1 MKKSVMKKGW
11 FKRISAVIMAVALIL
26 SGISIPD
33 GLFAVKAKA
42 AESMSAIWTYA
53 DTNDKMFDSNGNKVT
68 QLQKNSGKLLNSD
81 NNELTV
87 DATSGKFAS
96 NGSNAYQTNA
106 GTLFTF
112 PIVKGAGRCTIT
124 LKSESTLTA
133 SDIELDGMQ
142 DTTVQAKGNKIYEIT
157 GYVNNGAENVALK
170 VGVNTYLYSI
180 QIDSST
186 STATTSAAFSDNK
199 LNDFKT
205 STDKKISAVWDYST
219 NNTMTAAANN
229 TTATVIQSGKGT
241 YTNADGDVL
250 YIDASK
256 GKFYPDASNKRI
268 QINTGTKLYVPVIG
282 DKAVITLIVN
292 KNNISAVDNTKDIL
306 SSYWKVSGRTVR
318 KAECIS
324 NTKLDG
330 SYNTVT
336 IECYLTGD
344 EGDIELESVYNS
356 STYIQSVS
364 VECMELEKT
373 SIKGT
378 ITSSSAI
385 PDGTSVV
392 AVNKTT
398 GLQYSGIISDNMY
411 SVEVP
416 VEDEEMEYELSI
428 SNPAYIITSGI
439 TSVKVSKE
447 ASGQVTA
454 DITIMKLSTKMVT
467 GNITGI
473 ADEYDVS
480 QLGVSFLTD
489 ADREY
494 VPEVV
499 MAADK
504 KSYSARVEEG
514 VTYNVVL
521 TGADDYEITSAHS
534 GVSYTE
540 DGTLDI
546 TAGLKPTYAVT
557 LNLPDE
563 PDLTGKNIIYTYT
576 NKDNSR
582 YTYSFDS
589 KDNIRL
595 REGSY
600 TLTIGGDFIAQPY
613 KLKSGADITVKSGE
627 VTQKVIFEQI
637 TSWSFVSGSGDYFNK
652 TIQNNTGYYNGLY
665 IDAST
670 GKLAA
675 SGDKAQ
681 FNGGTKIVVPV
692 TGRCTVSVEAYSGMY
707 ALYTIGGEAAS
718 TTTAVSSYRYDSKEA
733 GTVEIVSTGGDAYIK
748 SISVVYDAKEV
759 EYVEQPKMPVIT
771 GSTDSLVVQ
780 PEGQRLKLTQT
791 GGTLSADKTNI
802 SSTVSYYGFEET
814 ADINKLSADIIINS
828 CGNSSSNGLFFG
840 AYDGS
845 MIATAGIRKS
855 TELKQIYYKGTSEPV
870 GAGSALSGTVAV
882 GTMVHFEMVK
892 TDEGLAISITPKGQ
906 TERQLVYKY
915 TSTELFKTDKY
926 ATAVSYGFVLAGVE
940 ATIKNMK
947 YEAADGTV
955 LYDQNKCYKAKGT
968 APEIDTVTAIGS
980 DSREYIDVSW
990 TNKVEADGDGLYV
1003 LEVSQDNG
1011 STWSKVESALT
1022 DTSYRYILKE
1032 AGDYKFRVSGKLGVD
1047 GEINSYVESDKVY
1060 IRPALDKPVLS
1071 TLSTSDKINVA
1082 WDKVNGA
1089 DTYELYRYSYDETS
1103 DNAKLIAT
1111 ISECAYE
1118 DSDVEAEMPYYYY
1131 VIAYSHIDCRVD
1143 NYSNPSDSVWAVPS
1157 AGHTGEYAYE
1167 DSSAGLTITRRS
1179 YNTIYDGKLTL
1190 EGVVEKQST
1199 VTLKINGTVVDEK
1212 SVAVKG
1218 TFAFTD
1224 ASLSAGRNDVEL
1236 LIKAKDGSVTR
1247 ETFNYVYL
1255 TNYDKVVDSAYDGTD
1270 GEQVNGIPTYKTVQA
1285 AVNSVDKANTK
1296 RVVILVKEGDYNE
1309 HLVVSS
1315 PYISLIGEDS
1325 EKTRIY
1331 YDVNELA
1338 GGDMDK
1344 RCAVRIES
1352 TAHNFTAENL
1362 TFENTYNYLGDGS
1375 KSNESADALSS
1386 DADNASYINIRI
1398 LGYQDTLCANKGTQY
1413 YYKCYI
1419 AGNVDFIYGNEP
1431 RALFNDCKLV
1441 FRYNANKNSG
1451 YVCAPKTS
1459 ADAAYGLTFY
1469 KCQVLSEDGCSGN
1482 KYYLARPWG
1491 ADAYITWIDCYMGK
1505 ILRANAANPYAD
1517 MSGNSAKA
1525 ARFYEYGSY
1534 GPGYAINANRPQ
1546 ISKKKA
1552 DEMIKINYL
1561 GWDPYS
1567 VFSAVGINYAGNVTT
1582 KAEQKYVTTQYV
1594 SDTYNENDGDDTGLY
1609 KYNVEGYAASA
1620 GVTGGGNLL
1629 EESKN
1634 YYKAGSAEEFL
1645 DAIKSVKAS
1654 GRASVIELT
1663 ADIALGDKEV
1673 EGYSE
1678 YKSFITAH
1686 KNYPIT
1692 HPDLISSGVSM
1703 LKLAGMSNLTIYSK
1717 NGAKITHT
1725 CIDITGSDNI
1735 IIRNIKFD
1743 ELWEWDDETSGGY
1756 DRNDWDYM
1764 TIEKGSSNIWI
1775 DHCTFYKAYDGVIDI
1790 KTPSA
1795 YSNIT
1800 ISWCEFLPAS
1810 DGGTFF
1816 DNMMNAMKANP
1827 DGYAYYK
1834 HLLESGMTH
1843 EQICNYAYGQKK
1855 THLLGQSDED
1865 TSSKNITVTFAN
1877 NYYKDSMDRMPR
1889 LRFGTAHVY
1898 NCIMDAQNLRNYRL
1912 DIEKTAGSE
1921 YAQKIVSNGA
1931 SSNCGAHML
1940 LENCYM
1946 SGMTNVL
1953 ISGNGSSAA
1962 GYINAFNSIYMLD
1975 GKQAELKVALNTDK
1989 AGEVALV
1996 QDREEFKNALP
2007 YSDYVLYAADSLST
2021 EVQPYMGAGKLKDLT
2036 TLQWERTS
2044 YNDLPLVHKE
2054 HVWNDGEISKDST
2067 CTEAGEKV
2075 YTCKVCGET
2084 KTEEVA
2090 ALGHSYSEEW
2100 TVDKEATCE
2109 EAGSKSHHCTR
2120 PGCDSKT
2127 EVTEIAA
2134 LGHEWGEGKETKAP
2148 TCTEAGEK
2156 TYTCTRCDKT
2166 KTEAIE
2172 ALGHAY
2178 SEEWTVDKE
2187 ATCEE
2192 AGSKSHHCTR
2202 PGCDSKTDVTVIEAL
2217 GHEWG
2222 EGIETKAPKCTE
2234 AGEKTY
2240 TCTRCDKTKTEAIE
2254 ALGHAYSDEWT
2265 VDKEATCEEAG
2276 SKSHHCTRPGCD
2288 SKSDVTVIEALGHEW
2303 GEGKET
2309 KAPTC
2314 TEAGEKTYTCTRCDA
2329 TKTEAIEALG
2339 HAYSEEWTVDKEA
2352 TCEEAGSKSHHCTR
2366 PGCDSKTEV
2375 TEIAALGHE
2384 WGEGTETKAP
2394 TCTEAGEKTYT
2405 CTRCDKTK
2413 TEAIEALGHAYSEEW
2428 TVDKEAS
2435 CEEAGSKSH
2444 HCTRPGCD
2452 SKSDVTVIEA
2462 LGHEWGEGK
2471 ETKAPTCTEAGEKTY
2486 TCTRCD
2492 ATKTE
2497 AIEALGHAY
2506 SEEWTVDKEA
2516 TCEEAGSKSHHCTR
2530 PGCDSKS
2537 DVTVIEA
2544 LGHEWSEGKETKAPT
2559 CTEAGEKTYTCTRC
2573 DKTKTEA
2580 IEALGHAYSEEWTV
2594 DKEATCEEAGSKSHH
2609 CTRQGCDSKTEVTE
2623 IAALGHEWGE
2633 GKETKAPTCTEAG
2646 EKTYTCTRC
2655 DKTKTEAIEAIGHAY
2670 SEEWTVDKEAT
2681 CEEAGSKS
2689 HHCTR
2694 LGCDSKSEVT
2704 EIEALGHEWGEG
2716 KETKAPT
2723 CTEAGEKTY
2732 TCTRCNA
2739 TKTEAIAALG
2749 HNYDTEWTV
2758 DKEATTTETGSK
2770 SHHCKVCG
2778 NKTDVT
2784 IIPMIK
2790 ADVSINVEVVKKE
2803 DTPDTT
2809 IEGSNNEIIN
2819 SVFTEEEIKA
2829 FKNGVKVEV
2838 TIDINN
2844 IENKVTDSDKK
2855 LIDNKLKADEK
2866 IGTILDIVLNK
2877 NVDGNK
2883 NSVHELNS
2891 AIKLKVA
2898 IPDNIINKDA
2908 SIKREY
2914 SVIRIHN
2921 GESENISVDYNE
2933 NDNTIIFE
2941 TDRFSTYA
2949 IVYKDIIKN
2958 TEDNNQSAIPDNNTS
2973 VDSKDNSVATSDTMH
2988 AAGTVWLLF
2997 AISSG
3002 MICVLSR
3009 RRKKNI

>member
-1 MKKSVMKKGW
+1 MKKSVRKKGW

-53 DTNDKMFDSNGNKVT
+53 DTNDKMYDSNGNKVT
-68 QLQKNSGKLLNSD
+68 KLEGNSGKLLNSD

-133 SDIELDGMQ
+133 SNIELDGMQ

-186 STATTSAAFSDNK
+186 STATTSASFSDNK

-205 STDKKISAVWDYST
+205 GTDKKISAVWDYST

-364 VECMELEKT
+364 VECMEFEKT

-378 ITSSSAI
+378 ITSASAI

-398 GLQYSGIISDNMY
+398 GMQYSGIISDSMY
-411 SVEVP
+411 SVDVP

-428 SNPAYIITSGI
+428 SNPAYIITNGI
-439 TSVKVSKE
+439 TSVKISKE
-447 ASGQVTA
+447 ASSQVTA
-454 DITIMKLSTKMVT
+454 DITIMKLSTKTVT

-489 ADREY
+489 ADTEY

-521 TGADDYEITSAHS
+521 TGADDYEIMSAHS

-733 GTVEIVSTGGDAYIK
+733 GTVEIVSTAQGKDSAYIK

-840 AYDGS
+840 AYDS
-845 MIATAGIRKS
+845 SKIATAGIRKS

-892 TDEGLAISITPKGQ
+892 TDEGLAISVTPKGQ

-915 TSTELFKTDKY
+915 TSTELFKTDKD

-947 YEAADGTV
+947 YEAADGKV
-955 LYDQNKCYKAKGT
+955 LYDQNKCYKAEGT

-980 DSREYIDVSW
+980 DTREYIDVSW

-1022 DTSYRYILKE
+1022 DTSYRYVLKE

-1082 WDKVNGA
+1082 WDKVNEA
-1089 DTYELYRYSYDETS
+1089 DTYEVYRYSYDETS

-1111 ISECAYE
+1111 ISECTYE

-1131 VIAYSHIDCRVD
+1131 VIAYSHIDGKID

-1167 DSSAGLTITRRS
+1167 DSSVGLTITRRS
-1179 YNTIYDGKLTL
+1179 YNTVYDGKLTL

-1199 VTLKINGTVVDEK
+1199 VTLKINGNVADEQTVG
-1212 SVAVKG
+1212 VKG
-1218 TFAFTD
+1218 TFTFSD
-1224 ASLSAGRNDVEL
+1224 EELLAGRNDVEL
-1236 LIKAKDGSVTR
+1236 LITDKDGNVTR

-1255 TNYDKVVDSAYDGTD
+1255 TNYNKVVDASYKGTD
-1270 GEQVNGIPTYKTVQA
+1270 GDEVNGIPTYKTVQA

-1296 RVVILVKEGDYNE
+1296 RVVILVKEGNYNE

-1331 YDVNELA
+1331 YDVKELA

-1386 DADNASYINIRI
+1386 DADNASYINVRI

-1482 KYYLARPWG
+1482 KYYFARPWG

-1834 HLLESGMTH
+1834 HLRESGMTH

-1946 SGMTNVL
+1946 SGITNVL

-2007 YSDYVLYAADSLST
+2007 YRNYVLYAADSLST
-2021 EVQPYMGAGKLKDLT
+2021 EVQPYTGAGKLKDLT

-2044 YNDLPLVHKE
+2044 YNDTSIEHTE
-2054 HVWNDGEISKDST
+2054 HVWNDGEISKEAT
-2067 CTEAGEKV
+2067 CAEAGEKI
-2075 YTCKVCGET
+2075 YTCKVCGE
-2084 KTEEVA
+2084 
-2090 ALGHSYSEEW
+2090 
-2100 TVDKEATCE
+2100 
-2109 EAGSKSHHCTR
+2109 
-2120 PGCDSKT
+2120 
-2127 EVTEIAA
+2127 
-2134 LGHEWGEGKETKAP
+2134 
-2148 TCTEAGEK
+2148 
-2156 TYTCTRCDKT
+2156 
-2166 KTEAIE
+2166 
-2172 ALGHAY
+2172 
-2178 SEEWTVDKE
+2178 
-2187 ATCEE
+2187 
-2192 AGSKSHHCTR
+2192 
-2202 PGCDSKTDVTVIEAL
+2202 
-2217 GHEWG
+2217 
-2222 EGIETKAPKCTE
+2222 
-2234 AGEKTY
+2234 
-2240 TCTRCDKTKTEAIE
+2240 
-2254 ALGHAYSDEWT
+2254 
-2265 VDKEATCEEAG
+2265 
-2276 SKSHHCTRPGCD
+2276 
-2288 SKSDVTVIEALGHEW
+2288 
-2303 GEGKET
+2303 
-2309 KAPTC
+2309 
-2314 TEAGEKTYTCTRCDA
+2314 
-2329 TKTEAIEALG
+2329 
-2339 HAYSEEWTVDKEA
+2339 
-2352 TCEEAGSKSHHCTR
+2352 
-2366 PGCDSKTEV
+2366 
-2375 TEIAALGHE
+2375 
-2384 WGEGTETKAP
+2384 
-2394 TCTEAGEKTYT
+2394 
-2405 CTRCDKTK
+2405 
-2413 TEAIEALGHAYSEEW
+2413 
-2428 TVDKEAS
+2428 
-2435 CEEAGSKSH
+2435 
-2444 HCTRPGCD
+2444 
-2452 SKSDVTVIEA
+2452 
-2462 LGHEWGEGK
+2462 
-2471 ETKAPTCTEAGEKTY
+2471 
-2486 TCTRCD
+2486 
-2492 ATKTE
+2492 TKTE

-2537 DVTVIEA
+2537 DITVIE
-2544 LGHEWSEGKETKAPT
+2544 
-2559 CTEAGEKTYTCTRC
+2559 
-2573 DKTKTEA
+2573 
-2580 IEALGHAYSEEWTV
+2580 
-2594 DKEATCEEAGSKSHH
+2594 
-2609 CTRQGCDSKTEVTE
+2609 
-2623 IAALGHEWGE
+2623 ALGHEWGE

-2655 DKTKTEAIEAIGHAY
+2655 DKTKTEVVAALGHAY

-2694 LGCDSKSEVT
+2694 PDCDSKSDITV
-2704 EIEALGHEWGEG
+2704 IEALGHEWGEG

-2844 IENKVTDSDKK
+2844 IENKVTESDKK

-2898 IPDNIINKDA
+2898 IPENIINKDA

-2921 GESENISVDYNE
+2921 GESENIPVDYNA
-2933 NDNTIIFE
+2933 NDNTITFE

>member
-1 MKKSVMKKGW
+1 MKKSVRKKGW

-42 AESMSAIWTYA
+42 AENSSASWSMS
-53 DTNDKMFDSNGNKVT
+53 DKMYKEGDSENTVSELNKAKGTLV
-68 QLQKNSGKLLNSD
+68 NSNNDELILDATSAKITNRNQDFQVNTDLVLTFPLVENARTCTITIQSY
-81 NNELTV
+81 NELTN
-87 DATSGKFAS
+87 D
-96 NGSNAYQTNA
+96 NIEIA
-106 GTLFTF
+106 GMSDYVFT
-112 PIVKGAGRCTIT
+112 T
-124 LKSESTLTA
+124 
-133 SDIELDGMQ
+133 
-142 DTTVQAKGNKIYEIT
+142 DTTTSYKSYIIKGVVNKGVTE
-157 GYVNNGAENVALK
+157 VSVKLK
-170 VGVNTYLYSI
+170 LNTYFNSI
-180 QIDSST
+180 KIDSST
-186 STATTSAAFSDNK
+186 STATTSAAFSADK
-199 LNDFKT
+199 LSGFETGKT
-205 STDKKISAVWDYST
+205 ISAEWNYSNGT
-219 NNTMTAAANN
+219 ISDSGSNTQIYNKT
-229 TTATVIQSGKGT
+229 GK
-241 YTNADGDVL
+241 YTNKDGDVL

-256 GKFYPDASNKRI
+256 ENGAAFKLDSSYSRI
-268 QINTGTKLYVPVIG
+268 QLNKGVEINVPVVG
-282 DKAVITLIVN
+282 DKAVITLLLS
-292 KNNISAVDNTKDIL
+292 KNYTGTTTEDIL
-306 SSYWKVSGRTVR
+306 TDSMISINDNSNLLYKKCTSNEKYDDNYRKIEITCYLSGAEGEITV
-318 KAECIS
+318 IS
-324 NTKLDG
+324 NVAK
-330 SYNTVT
+330 N
-336 IECYLTGD
+336 YLQS
-344 EGDIELESVYNS
+344 LS
-356 STYIQSVS
+356 IQC
-364 VECMELEKT
+364 EELEKT

-489 ADREY
+489 ADTEY

-504 KSYSARVEEG
+504 KSYSARVEKG

-540 DGTLDI
+540 DGVLDI

-557 LNLPDE
+557 LNLPDK

-892 TDEGLAISITPKGQ
+892 TDEGLAISVTPKGQ
-906 TERQLVYKY
+906 TEQQLVYKY
-915 TSTELFKTDKY
+915 TSTELFKTDKA

-980 DSREYIDVSW
+980 DTREYIDVSW

-1022 DTSYRYILKE
+1022 DTSYRYVLKE

-1071 TLSTSDKINVA
+1071 ILSTSDKINVA
-1082 WDKVNGA
+1082 WGKVNEA

-1131 VIAYSHIDCRVD
+1131 VIAYSHIDGNID

-1179 YNTIYDGKLTL
+1179 YNTVYDGKLTL

-1224 ASLSAGRNDVEL
+1224 VLLSAGRNDVEL

-1331 YDVNELA
+1331 YDVKELA

-1362 TFENTYNYLGDGS
+1362 TFENTYNYLGDGT

-1386 DADNASYINIRI
+1386 DADNASYINVRI

-1567 VFSAVGINYAGNVTT
+1567 VFRAVGINYAGNVTT

-1663 ADIALGDKEV
+1663 ADIALGDREV

-2021 EVQPYMGAGKLKDLT
+2021 EVQPYTGAGKLKDLT

-2084 KTEEVA
+2084 KTEEIA

-2127 EVTEIAA
+2127 EVTEIA
-2134 LGHEWGEGKETKAP
+2134 
-2148 TCTEAGEK
+2148 
-2156 TYTCTRCDKT
+2156 
-2166 KTEAIE
+2166 
-2172 ALGHAY
+2172 
-2178 SEEWTVDKE
+2178 
-2187 ATCEE
+2187 
-2192 AGSKSHHCTR
+2192 
-2202 PGCDSKTDVTVIEAL
+2202 
-2217 GHEWG
+2217 
-2222 EGIETKAPKCTE
+2222 
-2234 AGEKTY
+2234 
-2240 TCTRCDKTKTEAIE
+2240 
-2254 ALGHAYSDEWT
+2254 
-2265 VDKEATCEEAG
+2265 
-2276 SKSHHCTRPGCD
+2276 
-2288 SKSDVTVIEALGHEW
+2288 ALGHEW

-2384 WGEGTETKAP
+2384 WGEGKETKAP

-2405 CTRCDKTK
+2405 CTRCNATK

-2428 TVDKEAS
+2428 TVDKEAT

-2462 LGHEWGEGK
+2462 LGHEWSEGK

-2486 TCTRCD
+2486 TCTRCN

-2655 DKTKTEAIEAIGHAY
+2655 DKTKTEAIEALGHAY
-2670 SEEWTVDKEAT
+2670 SDEWTVDKEAT

-2694 LGCDSKSEVT
+2694 PGCDSKSDVT
-2704 EIEALGHEWGEG
+2704 VIEALGHEWGEG

-2732 TCTRCNA
+2732 TCTRCDK
-2739 TKTEAIAALG
+2739 TKTEEVAALG
-2749 HNYDTEWTV
+2749 HAYSEEWTVDKEASCEEAGSKSHHCTRPGCDSKSDVTIIEALGHEWGEGKETKAPTCTEAGEKTYTCTRCDKTKTEEVAALGHDYSDEWTV

-2921 GESENISVDYNE
+2921 GEAENISVDYNE

-2958 TEDNNQSAIPDNNTS
+2958 TEDNNQSVIPDNNTS

>member
-1 MKKSVMKKGW
+1 MKKSVRKKGW

-42 AESMSAIWTYA
+42 AENSSASWSMS
-53 DTNDKMFDSNGNKVT
+53 DKMYKEGDSENTVSELNKAKGTLV
-68 QLQKNSGKLLNSD
+68 NSNNDELILDATSAKITNRNQDFQVNTDLVLTFPLVENARTCTITIQSY
-81 NNELTV
+81 NELTN
-87 DATSGKFAS
+87 D
-96 NGSNAYQTNA
+96 NIEIA
-106 GTLFTF
+106 GMSDYVFT
-112 PIVKGAGRCTIT
+112 T
-124 LKSESTLTA
+124 
-133 SDIELDGMQ
+133 
-142 DTTVQAKGNKIYEIT
+142 DTTTSYKSYIIKGVVNKGVTE
-157 GYVNNGAENVALK
+157 VSVKLK
-170 VGVNTYLYSI
+170 LNTYFNSI
-180 QIDSST
+180 KIDSST
-186 STATTSAAFSDNK
+186 STATTSAAFSADK
-199 LNDFKT
+199 LSGFETGKT
-205 STDKKISAVWDYST
+205 ISAEWNYSNGT
-219 NNTMTAAANN
+219 ISDSGSNTQIYNKT
-229 TTATVIQSGKGT
+229 GK
-241 YTNADGDVL
+241 YTNKDGDVL

-256 GKFYPDASNKRI
+256 ENGAAFKLDSSYSRI
-268 QINTGTKLYVPVIG
+268 QLNKGVEINVPVVG
-282 DKAVITLIVN
+282 DKAVITLLLS
-292 KNNISAVDNTKDIL
+292 KNYTGTTTEDIL
-306 SSYWKVSGRTVR
+306 TDSMISINDNSNLLYKKCTSNEKYDDNYRKIEITCYLSGAEGEITV
-318 KAECIS
+318 IS
-324 NTKLDG
+324 NVAK
-330 SYNTVT
+330 N
-336 IECYLTGD
+336 YLQS
-344 EGDIELESVYNS
+344 LS
-356 STYIQSVS
+356 IQC
-364 VECMELEKT
+364 EELEKT

-378 ITSSSAI
+378 ITSASAI

-398 GLQYSGIISDNMY
+398 GQQYSGIISDSMY
-411 SVEVP
+411 SVDVP

-428 SNPAYIITSGI
+428 SNPAYIITNGI
-439 TSVKVSKE
+439 TSVKISKE
-447 ASGQVTA
+447 ASSQVTA

-473 ADEYDVS
+473 ADGYDVS

-489 ADREY
+489 ADTEY

-504 KSYSARVEEG
+504 KSYSARVEKG

-540 DGTLDI
+540 DGVLDI

-557 LNLPDE
+557 LNLPDK

-892 TDEGLAISITPKGQ
+892 TDEGLAISVTPKGQ
-906 TERQLVYKY
+906 TEQQLVYKY
-915 TSTELFKTDKY
+915 TSTELFKTDKA

-947 YEAADGTV
+947 YEAADGKV
-955 LYDQNKCYKAKGT
+955 LYDQNKCYKAEGT

-980 DSREYIDVSW
+980 DTREYIDVSW

-1131 VIAYSHIDCRVD
+1131 VIAYSHIDGKID

-1218 TFAFTD
+1218 TFAFID

-1331 YDVNELA
+1331 YDVKELA

-1362 TFENTYNYLGDGS
+1362 TFENTYNYLGDGT

-1386 DADNASYINIRI
+1386 DADNASYINVRI

-1534 GPGYAINANRPQ
+1534 GPGYAINANRSQ

-1634 YYKAGSAEEFL
+1634 YYKAGSAKEFL

-1898 NCIMDAQNLRNYRL
+1898 NCIMDAQNLRNYRQ

-1946 SGMTNVL
+1946 SGMTNAL

-2007 YSDYVLYAADSLST
+2007 YSDYVLYAADRLST
-2021 EVQPYMGAGKLKDLT
+2021 EVQPYTGAGKLKDLT

-2044 YNDLPLVHKE
+2044 YNDSPLVHKE

-2084 KTEEVA
+2084 KTEEIA

-2156 TYTCTRCDKT
+2156 TYTCTRF
-2166 KTEAIE
+2166 
-2172 ALGHAY
+2172 
-2178 SEEWTVDKE
+2178 
-2187 ATCEE
+2187 
-2192 AGSKSHHCTR
+2192 
-2202 PGCDSKTDVTVIEAL
+2202 
-2217 GHEWG
+2217 
-2222 EGIETKAPKCTE
+2222 
-2234 AGEKTY
+2234 
-2240 TCTRCDKTKTEAIE
+2240 DKTKTEAIE
-2254 ALGHAYSDEWT
+2254 ALGHAYSD
-2265 VDKEATCEEAG
+2265 
-2276 SKSHHCTRPGCD
+2276 
-2288 SKSDVTVIEALGHEW
+2288 
-2303 GEGKET
+2303 
-2309 KAPTC
+2309 
-2314 TEAGEKTYTCTRCDA
+2314 
-2329 TKTEAIEALG
+2329 
-2339 HAYSEEWTVDKEA
+2339 
-2352 TCEEAGSKSHHCTR
+2352 
-2366 PGCDSKTEV
+2366 
-2375 TEIAALGHE
+2375 
-2384 WGEGTETKAP
+2384 
-2394 TCTEAGEKTYT
+2394 
-2405 CTRCDKTK
+2405 
-2413 TEAIEALGHAYSEEW
+2413 
-2428 TVDKEAS
+2428 
-2435 CEEAGSKSH
+2435 
-2444 HCTRPGCD
+2444 
-2452 SKSDVTVIEA
+2452 
-2462 LGHEWGEGK
+2462 
-2471 ETKAPTCTEAGEKTY
+2471 
-2486 TCTRCD
+2486 
-2492 ATKTE
+2492 
-2497 AIEALGHAY
+2497 
-2506 SEEWTVDKEA
+2506 EWTVDKEA

-2594 DKEATCEEAGSKSHH
+2594 DKEASCEEAGSKSHH
-2609 CTRQGCDSKTEVTE
+2609 CTRPGCDSKTEVTE

-2633 GKETKAPTCTEAG
+2633 GTETKAPTCTEAG

-2655 DKTKTEAIEAIGHAY
+2655 DKTKTEEVAALGHAY
-2670 SEEWTVDKEAT
+2670 SEEWTVDKEASCEEAGSKSHHCTRPGCDSKSEVTEIAALGHEWSEGKETKAPTCTEAGEKTYTCTRCNATKTEAIEALGHSYSDEWTVDKEAT

-2694 LGCDSKSEVT
+2694 SGCDSKSEVT

-2732 TCTRCNA
+2732 TCTRCSA
-2739 TKTEAIAALG
+2739 TKTEEVAALG
-2749 HNYDTEWTV
+2749 HDYSDEWTV

-2921 GESENISVDYNE
+2921 GEAENISVDYNE

-2958 TEDNNQSAIPDNNTS
+2958 TEDNNQSVIPDNNTS

>member
-1 MKKSVMKKGW
+1 MKKSVRKKGW

-53 DTNDKMFDSNGNKVT
+53 DTNDKMYDSNGNKVT
-68 QLQKNSGKLLNSD
+68 KLEGNSGKLLNSD

-133 SDIELDGMQ
+133 SNIELDGMQ

-186 STATTSAAFSDNK
+186 STATTSASFSDNK

-205 STDKKISAVWDYST
+205 GTDKKISAVWDYST

-364 VECMELEKT
+364 VECMEFEKT

-378 ITSSSAI
+378 ITSASAI

-398 GLQYSGIISDNMY
+398 GMQYSGIISDSMY
-411 SVEVP
+411 SVDVP

-428 SNPAYIITSGI
+428 SNPAYIITNGI
-439 TSVKVSKE
+439 TSVKISKE
-447 ASGQVTA
+447 ASSQVTA
-454 DITIMKLSTKMVT
+454 DITIMKLSTKTVT

-489 ADREY
+489 ADTEY

-521 TGADDYEITSAHS
+521 TGADDYEIMSAHS

-733 GTVEIVSTGGDAYIK
+733 GTVEIVSTAQGKDSAYIK

-840 AYDGS
+840 AYDS
-845 MIATAGIRKS
+845 SKIATAGIRKS

-892 TDEGLAISITPKGQ
+892 TDEGLAISVTPKGQ

-915 TSTELFKTDKY
+915 TSTELFKTDKD

-947 YEAADGTV
+947 YEAADGKV
-955 LYDQNKCYKAKGT
+955 LYDQNKCYKAEGT

-980 DSREYIDVSW
+980 DTREYIDVSW

-1022 DTSYRYILKE
+1022 DTSYRYVLKE

-1082 WDKVNGA
+1082 WDKVNEA
-1089 DTYELYRYSYDETS
+1089 DTYEVYRYSYDETS

-1111 ISECAYE
+1111 ISECTYE

-1131 VIAYSHIDCRVD
+1131 VIAYSHIDGKID

-1167 DSSAGLTITRRS
+1167 DSSVGLTITRRS
-1179 YNTIYDGKLTL
+1179 YNTVYDGKLTL

-1199 VTLKINGTVVDEK
+1199 VTLKINGNVADEQTVG
-1212 SVAVKG
+1212 VKG
-1218 TFAFTD
+1218 TFTFSD
-1224 ASLSAGRNDVEL
+1224 EELLAGRNDVEL
-1236 LIKAKDGSVTR
+1236 LITDKDGNVTR

-1255 TNYDKVVDSAYDGTD
+1255 TNYNKVVDASYKGTD
-1270 GEQVNGIPTYKTVQA
+1270 GDEVNGIPTYKTVQA

-1296 RVVILVKEGDYNE
+1296 RVVILVKEGNYNE

-1331 YDVNELA
+1331 YDVKELA

-1386 DADNASYINIRI
+1386 DADNASYINVRI
-1398 LGYQDTLCANKGTQY
+1398 LGYQDTLCANNGTQY

-1482 KYYLARPWG
+1482 KYYFARPWG

-1834 HLLESGMTH
+1834 HLRESGMTH

-1946 SGMTNVL
+1946 SGITNVL

-1975 GKQAELKVALNTDK
+1975 GKQADLKVTLNTDK

-2021 EVQPYMGAGKLKDLT
+2021 EVQPYTGAGKLKDLT

-2044 YNDLPLVHKE
+2044 YNDSPLVHKE

-2067 CTEAGEKV
+2067 CTEAGEKI

-2084 KTEEVA
+2084 KTEAIE
-2090 ALGHSYSEEW
+2090 ALGHAYSEEW

-2120 PGCDSKT
+2120 PGCDSKS
-2127 EVTEIAA
+2127 EVTVIEA

-2217 GHEWG
+2217 VHEWG
-2222 EGIETKAPKCTE
+2222 EGKETKAPTCTE

-2240 TCTRCDKTKTEAIE
+2240 TCTRCEKTKIEAIE
-2254 ALGHAYSDEWT
+2254 ALGHDYSDEWTVDKEATCEEAGSKSHHCTRPGCDSKTDVTVIEALVHEWGEGKETKAPTCTEAGEKTYTCTRCEKTKIEAIEALGHDYSDEWT

-2288 SKSDVTVIEALGHEW
+2288 SKSEVTVIEALGHEW
-2303 GEGKET
+2303 GK
-2309 KAPTC
+2309 
-2314 TEAGEKTYTCTRCDA
+2314 
-2329 TKTEAIEALG
+2329 
-2339 HAYSEEWTVDKEA
+2339 
-2352 TCEEAGSKSHHCTR
+2352 
-2366 PGCDSKTEV
+2366 
-2375 TEIAALGHE
+2375 
-2384 WGEGTETKAP
+2384 
-2394 TCTEAGEKTYT
+2394 
-2405 CTRCDKTK
+2405 
-2413 TEAIEALGHAYSEEW
+2413 
-2428 TVDKEAS
+2428 
-2435 CEEAGSKSH
+2435 
-2444 HCTRPGCD
+2444 
-2452 SKSDVTVIEA
+2452 
-2462 LGHEWGEGK
+2462 
-2471 ETKAPTCTEAGEKTY
+2471 
-2486 TCTRCD
+2486 
-2492 ATKTE
+2492 
-2497 AIEALGHAY
+2497 
-2506 SEEWTVDKEA
+2506 
-2516 TCEEAGSKSHHCTR
+2516 
-2530 PGCDSKS
+2530 
-2537 DVTVIEA
+2537 
-2544 LGHEWSEGKETKAPT
+2544 GKETKAPT

-2573 DKTKTEA
+2573 DKTKTE
-2580 IEALGHAYSEEWTV
+2580 
-2594 DKEATCEEAGSKSHH
+2594 
-2609 CTRQGCDSKTEVTE
+2609 EV
-2623 IAALGHEWGE
+2623 
-2633 GKETKAPTCTEAG
+2633 
-2646 EKTYTCTRC
+2646 
-2655 DKTKTEAIEAIGHAY
+2655 
-2670 SEEWTVDKEAT
+2670 
-2681 CEEAGSKS
+2681 
-2689 HHCTR
+2689 
-2694 LGCDSKSEVT
+2694 
-2704 EIEALGHEWGEG
+2704 
-2716 KETKAPT
+2716 
-2723 CTEAGEKTY
+2723 
-2732 TCTRCNA
+2732 
-2739 TKTEAIAALG
+2739 AALG

-2898 IPDNIINKDA
+2898 IPDNIINKDT

-2921 GESENISVDYNE
+2921 GESENIAVDYNE

>member
-1 MKKSVMKKGW
+1 MKKSVRKKGW

-133 SDIELDGMQ
+133 SDVELDGMQ
-142 DTTVQAKGNKIYEIT
+142 DTTVQAKGSKIYEIT

-282 DKAVITLIVN
+282 DKAIITLIVN

-398 GLQYSGIISDNMY
+398 GLQYSGIISDSMY
-411 SVEVP
+411 SVDVP

-428 SNPAYIITSGI
+428 SNPAYIITNGI
-439 TSVKVSKE
+439 TSVKISKE
-447 ASGQVTA
+447 ASSQVTA

-473 ADEYDVS
+473 ADGYDVS
-480 QLGVSFLTD
+480 QLGVSFLTE
-489 ADREY
+489 ADTEY

-514 VTYNVVL
+514 VTYSVTL
-521 TGADDYEITSAHS
+521 TGVDDYEITSAHS
-534 GVSYTE
+534 GISYTE
-540 DGTLDI
+540 DGVLDI

-557 LNLPDE
+557 LNLPDK

-600 TLTIGGDFIAQPY
+600 TLTIGGDFISQPY
-613 KLKSGADITVKSGE
+613 KLKSGADITVKAGE

-675 SGDKAQ
+675 AGNKAQ

-692 TGRCTVSVEAYSGMY
+692 TGRCTVSVEAHSGEY

-733 GTVEIVSTGGDAYIK
+733 GTVEIVSTAQGNASAYIK
-748 SISVVYDAKEV
+748 SISVVYDAREV

-828 CGNSSSNGLFFG
+828 CGNNSSNGLFFG

-855 TELKQIYYKGTSEPV
+855 TELKQVYYKGTSEPV

-892 TDEGLAISITPKGQ
+892 TDEGLAISVTPKGQ
-906 TERQLVYKY
+906 TEQQLVYKY
-915 TSTELFKTDKY
+915 TSTELFKTDKA

-947 YEAADGTV
+947 YEAADGKV

-980 DSREYIDVSW
+980 DTREYIDVSW

-1131 VIAYSHIDCRVD
+1131 VIAYSHIDGKID

-1179 YNTIYDGKLTL
+1179 YNTVYDGKLTL

-1270 GEQVNGIPTYKTVQA
+1270 GEQVNGIHTYKTVQA

-1459 ADAAYGLTFY
+1459 ADVAYGLTFY

-1620 GVTGGGNLL
+1620 SVTGGGNLL

-1634 YYKAGSAEEFL
+1634 YYKAGSAKEFL

-2007 YSDYVLYAADSLST
+2007 YSDYVLYAADRLST
-2021 EVQPYMGAGKLKDLT
+2021 EVQPYTGAGKLKDLT

-2084 KTEEVA
+2084 KTEEIA

-2120 PGCDSKT
+2120 LGCDSKT

-2134 LGHEWGEGKETKAP
+2134 LDHEWGEGKETKAP

-2202 PGCDSKTDVTVIEAL
+2202 PGCDSKTEVTEIA
-2217 GHEWG
+2217 
-2222 EGIETKAPKCTE
+2222 
-2234 AGEKTY
+2234 
-2240 TCTRCDKTKTEAIE
+2240 
-2254 ALGHAYSDEWT
+2254 
-2265 VDKEATCEEAG
+2265 
-2276 SKSHHCTRPGCD
+2276 
-2288 SKSDVTVIEALGHEW
+2288 ALGHEW

-2366 PGCDSKTEV
+2366 LGCDSKT
-2375 TEIAALGHE
+2375 
-2384 WGEGTETKAP
+2384 
-2394 TCTEAGEKTYT
+2394 
-2405 CTRCDKTK
+2405 
-2413 TEAIEALGHAYSEEW
+2413 
-2428 TVDKEAS
+2428 
-2435 CEEAGSKSH
+2435 
-2444 HCTRPGCD
+2444 
-2452 SKSDVTVIEA
+2452 DVTVIEA
-2462 LGHEWGEGK
+2462 LVHEWGEGK

-2486 TCTRCD
+2486 TCTRCN

-2506 SEEWTVDKEA
+2506 SDEWTVDKEA

-2530 PGCDSKS
+2530 LGCDSKT

-2580 IEALGHAYSEEWTV
+2580 IEALGHDYSEEWTVDKEATCEEAGSKSHHCTRPGCDSKSDVTVIEALGHEWGEGKETKAPTCTEVGEKTYTCTRCNATKTEAIEAIGHAYSEEWTV

-2609 CTRQGCDSKTEVTE
+2609 CTRLGCDSKSEVTE
-2623 IAALGHEWGE
+2623 IEALGHEWGE
-2633 GKETKAPTCTEAG
+2633 GKETKVPTCTEAG

-2655 DKTKTEAIEAIGHAY
+2655 DKTKTEGVAALGHAY

>member
-1 MKKSVMKKGW
+1 MKKSVRKKGW

-42 AESMSAIWTYA
+42 AENSSASWSMS
-53 DTNDKMFDSNGNKVT
+53 DKMYKEGDSENTVSELNKAKGTLV
-68 QLQKNSGKLLNSD
+68 NSNNDELILDATSAKITNRNQDFQVNTDLVLTFPLVENARTCTITIQSY
-81 NNELTV
+81 NELTN
-87 DATSGKFAS
+87 D
-96 NGSNAYQTNA
+96 NIEIA
-106 GTLFTF
+106 GMSDYVFT
-112 PIVKGAGRCTIT
+112 T
-124 LKSESTLTA
+124 
-133 SDIELDGMQ
+133 
-142 DTTVQAKGNKIYEIT
+142 DTTTSYKSYIIKGVVNKGVTE
-157 GYVNNGAENVALK
+157 VSVKLK
-170 VGVNTYLYSI
+170 LNTYFNSI
-180 QIDSST
+180 KIDSST
-186 STATTSAAFSDNK
+186 STATTSAAFSADK
-199 LNDFKT
+199 LSGFETGKT
-205 STDKKISAVWDYST
+205 ISAEWNYSNGT
-219 NNTMTAAANN
+219 ISDSGSNTQIYNKT
-229 TTATVIQSGKGT
+229 GK
-241 YTNADGDVL
+241 YTNKDGDVL

-256 GKFYPDASNKRI
+256 ENGAAFKLDSSYSRI
-268 QINTGTKLYVPVIG
+268 QLNKGVEINVPVVG
-282 DKAVITLIVN
+282 DKAVITLLLS
-292 KNNISAVDNTKDIL
+292 KNYTGTTTEDIL
-306 SSYWKVSGRTVR
+306 TDSMISINDNSNLLYKKCTSNEKYDDNYRKIEITCYLSGAEGEITV
-318 KAECIS
+318 IS
-324 NTKLDG
+324 NVAK
-330 SYNTVT
+330 N
-336 IECYLTGD
+336 YLQS
-344 EGDIELESVYNS
+344 LS
-356 STYIQSVS
+356 IQC
-364 VECMELEKT
+364 EELEKT

-489 ADREY
+489 ADTEY

-504 KSYSARVEEG
+504 KSYSARVEKG

-540 DGTLDI
+540 DGVLDI

-557 LNLPDE
+557 LNLPDK

-627 VTQKVIFEQI
+627 VTQKVILEQI

-759 EYVEQPKMPVIT
+759 EYVKQPKMPVIT

-892 TDEGLAISITPKGQ
+892 TDEGLAISVTPKGQ
-906 TERQLVYKY
+906 TEQQLVYKY
-915 TSTELFKTDKY
+915 TSTELFKTDKA

-947 YEAADGTV
+947 YEAADGKV
-955 LYDQNKCYKAKGT
+955 LYDQNKCYKAEGT

-980 DSREYIDVSW
+980 DTREYIDVSW

-1131 VIAYSHIDCRVD
+1131 VIAYSHIDGRID

-1179 YNTIYDGKLTL
+1179 YNTVYDGKLTL

-1331 YDVNELA
+1331 YDVKELA

-1362 TFENTYNYLGDGS
+1362 TFENTYNYLGDGT

-1386 DADNASYINIRI
+1386 DADNASYINVRI

-1534 GPGYAINANRPQ
+1534 GPGYAINANRSQ

-1634 YYKAGSAEEFL
+1634 YYKAGSAKEFL

-1898 NCIMDAQNLRNYRL
+1898 NCIMDAQNLRNYRQ

-1946 SGMTNVL
+1946 SGMTNAL

-2021 EVQPYMGAGKLKDLT
+2021 EVQPYTGAGKLKDLT

-2044 YNDLPLVHKE
+2044 YNDSPLVHKE

-2084 KTEEVA
+2084 KTEAIE
-2090 ALGHSYSEEW
+2090 ALDHAYSEEW

-2134 LGHEWGEGKETKAP
+2134 LGHEWGEGTETKAP

-2202 PGCDSKTDVTVIEAL
+2202 PGCDSKTEVTEIAAL

-2222 EGIETKAPKCTE
+2222 EGT
-2234 AGEKTY
+2234 
-2240 TCTRCDKTKTEAIE
+2240 
-2254 ALGHAYSDEWT
+2254 
-2265 VDKEATCEEAG
+2265 
-2276 SKSHHCTRPGCD
+2276 
-2288 SKSDVTVIEALGHEW
+2288 
-2303 GEGKET
+2303 ET

-2314 TEAGEKTYTCTRCDA
+2314 TEAGEKTYTCTRCNA

-2428 TVDKEAS
+2428 TVDKEAT

-2444 HCTRPGCD
+2444 HCTRPDCDSKSEVTEIAALGHEWGEGKETKAPTCTEAGEKTYTCTRCNATKTEAIEALGHAYSDEWTVDKEATCEEAGSKSHHCTRLGCD

-2486 TCTRCD
+2486 TCTRCEK
-2492 ATKTE
+2492 TKTE

-2537 DVTVIEA
+2537 EVTVIEA
-2544 LGHEWSEGKETKAPT
+2544 LGHEWGEGKETKSPT

-2573 DKTKTEA
+2573 NATKKEA
-2580 IEALGHAYSEEWTV
+2580 IEALGHAYSDEWTV

-2609 CTRQGCDSKTEVTE
+2609 CTRPGCDGKSDVT
-2623 IAALGHEWGE
+2623 
-2633 GKETKAPTCTEAG
+2633 
-2646 EKTYTCTRC
+2646 
-2655 DKTKTEAIEAIGHAY
+2655 
-2670 SEEWTVDKEAT
+2670 V
-2681 CEEAGSKS
+2681 
-2689 HHCTR
+2689 
-2694 LGCDSKSEVT
+2694 
-2704 EIEALGHEWGEG
+2704 IEALGHEWGEG

-2732 TCTRCNA
+2732 TCTRCSA
-2739 TKTEAIAALG
+2739 TKTEEVAALG
-2749 HNYDTEWTV
+2749 HDYSDEWTV

-2778 NKTDVT
+2778 DKTDVT

-2891 AIKLKVA
+2891 DIKLKVA
-2898 IPDNIINKDA
+2898 IPENIINKDA

-2958 TEDNNQSAIPDNNTS
+2958 TEDNNQSVIPDNNTS

>member
-1 MKKSVMKKGW
+1 MKKSVRKKGW

-133 SDIELDGMQ
+133 SDVELDGMQ
-142 DTTVQAKGNKIYEIT
+142 DTTVQAKGSKIYEIT

-292 KNNISAVDNTKDIL
+292 KNTISAVDNTKDIL

-378 ITSSSAI
+378 ITSASAI

-439 TSVKVSKE
+439 TSVKISKE

-473 ADEYDVS
+473 ADGYDVS
-480 QLGVSFLTD
+480 QLGVSFLTE
-489 ADREY
+489 ADTEY

-733 GTVEIVSTGGDAYIK
+733 GTVEIVSTAQGKDSAYIK

-855 TELKQIYYKGTSEPV
+855 TELKQVYYKGTSEPV

-892 TDEGLAISITPKGQ
+892 TDEGLAISVTPKGQ

-915 TSTELFKTDKY
+915 TSTELFKTDKA

-947 YEAADGTV
+947 YEAADGKV

-968 APEIDTVTAIGS
+968 APEIDTVTTIGS
-980 DSREYIDVSW
+980 DTREYIDVSW

-1022 DTSYRYILKE
+1022 DTSYRYVLKE

-1060 IRPALDKPVLS
+1060 IRPALDKPLLS
-1071 TLSTSDKINVA
+1071 ILSTSDKINVA
-1082 WDKVNGA
+1082 WGKVNEA

-1131 VIAYSHIDCRVD
+1131 VIAYSHIDGRID

-1179 YNTIYDGKLTL
+1179 YNTVYDGKLTL

-1898 NCIMDAQNLRNYRL
+1898 NCIMDAQNLRNYRQ

-1946 SGMTNVL
+1946 SGMTNAL

-2007 YSDYVLYAADSLST
+2007 YSDYVLYAADRLST
-2021 EVQPYMGAGKLKDLT
+2021 EVQPYTGAGKLKDLT

-2044 YNDLPLVHKE
+2044 YNDSPLVHKE

-2084 KTEEVA
+2084 KTEEIA
-2090 ALGHSYSEEW
+2090 ALGHS
-2100 TVDKEATCE
+2100 
-2109 EAGSKSHHCTR
+2109 
-2120 PGCDSKT
+2120 
-2127 EVTEIAA
+2127 
-2134 LGHEWGEGKETKAP
+2134 
-2148 TCTEAGEK
+2148 
-2156 TYTCTRCDKT
+2156 
-2166 KTEAIE
+2166 
-2172 ALGHAY
+2172 
-2178 SEEWTVDKE
+2178 
-2187 ATCEE
+2187 
-2192 AGSKSHHCTR
+2192 
-2202 PGCDSKTDVTVIEAL
+2202 
-2217 GHEWG
+2217 
-2222 EGIETKAPKCTE
+2222 
-2234 AGEKTY
+2234 
-2240 TCTRCDKTKTEAIE
+2240 
-2254 ALGHAYSDEWT
+2254 
-2265 VDKEATCEEAG
+2265 
-2276 SKSHHCTRPGCD
+2276 
-2288 SKSDVTVIEALGHEW
+2288 
-2303 GEGKET
+2303 
-2309 KAPTC
+2309 
-2314 TEAGEKTYTCTRCDA
+2314 
-2329 TKTEAIEALG
+2329 
-2339 HAYSEEWTVDKEA
+2339 
-2352 TCEEAGSKSHHCTR
+2352 
-2366 PGCDSKTEV
+2366 
-2375 TEIAALGHE
+2375 
-2384 WGEGTETKAP
+2384 
-2394 TCTEAGEKTYT
+2394 
-2405 CTRCDKTK
+2405 
-2413 TEAIEALGHAYSEEW
+2413 
-2428 TVDKEAS
+2428 
-2435 CEEAGSKSH
+2435 
-2444 HCTRPGCD
+2444 
-2452 SKSDVTVIEA
+2452 
-2462 LGHEWGEGK
+2462 
-2471 ETKAPTCTEAGEKTY
+2471 
-2486 TCTRCD
+2486 
-2492 ATKTE
+2492 
-2497 AIEALGHAY
+2497 
-2506 SEEWTVDKEA
+2506 
-2516 TCEEAGSKSHHCTR
+2516 
-2530 PGCDSKS
+2530 
-2537 DVTVIEA
+2537 
-2544 LGHEWSEGKETKAPT
+2544 
-2559 CTEAGEKTYTCTRC
+2559 
-2573 DKTKTEA
+2573 
-2580 IEALGHAYSEEWTV
+2580 
-2594 DKEATCEEAGSKSHH
+2594 
-2609 CTRQGCDSKTEVTE
+2609 
-2623 IAALGHEWGE
+2623 
-2633 GKETKAPTCTEAG
+2633 
-2646 EKTYTCTRC
+2646 
-2655 DKTKTEAIEAIGHAY
+2655 Y

-2739 TKTEAIAALG
+2739 TKTEEIAALG
-2749 HNYDTEWTV
+2749 HSYSEEWTVDKEATCEEAGSKSHHCTRPGCDSKSDVTEIAALGHEWSEGKETKAPTCTEAGEKTYTCTRCNATKTEAIEALGHAYSEEWTVDKEASCEEAGSKSHHCTRPGCDSKTEVTEIEALGHEWGEGKETKAPTCTEAGEKTYTCTRCNATKTEAIEALGHAYSEEWTVDKEATCEEAGSKSHHCTRPDCDSKSEVTEIAALGHEWGEGKETKAPTCTEAGEKTYTCTRCNATKTEAIEALGHAYSEEWTVDREATCEEAGSKSHHCTRPGCDSKSDVTEIAALDHEWGEGTETKAPTCTEAGEKTYTCTRCDKTKTEAIEALGHAYSEEWTVDKEATCEEAGSKSHHCTRPDCDSKSDVTVIEALGHEWGEGKETKAPTCTEAGEKTYTCTRCSATKTEEVAALGHAYSEEWTVDREATCEEAGSKSHHCTRPGCDSKSDVTIIEALGHEWSEGKETKAPTCTEAGEKTYTCTRCSATKTEEVAALGHDYSDEWTV

-2778 NKTDVT
+2778 DKTDVT

-2898 IPDNIINKDA
+2898 IPENIINKDA

-2921 GESENISVDYNE
+2921 GESENIPVDYNA

-2958 TEDNNQSAIPDNNTS
+2958 TEDNNQSVIPDNNTS

>member
-1 MKKSVMKKGW
+1 MKKSVRKKGW

-133 SDIELDGMQ
+133 SDVELDGMQ
-142 DTTVQAKGNKIYEIT
+142 DTTVQAKGSKIYEIT

-282 DKAVITLIVN
+282 DKAIITLIVN

-398 GLQYSGIISDNMY
+398 GLQYSGIISDSMY
-411 SVEVP
+411 SVDVP

-428 SNPAYIITSGI
+428 SNPAYIITNGI
-439 TSVKVSKE
+439 TSVKISKE
-447 ASGQVTA
+447 ASSQVTA

-473 ADEYDVS
+473 ADGYDVS
-480 QLGVSFLTD
+480 QLGVSFLTE
-489 ADREY
+489 ADTEY

-514 VTYNVVL
+514 VTYSVTL
-521 TGADDYEITSAHS
+521 TGVDDYEITSAHS
-534 GVSYTE
+534 GISYTE
-540 DGTLDI
+540 DGVLDI

-557 LNLPDE
+557 LNLPDK

-600 TLTIGGDFIAQPY
+600 TLTIGGDFISQPY
-613 KLKSGADITVKSGE
+613 KLKSGADITVKAGE

-675 SGDKAQ
+675 AGNKAQ

-692 TGRCTVSVEAYSGMY
+692 TGRCTVSVEAHSGEY

-733 GTVEIVSTGGDAYIK
+733 GTVEIVSTAQGNASAYIK
-748 SISVVYDAKEV
+748 SISVVYDAREV

-828 CGNSSSNGLFFG
+828 CGNNSSNGLFFG

-855 TELKQIYYKGTSEPV
+855 TELKQVYYKGTSEPV

-892 TDEGLAISITPKGQ
+892 TDEGLAISVTPKGQ
-906 TERQLVYKY
+906 TEQQLVYKY
-915 TSTELFKTDKY
+915 TSTELFKTDKA

-947 YEAADGTV
+947 YEAADGKV

-980 DSREYIDVSW
+980 DTREYIDVSW

-1131 VIAYSHIDCRVD
+1131 VIAYSHIDGKID

-1179 YNTIYDGKLTL
+1179 YNTVYDGKLTL

-1270 GEQVNGIPTYKTVQA
+1270 GEQVNGIHTYKTVQA

-1620 GVTGGGNLL
+1620 SVTGGGNLL

-1634 YYKAGSAEEFL
+1634 YYKAGSAKEFL

-2007 YSDYVLYAADSLST
+2007 YSDYVLYAADRLST
-2021 EVQPYMGAGKLKDLT
+2021 EVQPYTGAGKLKDLT

-2084 KTEEVA
+2084 KTEEIA

-2120 PGCDSKT
+2120 LGCDSKT

-2134 LGHEWGEGKETKAP
+2134 LDHEWGEGKETKAP

-2202 PGCDSKTDVTVIEAL
+2202 PGCDSKTEVTEIA
-2217 GHEWG
+2217 
-2222 EGIETKAPKCTE
+2222 
-2234 AGEKTY
+2234 
-2240 TCTRCDKTKTEAIE
+2240 
-2254 ALGHAYSDEWT
+2254 
-2265 VDKEATCEEAG
+2265 
-2276 SKSHHCTRPGCD
+2276 
-2288 SKSDVTVIEALGHEW
+2288 ALGHEW

-2366 PGCDSKTEV
+2366 LGCDSKTDV
-2375 TEIAALGHE
+2375 TVIEALVHEWGEGKETKAPTCTEAGEKTYTCTRCNATKTEAIEALGHE
-2384 WGEGTETKAP
+2384 WSEGKETKAP

-2413 TEAIEALGHAYSEEW
+2413 TEAIEALGHDYSEEW
-2428 TVDKEAS
+2428 TVDKEAT

-2471 ETKAPTCTEAGEKTY
+2471 ETKAPTCTEVGEKTY
-2486 TCTRCD
+2486 TCTRCN

-2497 AIEALGHAY
+2497 AIEAIGHAY

-2530 PGCDSKS
+2530 LGCDSKS
-2537 DVTVIEA
+2537 EVTEIEA
-2544 LGHEWSEGKETKAPT
+2544 LGHEWGEGKETKVPT

-2573 DKTKTEA
+2573 DKTKTE
-2580 IEALGHAYSEEWTV
+2580 GV
-2594 DKEATCEEAGSKSHH
+2594 
-2609 CTRQGCDSKTEVTE
+2609 
-2623 IAALGHEWGE
+2623 AAL
-2633 GKETKAPTCTEAG
+2633 
-2646 EKTYTCTRC
+2646 
-2655 DKTKTEAIEAIGHAY
+2655 GHAY

>member
-1 MKKSVMKKGW
+1 MKKSVRKKGW

-68 QLQKNSGKLLNSD
+68 KLEKNSGKLLNSD

-96 NGSNAYQTNA
+96 NGSSAYQTNA
-106 GTLFTF
+106 GTLLTF

-133 SDIELDGMQ
+133 SDIELYGMQ
-142 DTTVQAKGNKIYEIT
+142 DTTVQAKGSKIYEIT
-157 GYVNNGAENVALK
+157 GYVDNGAENVALK
-170 VGVNTYLYSI
+170 IGVSTYLYSI

-186 STATTSAAFSDNK
+186 SIAATSAAFSDNK
-199 LNDFKT
+199 LNGFKIG
-205 STDKKISAVWDYST
+205 TDKKISAVWDYST
-219 NNTMTAAANN
+219 NNKLTAAANN
-229 TTATVIQSGKGT
+229 TTATVVQSGKGT

-256 GKFYPDASNKRI
+256 GKFYPDASNTRI

-292 KNNISAVDNTKDIL
+292 KNTISAVDNTKDVL

-318 KAECIS
+318 KAECTS

-344 EGDIELESVYNS
+344 EGDIELESIYNS

-428 SNPAYIITSGI
+428 SNPAYIITNGI
-439 TSVKVSKE
+439 TSVKISKE

-473 ADEYDVS
+473 ADGYDVS

-489 ADREY
+489 ADTEY

-563 PDLTGKNIIYTYT
+563 PDLTGENIIYTYT

-600 TLTIGGDFIAQPY
+600 TLTFGGDFISQPY
-613 KLKSGADITVKSGE
+613 KLKSGADITVKAGDVS
-627 VTQKVIFEQI
+627 QKVTFEQI

-675 SGDKAQ
+675 AGNKAQ

-692 TGRCTVSVEAYSGMY
+692 TGRCTVSVEAHSGEY

-733 GTVEIVSTGGDAYIK
+733 GTVEIVSTAQGNASAYIK
-748 SISVVYDAKEV
+748 SISVVYDAREV

-828 CGNSSSNGLFFG
+828 CGNNSSNGLFFG

-855 TELKQIYYKGTSEPV
+855 TELKQVYYKGTSEPV

-892 TDEGLAISITPKGQ
+892 TDEGLAISVTPKGQ
-906 TERQLVYKY
+906 TEQQLVYKY
-915 TSTELFKTDKY
+915 TSTELFKTDKA

-980 DSREYIDVSW
+980 DTREYIDVSW

-1022 DTSYRYILKE
+1022 DTSYRYVLKE

-1071 TLSTSDKINVA
+1071 ILSTSDKINVA
-1082 WDKVNGA
+1082 WGKVNEA

-1131 VIAYSHIDCRVD
+1131 VIAYSHIDGRID

-1179 YNTIYDGKLTL
+1179 YNTVYDGKLTL

-1199 VTLKINGTVVDEK
+1199 VTLKINGTAVDEK

-1331 YDVNELA
+1331 YDVKELA
-1338 GGDMDK
+1338 GGDMAK

-1362 TFENTYNYLGDGS
+1362 TFENTYNYLGDGT

-1386 DADNASYINIRI
+1386 DADNASYINVRI

-1419 AGNVDFIYGNEP
+1419 AGNVDFIYGGEP

-1451 YVCAPKTS
+1451 YVCAPRTS

-1469 KCQVLSEDGCSGN
+1469 KCQVLSEDGCSGS

-1634 YYKAGSAEEFL
+1634 YYKAGSAKEFL

-1865 TSSKNITVTFAN
+1865 TSSKNITVTLAN

-1940 LENCYM
+1940 LENCYI
-1946 SGMTNVL
+1946 SGITNAL

-1975 GKQAELKVALNTDK
+1975 GKQADLKVTLNTDK

-2021 EVQPYMGAGKLKDLT
+2021 EVQPYTGAGKLKDLT

-2044 YNDLPLVHKE
+2044 YNDSSLVHKE

-2084 KTEEVA
+2084 KTEEIA

-2120 PGCDSKT
+2120 PGCDSKSD
-2127 EVTEIAA
+2127 VTEIA
-2134 LGHEWGEGKETKAP
+2134 
-2148 TCTEAGEK
+2148 
-2156 TYTCTRCDKT
+2156 
-2166 KTEAIE
+2166 
-2172 ALGHAY
+2172 
-2178 SEEWTVDKE
+2178 
-2187 ATCEE
+2187 
-2192 AGSKSHHCTR
+2192 
-2202 PGCDSKTDVTVIEAL
+2202 
-2217 GHEWG
+2217 
-2222 EGIETKAPKCTE
+2222 
-2234 AGEKTY
+2234 
-2240 TCTRCDKTKTEAIE
+2240 
-2254 ALGHAYSDEWT
+2254 
-2265 VDKEATCEEAG
+2265 
-2276 SKSHHCTRPGCD
+2276 
-2288 SKSDVTVIEALGHEW
+2288 
-2303 GEGKET
+2303 
-2309 KAPTC
+2309 
-2314 TEAGEKTYTCTRCDA
+2314 
-2329 TKTEAIEALG
+2329 
-2339 HAYSEEWTVDKEA
+2339 
-2352 TCEEAGSKSHHCTR
+2352 
-2366 PGCDSKTEV
+2366 
-2375 TEIAALGHE
+2375 
-2384 WGEGTETKAP
+2384 
-2394 TCTEAGEKTYT
+2394 
-2405 CTRCDKTK
+2405 
-2413 TEAIEALGHAYSEEW
+2413 
-2428 TVDKEAS
+2428 
-2435 CEEAGSKSH
+2435 
-2444 HCTRPGCD
+2444 
-2452 SKSDVTVIEA
+2452 
-2462 LGHEWGEGK
+2462 
-2471 ETKAPTCTEAGEKTY
+2471 
-2486 TCTRCD
+2486 
-2492 ATKTE
+2492 
-2497 AIEALGHAY
+2497 
-2506 SEEWTVDKEA
+2506 
-2516 TCEEAGSKSHHCTR
+2516 
-2530 PGCDSKS
+2530 
-2537 DVTVIEA
+2537 A

-2609 CTRQGCDSKTEVTE
+2609 CTRPGCDSKSEVTE
-2623 IAALGHEWGE
+2623 IEALGHEWGE

-2655 DKTKTEAIEAIGHAY
+2655 NATKTEAIEALGHAYSDEWTVDKEATCEEAGSKSHHCTRPGCDSKSEVTVIEALGHEWGEGKETKAPTCTEAGEKTYTCTRCNATKTEAIEALGHSYSDEWTVDKEATCEEAGSKSHHCTRSGCDSKSEVTEIEALGHEWGEGKETKAPTCTEVGEKTYTCTRCNATKTEAIEAIGHAYSEEWTVDKEATCEEAGSKSHHCTRLGCDSKSEVTEIEALGHEWGEGKETKVPTCTEAGEKTYTCTRCDKTKTEGVAALGHAY

>member
-1 MKKSVMKKGW
+1 MKKSVRKKGW

-68 QLQKNSGKLLNSD
+68 KLEKNSGKLLNSD

-96 NGSNAYQTNA
+96 NGSSAYQTNA
-106 GTLFTF
+106 GTLLTF

-133 SDIELDGMQ
+133 SDIELYGMQ
-142 DTTVQAKGNKIYEIT
+142 DTTVQAKGSKIYEIT

-170 VGVNTYLYSI
+170 IGVNTYLYSI

-454 DITIMKLSTKMVT
+454 DITIMKLSTKTVT

-489 ADREY
+489 ADTEY

-540 DGTLDI
+540 DGVLDI

-557 LNLPDE
+557 LNLPDK

-733 GTVEIVSTGGDAYIK
+733 GTVEIVSTAQGKDSAYIK

-892 TDEGLAISITPKGQ
+892 TDEGLAISVTPKGQ

-915 TSTELFKTDKY
+915 TSTELFKTDKA

-947 YEAADGTV
+947 YEAADGKV

-980 DSREYIDVSW
+980 DTREYIDVSW

-1131 VIAYSHIDCRVD
+1131 VIAYSHIDGKID

-1179 YNTIYDGKLTL
+1179 YNTVYDGKLTL

-1331 YDVNELA
+1331 YDVKELA

-1362 TFENTYNYLGDGS
+1362 TFENTYNYLGDGT

-1386 DADNASYINIRI
+1386 DADNASYINVRI

-1534 GPGYAINANRPQ
+1534 GPGYAINANRSQ

-1634 YYKAGSAEEFL
+1634 YYKAGSAKEFL

-1834 HLLESGMTH
+1834 HLRESGMTH

-1975 GKQAELKVALNTDK
+1975 GKQADLKVTLNTDK

-2021 EVQPYMGAGKLKDLT
+2021 EVQPYTGAGKLKDLT

-2120 PGCDSKT
+2120 PGCDSKS

-2202 PGCDSKTDVTVIEAL
+2202 LGCDSKSEVTEIEAL

-2222 EGIETKAPKCTE
+2222 
-2234 AGEKTY
+2234 
-2240 TCTRCDKTKTEAIE
+2240 
-2254 ALGHAYSDEWT
+2254 
-2265 VDKEATCEEAG
+2265 
-2276 SKSHHCTRPGCD
+2276 
-2288 SKSDVTVIEALGHEW
+2288 
-2303 GEGKET
+2303 
-2309 KAPTC
+2309 
-2314 TEAGEKTYTCTRCDA
+2314 
-2329 TKTEAIEALG
+2329 
-2339 HAYSEEWTVDKEA
+2339 
-2352 TCEEAGSKSHHCTR
+2352 
-2366 PGCDSKTEV
+2366 
-2375 TEIAALGHE
+2375 
-2384 WGEGTETKAP
+2384 
-2394 TCTEAGEKTYT
+2394 
-2405 CTRCDKTK
+2405 
-2413 TEAIEALGHAYSEEW
+2413 
-2428 TVDKEAS
+2428 
-2435 CEEAGSKSH
+2435 
-2444 HCTRPGCD
+2444 
-2452 SKSDVTVIEA
+2452 
-2462 LGHEWGEGK
+2462 
-2471 ETKAPTCTEAGEKTY
+2471 
-2486 TCTRCD
+2486 
-2492 ATKTE
+2492 
-2497 AIEALGHAY
+2497 
-2506 SEEWTVDKEA
+2506 
-2516 TCEEAGSKSHHCTR
+2516 
-2530 PGCDSKS
+2530 
-2537 DVTVIEA
+2537 
-2544 LGHEWSEGKETKAPT
+2544 EGKETKAPT

-2609 CTRQGCDSKTEVTE
+2609 CTRQGCDSKTDVTVIEALGHEWGEGKETKAPTCTEAGEKTYTCTRCNATKTEAIEALGHVYSEEWTVDKEATCEEAGSKSHHCTRPGCDSKSDVTE
-2623 IAALGHEWGE
+2623 IAALGHEWSEGKETKAPTCTEVGEKTYTCTRCNATKTEVIEALGHAYSEEWTVDKEATCEEAGSKSHHCTRPGCDSKTDVTVIEALGHEWGE

-2655 DKTKTEAIEAIGHAY
+2655 DKTKTEAIEALGHAY

-2694 LGCDSKSEVT
+2694 PGCDSKSDVT
-2704 EIEALGHEWGEG
+2704 VIEALGHEWGEG

-2739 TKTEAIAALG
+2739 TKTEEVAALG
-2749 HNYDTEWTV
+2749 HDYSDEWTV

-2778 NKTDVT
+2778 DKTDVT

-2921 GESENISVDYNE
+2921 GEAENISVDYNE

-2958 TEDNNQSAIPDNNTS
+2958 TEDNNQSVIPDNNTS

>member
-1 MKKSVMKKGW
+1 MKKSVRKKGW

-96 NGSNAYQTNA
+96 NGSSAYQTNA
-106 GTLFTF
+106 GTLLTF

-133 SDIELDGMQ
+133 SDIELYGMQ
-142 DTTVQAKGNKIYEIT
+142 DTTVQAKGSKIYEIT

-378 ITSSSAI
+378 ITSASAI

-439 TSVKVSKE
+439 TSVKISKE

-473 ADEYDVS
+473 ADGYDVS
-480 QLGVSFLTD
+480 QLGVSFLTE
-489 ADREY
+489 ADTEY

-670 GKLAA
+670 GKLAT

-718 TTTAVSSYRYDSKEA
+718 TTTAVSSYRYDSKKA
-733 GTVEIVSTGGDAYIK
+733 GTVEIVSTAQGKDSAYIK

-828 CGNSSSNGLFFG
+828 CGNNSSNGLFFG

-855 TELKQIYYKGTSEPV
+855 TELKQVYYKGTSEPV

-892 TDEGLAISITPKGQ
+892 TDEGLAISVTPKGQ

-915 TSTELFKTDKY
+915 TSTELFKTDKD

-947 YEAADGTV
+947 YEAADGAV
-955 LYDQNKCYKAKGT
+955 LYDQNKCYKAEGT

-980 DSREYIDVSW
+980 DTREYIDVSW

-1082 WDKVNGA
+1082 WDKVNEA
-1089 DTYELYRYSYDETS
+1089 DTYEVYRYSYDETS

-1131 VIAYSHIDCRVD
+1131 VIAYSHIDGRID

-1179 YNTIYDGKLTL
+1179 YNTVYDGKLTL

-1224 ASLSAGRNDVEL
+1224 VLPSAGRNDVEL

-1331 YDVNELA
+1331 YDVKELA

-1362 TFENTYNYLGDGS
+1362 TFENTYNYLGDGT

-1386 DADNASYINIRI
+1386 DADNASYINVRI

-1491 ADAYITWIDCYMGK
+1491 ADAYITWIDCYIGK

-1634 YYKAGSAEEFL
+1634 YYKAGSAKEFL

-1865 TSSKNITVTFAN
+1865 ASSKNITVTFAN

-1946 SGMTNVL
+1946 SGITNVL

-2021 EVQPYMGAGKLKDLT
+2021 EVQPYTGAGKLKDLT

-2084 KTEEVA
+2084 KTE
-2090 ALGHSYSEEW
+2090 
-2100 TVDKEATCE
+2100 
-2109 EAGSKSHHCTR
+2109 
-2120 PGCDSKT
+2120 
-2127 EVTEIAA
+2127 
-2134 LGHEWGEGKETKAP
+2134 
-2148 TCTEAGEK
+2148 
-2156 TYTCTRCDKT
+2156 
-2166 KTEAIE
+2166 AIE
-2172 ALGHAY
+2172 AL
-2178 SEEWTVDKE
+2178 D
-2187 ATCEE
+2187 
-2192 AGSKSHHCTR
+2192 
-2202 PGCDSKTDVTVIEAL
+2202 
-2217 GHEWG
+2217 
-2222 EGIETKAPKCTE
+2222 
-2234 AGEKTY
+2234 
-2240 TCTRCDKTKTEAIE
+2240 
-2254 ALGHAYSDEWT
+2254 
-2265 VDKEATCEEAG
+2265 
-2276 SKSHHCTRPGCD
+2276 
-2288 SKSDVTVIEALGHEW
+2288 
-2303 GEGKET
+2303 
-2309 KAPTC
+2309 
-2314 TEAGEKTYTCTRCDA
+2314 
-2329 TKTEAIEALG
+2329 
-2339 HAYSEEWTVDKEA
+2339 
-2352 TCEEAGSKSHHCTR
+2352 
-2366 PGCDSKTEV
+2366 
-2375 TEIAALGHE
+2375 
-2384 WGEGTETKAP
+2384 
-2394 TCTEAGEKTYT
+2394 
-2405 CTRCDKTK
+2405 
-2413 TEAIEALGHAYSEEW
+2413 
-2428 TVDKEAS
+2428 
-2435 CEEAGSKSH
+2435 
-2444 HCTRPGCD
+2444 
-2452 SKSDVTVIEA
+2452 
-2462 LGHEWGEGK
+2462 
-2471 ETKAPTCTEAGEKTY
+2471 
-2486 TCTRCD
+2486 
-2492 ATKTE
+2492 
-2497 AIEALGHAY
+2497 HAY

-2544 LGHEWSEGKETKAPT
+2544 L
-2559 CTEAGEKTYTCTRC
+2559 
-2573 DKTKTEA
+2573 D
-2580 IEALGHAYSEEWTV
+2580 
-2594 DKEATCEEAGSKSHH
+2594 
-2609 CTRQGCDSKTEVTE
+2609 
-2623 IAALGHEWGE
+2623 HEWGE

-2655 DKTKTEAIEAIGHAY
+2655 
-2670 SEEWTVDKEAT
+2670 S
-2681 CEEAGSKS
+2681 
-2689 HHCTR
+2689 
-2694 LGCDSKSEVT
+2694 
-2704 EIEALGHEWGEG
+2704 
-2716 KETKAPT
+2716 
-2723 CTEAGEKTY
+2723 
-2732 TCTRCNA
+2732 A
-2739 TKTEAIAALG
+2739 TKTEEVAALG
-2749 HNYDTEWTV
+2749 HDYSDEWTV

-2778 NKTDVT
+2778 DKTDVT

-2898 IPDNIINKDA
+2898 IPENIINKDA

-2958 TEDNNQSAIPDNNTS
+2958 TEDNNQSVIPDNNTS

>member
-1 MKKSVMKKGW
+1 MKKSVRKKGW

-133 SDIELDGMQ
+133 SDVELDGMQ
-142 DTTVQAKGNKIYEIT
+142 DTTVQAKGSKIYEIT

-292 KNNISAVDNTKDIL
+292 KNTISAVDNTKDIL

-378 ITSSSAI
+378 ITSASAI

-439 TSVKVSKE
+439 TSVKISKE

-473 ADEYDVS
+473 ADGYDVS
-480 QLGVSFLTD
+480 QLGVSFLTE
-489 ADREY
+489 ADTEY

-733 GTVEIVSTGGDAYIK
+733 GTVEIVSTAQGKDSAYIK

-855 TELKQIYYKGTSEPV
+855 TELKQVYYKGTSEPV

-892 TDEGLAISITPKGQ
+892 TDEGLAISVTPKGQ

-915 TSTELFKTDKY
+915 TSTELFKTDKA

-947 YEAADGTV
+947 YEAADGKV

-980 DSREYIDVSW
+980 DTREYIDVSW

-1022 DTSYRYILKE
+1022 DTSYRYVLKE

-1060 IRPALDKPVLS
+1060 IRPALDKPLLS
-1071 TLSTSDKINVA
+1071 ILSTSDKINVA
-1082 WDKVNGA
+1082 WGKVNEA

-1131 VIAYSHIDCRVD
+1131 VIAYSHIDGRID

-1179 YNTIYDGKLTL
+1179 YNTVYDGKLTL

-1898 NCIMDAQNLRNYRL
+1898 NCIMDAQNLRNYRQ

-1946 SGMTNVL
+1946 SGMTNAL

-2007 YSDYVLYAADSLST
+2007 YSDYVLYAADRLST
-2021 EVQPYMGAGKLKDLT
+2021 EVQPYTGAGKLKDLT

-2044 YNDLPLVHKE
+2044 YNDSPLVHKE

-2084 KTEEVA
+2084 KTEEIA
-2090 ALGHSYSEEW
+2090 ALGHS
-2100 TVDKEATCE
+2100 
-2109 EAGSKSHHCTR
+2109 
-2120 PGCDSKT
+2120 
-2127 EVTEIAA
+2127 
-2134 LGHEWGEGKETKAP
+2134 
-2148 TCTEAGEK
+2148 
-2156 TYTCTRCDKT
+2156 
-2166 KTEAIE
+2166 
-2172 ALGHAY
+2172 
-2178 SEEWTVDKE
+2178 
-2187 ATCEE
+2187 
-2192 AGSKSHHCTR
+2192 
-2202 PGCDSKTDVTVIEAL
+2202 
-2217 GHEWG
+2217 
-2222 EGIETKAPKCTE
+2222 
-2234 AGEKTY
+2234 
-2240 TCTRCDKTKTEAIE
+2240 
-2254 ALGHAYSDEWT
+2254 
-2265 VDKEATCEEAG
+2265 
-2276 SKSHHCTRPGCD
+2276 
-2288 SKSDVTVIEALGHEW
+2288 
-2303 GEGKET
+2303 
-2309 KAPTC
+2309 
-2314 TEAGEKTYTCTRCDA
+2314 
-2329 TKTEAIEALG
+2329 
-2339 HAYSEEWTVDKEA
+2339 
-2352 TCEEAGSKSHHCTR
+2352 
-2366 PGCDSKTEV
+2366 
-2375 TEIAALGHE
+2375 
-2384 WGEGTETKAP
+2384 
-2394 TCTEAGEKTYT
+2394 
-2405 CTRCDKTK
+2405 
-2413 TEAIEALGHAYSEEW
+2413 
-2428 TVDKEAS
+2428 
-2435 CEEAGSKSH
+2435 
-2444 HCTRPGCD
+2444 
-2452 SKSDVTVIEA
+2452 
-2462 LGHEWGEGK
+2462 
-2471 ETKAPTCTEAGEKTY
+2471 
-2486 TCTRCD
+2486 
-2492 ATKTE
+2492 
-2497 AIEALGHAY
+2497 
-2506 SEEWTVDKEA
+2506 
-2516 TCEEAGSKSHHCTR
+2516 
-2530 PGCDSKS
+2530 
-2537 DVTVIEA
+2537 
-2544 LGHEWSEGKETKAPT
+2544 
-2559 CTEAGEKTYTCTRC
+2559 
-2573 DKTKTEA
+2573 
-2580 IEALGHAYSEEWTV
+2580 
-2594 DKEATCEEAGSKSHH
+2594 
-2609 CTRQGCDSKTEVTE
+2609 
-2623 IAALGHEWGE
+2623 
-2633 GKETKAPTCTEAG
+2633 
-2646 EKTYTCTRC
+2646 
-2655 DKTKTEAIEAIGHAY
+2655 Y

-2739 TKTEAIAALG
+2739 TKTEEIAALG
-2749 HNYDTEWTV
+2749 HSYSEEWTVDKEATCEEAGSKSHHCTRPGCDSKSDVTEIAALGHEWSEGKETKAPTCTEAGEKTYTCTRCNATKTEAIEALGHAYSEEWTVDKEASCEEAGSKSHHCTRPGCDSKTEVTEIEALGHEWGEGKETKAPTCTEAGEKTYTCTRCNATKTEAIEALGHAYSDEWTVDKEATCEEAGSKSHHCTRPDCDSKSEVTEIAALGHEWGEGKETKAPTCTEAGEKTYTCTRCNATKTEAIEALGHAYSEEWTVDREATCEEAGSKSHHCTRPGCDSKSDVTEIAALDHEWGEGTETKAPTCTEAGEKTYTCTRCNATKTEAIEALGHAYSEEWTVDKEATCEEAGSKSHHCTRPDCDSKSDVTVIEALGHEWGEGKETKAPTCTEAGEKTYTCTRCSATKTEEVAALGHAYSEEWTVDREATCEEAGSKSHHCTRPGCDSKSDVTIIEALGHEWSEGKETKAPTCTEAGEKTYTCTRCSATKTEEVAALGHDYSDEWTV

-2778 NKTDVT
+2778 DKTDVT

-2898 IPDNIINKDA
+2898 IPENIINKDA

-2921 GESENISVDYNE
+2921 GESENIPVDYNA

-2958 TEDNNQSAIPDNNTS
+2958 TEDNNQSVIPDNNTS

>member
-1 MKKSVMKKGW
+1 MKKSVRKKGW

-42 AESMSAIWTYA
+42 AENSSASWSMS
-53 DTNDKMFDSNGNKVT
+53 DKMYKEGDSENTVSELNKAKGTLV
-68 QLQKNSGKLLNSD
+68 NSNNDELILDATSAKITNRNQDFQVNTDLVLTFPLVENARTCTITIQSY
-81 NNELTV
+81 NELTN
-87 DATSGKFAS
+87 D
-96 NGSNAYQTNA
+96 NIEIA
-106 GTLFTF
+106 GMSDYVFT
-112 PIVKGAGRCTIT
+112 T
-124 LKSESTLTA
+124 
-133 SDIELDGMQ
+133 
-142 DTTVQAKGNKIYEIT
+142 DTTTSYKSYIIKGVVNKGVTE
-157 GYVNNGAENVALK
+157 VSVKLK
-170 VGVNTYLYSI
+170 LNTYFNSI
-180 QIDSST
+180 KIDSST
-186 STATTSAAFSDNK
+186 STATTSAAFSADK
-199 LNDFKT
+199 LSGFETGKT
-205 STDKKISAVWDYST
+205 ISAEWNYSNGT
-219 NNTMTAAANN
+219 ISDSGSNTQIYNKT
-229 TTATVIQSGKGT
+229 GK
-241 YTNADGDVL
+241 YTNKDGDVL

-256 GKFYPDASNKRI
+256 ENGAAFKLDSSYSRI
-268 QINTGTKLYVPVIG
+268 QLNKGVEINVPVVG
-282 DKAVITLIVN
+282 DKAVITLLLS
-292 KNNISAVDNTKDIL
+292 KNYTGTTTEDIL
-306 SSYWKVSGRTVR
+306 TDSMISINDNSNLLYKKCTSNEKYDDNYRKIEITCYLSGAEGEITV
-318 KAECIS
+318 IS
-324 NTKLDG
+324 NVAK
-330 SYNTVT
+330 N
-336 IECYLTGD
+336 YLQS
-344 EGDIELESVYNS
+344 LS
-356 STYIQSVS
+356 IQC
-364 VECMELEKT
+364 EELEKT

-378 ITSSSAI
+378 ITSASAI

-428 SNPAYIITSGI
+428 SNPAYIITNGI
-439 TSVKVSKE
+439 TSVKLSKE

-454 DITIMKLSTKMVT
+454 DITIMKLSTKTVT

-489 ADREY
+489 ADKEY

-600 TLTIGGDFIAQPY
+600 TLTIGGDFISQPY

-718 TTTAVSSYRYDSKEA
+718 TTTAVSSYRYDSKKA

-855 TELKQIYYKGTSEPV
+855 TELKQVYYKGTSEPV

-906 TERQLVYKY
+906 TEQQLVYKY
-915 TSTELFKTDKY
+915 TSTELFKTDKA

-947 YEAADGTV
+947 YEAADGKV

-980 DSREYIDVSW
+980 DTREYIDVSW

-1131 VIAYSHIDCRVD
+1131 VIAYSHIDGKID

-1179 YNTIYDGKLTL
+1179 YNTVYDGKLTL

-1224 ASLSAGRNDVEL
+1224 VLLSAGRNDVEL

-1331 YDVNELA
+1331 YDVKELA

-1362 TFENTYNYLGDGS
+1362 TFENTYNYLGDGT

-1386 DADNASYINIRI
+1386 DADNASYINVRI

-1620 GVTGGGNLL
+1620 SVTGGGNLL

-1634 YYKAGSAEEFL
+1634 YYKAGSAKEFL

-2007 YSDYVLYAADSLST
+2007 YSDYVLYAADRLST
-2021 EVQPYMGAGKLKDLT
+2021 EVQPYTGAGKLKDLT

-2084 KTEEVA
+2084 KTEEIA

-2127 EVTEIAA
+2127 DVTEIAA

-2156 TYTCTRCDKT
+2156 TYTCTRCNAT
-2166 KTEAIE
+2166 KTEEIA
-2172 ALGHAY
+2172 ALGHSY

-2202 PGCDSKTDVTVIEAL
+2202 PGCDSKTDVTEIAAL

-2222 EGIETKAPKCTE
+2222 EGKETKAPTCTE

-2240 TCTRCDKTKTEAIE
+2240 TCTRCNATKTEEVA

-2288 SKSDVTVIEALGHEW
+2288 SKSDVTIIEALGHEW

-2314 TEAGEKTYTCTRCDA
+2314 TEAGEKTYTCTRCNA

-2339 HAYSEEWTVDKEA
+2339 HAYSEEWTVDREA
-2352 TCEEAGSKSHHCTR
+2352 T
-2366 PGCDSKTEV
+2366 
-2375 TEIAALGHE
+2375 
-2384 WGEGTETKAP
+2384 
-2394 TCTEAGEKTYT
+2394 
-2405 CTRCDKTK
+2405 
-2413 TEAIEALGHAYSEEW
+2413 
-2428 TVDKEAS
+2428 

-2452 SKSDVTVIEA
+2452 SKSDVTIIEA

-2486 TCTRCD
+2486 TCTRCN

-2537 DVTVIEA
+2537 DVTI
-2544 LGHEWSEGKETKAPT
+2544 
-2559 CTEAGEKTYTCTRC
+2559 
-2573 DKTKTEA
+2573 
-2580 IEALGHAYSEEWTV
+2580 
-2594 DKEATCEEAGSKSHH
+2594 
-2609 CTRQGCDSKTEVTE
+2609 
-2623 IAALGHEWGE
+2623 
-2633 GKETKAPTCTEAG
+2633 
-2646 EKTYTCTRC
+2646 
-2655 DKTKTEAIEAIGHAY
+2655 
-2670 SEEWTVDKEAT
+2670 
-2681 CEEAGSKS
+2681 
-2689 HHCTR
+2689 
-2694 LGCDSKSEVT
+2694 
-2704 EIEALGHEWGEG
+2704 IEALGHEWGEG

-2732 TCTRCNA
+2732 TCTRCSA
-2739 TKTEAIAALG
+2739 TKTEEVAALG
-2749 HNYDTEWTV
+2749 HAYSEEWTVDREATCEEAGSKSHHCTRPGCDSKSDVTIIEALGHEWGEGKETKAPTCTEAGEKTYTCTRCSATKTEEVAALGHDYSDEWTV

-2778 NKTDVT
+2778 DKTDVT

-2898 IPDNIINKDA
+2898 IPENIINKDA

-2958 TEDNNQSAIPDNNTS
+2958 TEDNNQSVIPDNNTS

>member
-378 ITSSSAI
+378 ITSASAI

-398 GLQYSGIISDNMY
+398 GLQYSGIISDSMY
-411 SVEVP
+411 SVDVP

-447 ASGQVTA
+447 ASSQVTA
-454 DITIMKLSTKMVT
+454 DITIMKLSTKTVT

-489 ADREY
+489 ADKEY

-563 PDLTGKNIIYTYT
+563 PDFTGKNIIYTYT

-613 KLKSGADITVKSGE
+613 KLKSGADITVKAGE

-733 GTVEIVSTGGDAYIK
+733 GTVEIVSTAQGKDSAYIK

-892 TDEGLAISITPKGQ
+892 TDEGLAISVTPKGQ

-915 TSTELFKTDKY
+915 TSTELFKTDKA

-947 YEAADGTV
+947 YEAADGKV

-980 DSREYIDVSW
+980 DTREYIDVSW

-1131 VIAYSHIDCRVD
+1131 VIAYSHIDGKID

-1179 YNTIYDGKLTL
+1179 YNTVYDGKLTL

-1331 YDVNELA
+1331 YDVKELA

-1362 TFENTYNYLGDGS
+1362 TFENTYNYLGDGT

-1386 DADNASYINIRI
+1386 DADNASYINVRI

-1534 GPGYAINANRPQ
+1534 GPGYAINANRSQ

-1634 YYKAGSAEEFL
+1634 YYKAGSAKEFL

-1865 TSSKNITVTFAN
+1865 ASSKNITVTFAN

-1946 SGMTNVL
+1946 SGMTNAL

-2021 EVQPYMGAGKLKDLT
+2021 EVQPYTGAGKLKDLT

-2084 KTEEVA
+2084 KTE
-2090 ALGHSYSEEW
+2090 
-2100 TVDKEATCE
+2100 
-2109 EAGSKSHHCTR
+2109 
-2120 PGCDSKT
+2120 
-2127 EVTEIAA
+2127 
-2134 LGHEWGEGKETKAP
+2134 
-2148 TCTEAGEK
+2148 
-2156 TYTCTRCDKT
+2156 
-2166 KTEAIE
+2166 AIE
-2172 ALGHAY
+2172 ALDHAY
-2178 SEEWTVDKE
+2178 SE
-2187 ATCEE
+2187 
-2192 AGSKSHHCTR
+2192 
-2202 PGCDSKTDVTVIEAL
+2202 
-2217 GHEWG
+2217 
-2222 EGIETKAPKCTE
+2222 
-2234 AGEKTY
+2234 
-2240 TCTRCDKTKTEAIE
+2240 
-2254 ALGHAYSDEWT
+2254 EWT

-2303 GEGKET
+2303 GEGTET

-2314 TEAGEKTYTCTRCDA
+2314 TEAGEKTYTCTRCDK

-2405 CTRCDKTK
+2405 CTRCNATK

-2444 HCTRPGCD
+2444 HCTRP
-2452 SKSDVTVIEA
+2452 
-2462 LGHEWGEGK
+2462 
-2471 ETKAPTCTEAGEKTY
+2471 
-2486 TCTRCD
+2486 
-2492 ATKTE
+2492 
-2497 AIEALGHAY
+2497 
-2506 SEEWTVDKEA
+2506 
-2516 TCEEAGSKSHHCTR
+2516 
-2530 PGCDSKS
+2530 
-2537 DVTVIEA
+2537 
-2544 LGHEWSEGKETKAPT
+2544 
-2559 CTEAGEKTYTCTRC
+2559 
-2573 DKTKTEA
+2573 
-2580 IEALGHAYSEEWTV
+2580 
-2594 DKEATCEEAGSKSHH
+2594 
-2609 CTRQGCDSKTEVTE
+2609 GCDSKTEVTE

-2655 DKTKTEAIEAIGHAY
+2655 DKTKTEAIEALGHAYSDEWTVDKEATCEEAGSKSHHCTRSGCDSKSEVTEIEALGHEWGEGKETKAPTCTEAGEKTYTCTRCDKTKTEAIEALGHAYSEEWTVDKEASCEEAGSKSHHCTRPGCDSKSEVTVIEALGHEWGEGKETKAPTCTEAGEKTYTCTRCNATKTEAIEALGHAY

-2694 LGCDSKSEVT
+2694 PGCDSKSDVT
-2704 EIEALGHEWGEG
+2704 VIEALGHEWGEG

>member
-378 ITSSSAI
+378 ITSASAI

-398 GLQYSGIISDNMY
+398 GLQYSGIISDSMY
-411 SVEVP
+411 SVDVP

-447 ASGQVTA
+447 ASSQVTA
-454 DITIMKLSTKMVT
+454 DITIMKLSTKTVT

-489 ADREY
+489 ADKEY

-563 PDLTGKNIIYTYT
+563 PDFTGKNIIYTYT

-613 KLKSGADITVKSGE
+613 KLKSGADITVKAGE

-733 GTVEIVSTGGDAYIK
+733 GTVEIVSTAQGKDSAYIK

-892 TDEGLAISITPKGQ
+892 TDEGLAISVTPKGQ

-915 TSTELFKTDKY
+915 TSTELFKTDKA

-947 YEAADGTV
+947 YEAADGKV

-980 DSREYIDVSW
+980 DTREYIDVSW

-1131 VIAYSHIDCRVD
+1131 VIAYSHIDGKID

-1179 YNTIYDGKLTL
+1179 YNTVYDGKLTL

-1331 YDVNELA
+1331 YDVKELA

-1362 TFENTYNYLGDGS
+1362 TFENTYNYLGDGT

-1386 DADNASYINIRI
+1386 DADNASYINVRI

-1534 GPGYAINANRPQ
+1534 GPGYAINANRSQ

-1634 YYKAGSAEEFL
+1634 YYKAGSAKEFL

-1865 TSSKNITVTFAN
+1865 ASSKNITVTFAN

-1946 SGMTNVL
+1946 SGMTNAL

-2021 EVQPYMGAGKLKDLT
+2021 EVQPYTGAGKLKDLT

-2084 KTEEVA
+2084 KTE
-2090 ALGHSYSEEW
+2090 
-2100 TVDKEATCE
+2100 
-2109 EAGSKSHHCTR
+2109 
-2120 PGCDSKT
+2120 
-2127 EVTEIAA
+2127 
-2134 LGHEWGEGKETKAP
+2134 
-2148 TCTEAGEK
+2148 
-2156 TYTCTRCDKT
+2156 
-2166 KTEAIE
+2166 AIE
-2172 ALGHAY
+2172 ALDHAY
-2178 SEEWTVDKE
+2178 SE
-2187 ATCEE
+2187 
-2192 AGSKSHHCTR
+2192 
-2202 PGCDSKTDVTVIEAL
+2202 
-2217 GHEWG
+2217 
-2222 EGIETKAPKCTE
+2222 
-2234 AGEKTY
+2234 
-2240 TCTRCDKTKTEAIE
+2240 
-2254 ALGHAYSDEWT
+2254 EWT

-2303 GEGKET
+2303 GEGTET

-2314 TEAGEKTYTCTRCDA
+2314 TEAGEKTYTCTRCDK

-2405 CTRCDKTK
+2405 CTRCNATK

-2444 HCTRPGCD
+2444 HCTRP
-2452 SKSDVTVIEA
+2452 
-2462 LGHEWGEGK
+2462 
-2471 ETKAPTCTEAGEKTY
+2471 
-2486 TCTRCD
+2486 
-2492 ATKTE
+2492 
-2497 AIEALGHAY
+2497 
-2506 SEEWTVDKEA
+2506 
-2516 TCEEAGSKSHHCTR
+2516 
-2530 PGCDSKS
+2530 
-2537 DVTVIEA
+2537 
-2544 LGHEWSEGKETKAPT
+2544 
-2559 CTEAGEKTYTCTRC
+2559 
-2573 DKTKTEA
+2573 
-2580 IEALGHAYSEEWTV
+2580 
-2594 DKEATCEEAGSKSHH
+2594 
-2609 CTRQGCDSKTEVTE
+2609 GCDSKTEVTE

-2655 DKTKTEAIEAIGHAY
+2655 DKTKTEAIEALGHAYSDEWTVDKEATCEEAGSKSHHCTRSGCDSKSEVTEIEALGHEWGEGKETKAPTCTEAGEKTYTCTRCDKTKTEAIEALGHAYSEEWTVDKEASCEEAGSKSHHCTRPGCDSKSEVTVIEALGHEWGEGKETKAPTCTEAGEKTYTCTRCNATKTEAIEALGHAY

-2694 LGCDSKSEVT
+2694 PGCDSKSDVT
-2704 EIEALGHEWGEG
+2704 IIEALGHEWGEGKETKAPTCTEAGEKTYTCTRCNATKTEAIEALGHAYSEEWTVDKEATCEEAGSKSHHCTRPGCDSKSDVTVIEALGHEWGEG

>member
-1 MKKSVMKKGW
+1 MKKSVRKKGW

-42 AESMSAIWTYA
+42 AENSSASWSMS
-53 DTNDKMFDSNGNKVT
+53 DKMYKEGDSENTVSELNKAKGTLV
-68 QLQKNSGKLLNSD
+68 NSNNDELILDATSAKITNRNQDFQVNTDLVLTFPLVENARTCTITIQSY
-81 NNELTV
+81 NELTN
-87 DATSGKFAS
+87 D
-96 NGSNAYQTNA
+96 NIEIA
-106 GTLFTF
+106 GMSDYVFT
-112 PIVKGAGRCTIT
+112 T
-124 LKSESTLTA
+124 
-133 SDIELDGMQ
+133 
-142 DTTVQAKGNKIYEIT
+142 DTTTSYKSYIIKGVVNKGVTE
-157 GYVNNGAENVALK
+157 VSVKLK
-170 VGVNTYLYSI
+170 LNTYFNSI
-180 QIDSST
+180 KIDSST
-186 STATTSAAFSDNK
+186 STATTSAAFSADK
-199 LNDFKT
+199 LSGFETGKT
-205 STDKKISAVWDYST
+205 ISAEWNYSNGT
-219 NNTMTAAANN
+219 ISDSGSNTQIYNKT
-229 TTATVIQSGKGT
+229 GK
-241 YTNADGDVL
+241 YTNKDGDVL

-256 GKFYPDASNKRI
+256 ENGAAFKLDSSYSRI
-268 QINTGTKLYVPVIG
+268 QLNKGVEINVPVVG
-282 DKAVITLIVN
+282 DKAVITLLLS
-292 KNNISAVDNTKDIL
+292 KNYTGTTTEDIL
-306 SSYWKVSGRTVR
+306 TDSMISINDNSNLLYKKCTSNEKYDDNYRKIEITCYLSGAEGEITV
-318 KAECIS
+318 IS
-324 NTKLDG
+324 NVAK
-330 SYNTVT
+330 N
-336 IECYLTGD
+336 YLQS
-344 EGDIELESVYNS
+344 LS
-356 STYIQSVS
+356 IQC
-364 VECMELEKT
+364 EELEKT

-489 ADREY
+489 ADTEY

-504 KSYSARVEEG
+504 KSYSARVEKG

-540 DGTLDI
+540 DGVLDI

-557 LNLPDE
+557 LNLPDK

-627 VTQKVIFEQI
+627 VTQKVILEQI

-759 EYVEQPKMPVIT
+759 EYVKQPKMPVIT

-892 TDEGLAISITPKGQ
+892 TDEGLAISVTPKGQ
-906 TERQLVYKY
+906 TEQQLVYKY
-915 TSTELFKTDKY
+915 TSTELFKTDKA

-947 YEAADGTV
+947 YEAADGKV
-955 LYDQNKCYKAKGT
+955 LYDQNKCYKAEGT

-980 DSREYIDVSW
+980 DTREYIDVSW

-1131 VIAYSHIDCRVD
+1131 VIAYSHIDGRID

-1179 YNTIYDGKLTL
+1179 YNTVYDGKLTL

-1331 YDVNELA
+1331 YDVKELA

-1362 TFENTYNYLGDGS
+1362 TFENTYNYLGDGT

-1386 DADNASYINIRI
+1386 DADNASYINVRI

-1534 GPGYAINANRPQ
+1534 GPGYAINANRSQ

-1634 YYKAGSAEEFL
+1634 YYKAGSAKEFL

-1898 NCIMDAQNLRNYRL
+1898 NCIMDAQNLRNYRQ

-1946 SGMTNVL
+1946 SGMTNAL

-2021 EVQPYMGAGKLKDLT
+2021 EVQPYTGAGKLKDLT

-2044 YNDLPLVHKE
+2044 YNDSPLVHKE

-2084 KTEEVA
+2084 KTEAIEALDHAYSEEWTVDKEA
-2090 ALGHSYSEEW
+2090 TCEEAGSKSHHCTRPGCDSKSDVTVIEALGHEWGEGTETKAPTCTEAGEKTYTCTRCNATKTEAIEALGHAYSEEW

-2134 LGHEWGEGKETKAP
+2134 LGHEWGEGTETKAP

-2156 TYTCTRCDKT
+2156 TYTCTRCN
-2166 KTEAIE
+2166 
-2172 ALGHAY
+2172 
-2178 SEEWTVDKE
+2178 
-2187 ATCEE
+2187 
-2192 AGSKSHHCTR
+2192 
-2202 PGCDSKTDVTVIEAL
+2202 
-2217 GHEWG
+2217 
-2222 EGIETKAPKCTE
+2222 
-2234 AGEKTY
+2234 
-2240 TCTRCDKTKTEAIE
+2240 
-2254 ALGHAYSDEWT
+2254 
-2265 VDKEATCEEAG
+2265 
-2276 SKSHHCTRPGCD
+2276 
-2288 SKSDVTVIEALGHEW
+2288 
-2303 GEGKET
+2303 
-2309 KAPTC
+2309 
-2314 TEAGEKTYTCTRCDA
+2314 A

-2428 TVDKEAS
+2428 TVDKEAT

-2444 HCTRPGCD
+2444 HCTRPDCDSKSEVTEIAALGHEWGEGKETKAPTCTEAGEKTYTCTRCNATKTEAIEALGHAYSDEWTVDKEATCEEAGSKSHHCTRLGCD

-2486 TCTRCD
+2486 TCTRCEK
-2492 ATKTE
+2492 TKTE

-2537 DVTVIEA
+2537 EVTVIEA
-2544 LGHEWSEGKETKAPT
+2544 LGHEWGEGKETKSPT

-2573 DKTKTEA
+2573 NATKTEA
-2580 IEALGHAYSEEWTV
+2580 IEALGHAYSDEWTV

-2609 CTRQGCDSKTEVTE
+2609 CTRPGCDGKSDVT
-2623 IAALGHEWGE
+2623 
-2633 GKETKAPTCTEAG
+2633 
-2646 EKTYTCTRC
+2646 
-2655 DKTKTEAIEAIGHAY
+2655 
-2670 SEEWTVDKEAT
+2670 V
-2681 CEEAGSKS
+2681 
-2689 HHCTR
+2689 
-2694 LGCDSKSEVT
+2694 
-2704 EIEALGHEWGEG
+2704 IEALGHEWGEG

-2732 TCTRCNA
+2732 TCTRCSA
-2739 TKTEAIAALG
+2739 TKTEEVAALG
-2749 HNYDTEWTV
+2749 HDYSDEWTV

-2778 NKTDVT
+2778 DKTDVT

>member
-42 AESMSAIWTYA
+42 AENSSASWSMS
-53 DTNDKMFDSNGNKVT
+53 DKMYKEGDSENTVSELNKAKGTLV
-68 QLQKNSGKLLNSD
+68 NSNNDELILDATSAKITNRNQDFQVNTDLVLTFPLVENARTCTITIQSY
-81 NNELTV
+81 NELTN
-87 DATSGKFAS
+87 D
-96 NGSNAYQTNA
+96 NIEIA
-106 GTLFTF
+106 GMSDYVFT
-112 PIVKGAGRCTIT
+112 T
-124 LKSESTLTA
+124 
-133 SDIELDGMQ
+133 
-142 DTTVQAKGNKIYEIT
+142 DTTTSYKSYIIKGVVNKGVTE
-157 GYVNNGAENVALK
+157 VSVKLK
-170 VGVNTYLYSI
+170 LNTYFNSI
-180 QIDSST
+180 KIDSST
-186 STATTSAAFSDNK
+186 STATTSAAFSADK
-199 LNDFKT
+199 LSGFETGKT
-205 STDKKISAVWDYST
+205 ISAEWNYSNGT
-219 NNTMTAAANN
+219 ISDSGSNTQIYNKT
-229 TTATVIQSGKGT
+229 GK
-241 YTNADGDVL
+241 YTNKDGDVL

-256 GKFYPDASNKRI
+256 ENGAAFKLDSSYSRI
-268 QINTGTKLYVPVIG
+268 QLNKGVEINVPVVG
-282 DKAVITLIVN
+282 DKAVITLLLS
-292 KNNISAVDNTKDIL
+292 KNYTGTTTEDIL
-306 SSYWKVSGRTVR
+306 TDSMISINDNSNLLYKKCTSNEKYDDNYRKIEITCYLSGAEGEITV
-318 KAECIS
+318 IS
-324 NTKLDG
+324 NVAK
-330 SYNTVT
+330 N
-336 IECYLTGD
+336 YLQS
-344 EGDIELESVYNS
+344 LS
-356 STYIQSVS
+356 IQC
-364 VECMELEKT
+364 EELEKT

-489 ADREY
+489 ADTEY

-504 KSYSARVEEG
+504 KSYSARVEKG

-540 DGTLDI
+540 DGVLDI

-557 LNLPDE
+557 LNLPDK

-892 TDEGLAISITPKGQ
+892 TDEGLAISVTPKGQ
-906 TERQLVYKY
+906 TEQQLVYKY
-915 TSTELFKTDKY
+915 TSTELFKTDKA

-947 YEAADGTV
+947 YEAADGKV
-955 LYDQNKCYKAKGT
+955 LYDQNKCYKAEGT

-980 DSREYIDVSW
+980 DTREYIDVSW

-1131 VIAYSHIDCRVD
+1131 VIAYSHIDGNID
-1143 NYSNPSDSVWAVPS
+1143 NYSNPSDSVWVVPS

-1179 YNTIYDGKLTL
+1179 YNTVYDGKLTL

-1224 ASLSAGRNDVEL
+1224 VLLSAGRNDVEL

-1331 YDVNELA
+1331 YDVKELA

-1362 TFENTYNYLGDGS
+1362 TFENTYNYLGDGT

-1386 DADNASYINIRI
+1386 DADNASYINVRI

-1534 GPGYAINANRPQ
+1534 GPGYAINANRSQ

-1582 KAEQKYVTTQYV
+1582 KAEQKYVITQYI

-1663 ADIALGDKEV
+1663 ADIALGDREV

-1692 HPDLISSGVSM
+1692 HPDLIRSGVSM

-1834 HLLESGMTH
+1834 HLRESGMTH

-1946 SGMTNVL
+1946 SGITNVL

-1975 GKQAELKVALNTDK
+1975 GKQADLKVTLNTDK

-2021 EVQPYMGAGKLKDLT
+2021 EVQPYTGAGKLKDLT

-2044 YNDLPLVHKE
+2044 YNDSPLVHKE

-2120 PGCDSKT
+2120 PDCDSKS

-2156 TYTCTRCDKT
+2156 TYTCTRCNAT

-2202 PGCDSKTDVTVIEAL
+2202 PGCDSKSEVTEIEAL

-2222 EGIETKAPKCTE
+2222 EGKETKAPTCTE

-2240 TCTRCDKTKTEAIE
+2240 TCTRCNATKTEAIE
-2254 ALGHAYSDEWT
+2254 ALGHAYSEEWT

-2314 TEAGEKTYTCTRCDA
+2314 TEAGEKTYTCTRCSA
-2329 TKTEAIEALG
+2329 TKTE
-2339 HAYSEEWTVDKEA
+2339 
-2352 TCEEAGSKSHHCTR
+2352 
-2366 PGCDSKTEV
+2366 EV
-2375 TEIAALGHE
+2375 AALGH
-2384 WGEGTETKAP
+2384 
-2394 TCTEAGEKTYT
+2394 
-2405 CTRCDKTK
+2405 D
-2413 TEAIEALGHAYSEEW
+2413 YS
-2428 TVDKEAS
+2428 D
-2435 CEEAGSKSH
+2435 
-2444 HCTRPGCD
+2444 
-2452 SKSDVTVIEA
+2452 
-2462 LGHEWGEGK
+2462 
-2471 ETKAPTCTEAGEKTY
+2471 
-2486 TCTRCD
+2486 
-2492 ATKTE
+2492 
-2497 AIEALGHAY
+2497 
-2506 SEEWTVDKEA
+2506 
-2516 TCEEAGSKSHHCTR
+2516 
-2530 PGCDSKS
+2530 
-2537 DVTVIEA
+2537 
-2544 LGHEWSEGKETKAPT
+2544 
-2559 CTEAGEKTYTCTRC
+2559 
-2573 DKTKTEA
+2573 
-2580 IEALGHAYSEEWTV
+2580 
-2594 DKEATCEEAGSKSHH
+2594 
-2609 CTRQGCDSKTEVTE
+2609 
-2623 IAALGHEWGE
+2623 
-2633 GKETKAPTCTEAG
+2633 
-2646 EKTYTCTRC
+2646 
-2655 DKTKTEAIEAIGHAY
+2655 
-2670 SEEWTVDKEAT
+2670 
-2681 CEEAGSKS
+2681 
-2689 HHCTR
+2689 
-2694 LGCDSKSEVT
+2694 
-2704 EIEALGHEWGEG
+2704 
-2716 KETKAPT
+2716 
-2723 CTEAGEKTY
+2723 
-2732 TCTRCNA
+2732 
-2739 TKTEAIAALG
+2739 
-2749 HNYDTEWTV
+2749 EWTV

-2778 NKTDVT
+2778 DKTDVT

-2898 IPDNIINKDA
+2898 IPENIINKDA

-2958 TEDNNQSAIPDNNTS
+2958 TEDNNQSVIPDNNTS

>member
-1 MKKSVMKKGW
+1 MKKSVRKKGW

-133 SDIELDGMQ
+133 SDVELDGMQ
-142 DTTVQAKGNKIYEIT
+142 DTTVQAKGSKIYEIT

-378 ITSSSAI
+378 ITSASAI

-439 TSVKVSKE
+439 TSVKISKE

-473 ADEYDVS
+473 ADGYDVS
-480 QLGVSFLTD
+480 QLGVSFLTE
-489 ADREY
+489 ADTEY

-670 GKLAA
+670 GKLAT

-733 GTVEIVSTGGDAYIK
+733 GTVEIVSTAQGKDSAYIK
-748 SISVVYDAKEV
+748 SISVVYDSKEV

-828 CGNSSSNGLFFG
+828 CGNNSSNGLFFG

-855 TELKQIYYKGTSEPV
+855 TELKQVYYKGTSEPV

-892 TDEGLAISITPKGQ
+892 TDEGLAISVTPKGQ

-915 TSTELFKTDKY
+915 TSTELFKTDKD

-947 YEAADGTV
+947 YEAADGAV
-955 LYDQNKCYKAKGT
+955 LYDQNKCYKAEGT

-980 DSREYIDVSW
+980 DTREYIDVSW

-1082 WDKVNGA
+1082 WDKVNEA
-1089 DTYELYRYSYDETS
+1089 DTYEVYRYSYDETS

-1131 VIAYSHIDCRVD
+1131 VIAYSHIDGRID

-1179 YNTIYDGKLTL
+1179 YNTVYDGKLTL

-1224 ASLSAGRNDVEL
+1224 VLLSAGRNDVEL

-1285 AVNSVDKANTK
+1285 AVNSVDKSNTK

-1331 YDVNELA
+1331 YDVKELA

-1362 TFENTYNYLGDGS
+1362 TFENTYNYLGDGT

-1386 DADNASYINIRI
+1386 DADNASYINVRI

-1491 ADAYITWIDCYMGK
+1491 ADAYITWIDCYIGK

-1634 YYKAGSAEEFL
+1634 YYKAGSAKEFL

-1703 LKLAGMSNLTIYSK
+1703 LKIAGMSNLTIYSK

-1865 TSSKNITVTFAN
+1865 ASSKNITVTFAN

-1940 LENCYM
+1940 LENCYI
-1946 SGMTNVL
+1946 SGITNAL

-2021 EVQPYMGAGKLKDLT
+2021 EVQPYTGAGKLKDLT

-2044 YNDLPLVHKE
+2044 YNDSPIEHKE

-2084 KTEEVA
+2084 KTEAIE
-2090 ALGHSYSEEW
+2090 ALGHAYSEEW

-2127 EVTEIAA
+2127 DVTVIEALGHEWGEGTETKAPTCTEAGEKTYTCTRCDKTKTEAIEALGHAYSEEWTVDKEATCEEAGSKSHHCTRPGCDSKSDVTVIEALGHEWGEGKETKAPTCTEAGEKTYTCTRCDKTKTEAIEALGHAYSEEWTVDKEATCEEAGSKSHHCTRPGCDSKSDVTVIEALGHEWGEGKETKAPTCTEAGEKTYTCTRCDKTKTEAIEALGHAYSDEWTVDKEATCEEAGSKSHHCTRPGCDSKTDLTEIAALGHEWGEGTETKAPTCTEAGEKTYTCTRCDKTKTEEVAALGHAYSEEWSVDKEATCEEAGSKSHHCTRPDCDSKSEVTEIAA

-2202 PGCDSKTDVTVIEAL
+2202 LGCDSKT
-2217 GHEWG
+2217 
-2222 EGIETKAPKCTE
+2222 
-2234 AGEKTY
+2234 
-2240 TCTRCDKTKTEAIE
+2240 
-2254 ALGHAYSDEWT
+2254 
-2265 VDKEATCEEAG
+2265 
-2276 SKSHHCTRPGCD
+2276 
-2288 SKSDVTVIEALGHEW
+2288 DVTVIEALGHEW

-2314 TEAGEKTYTCTRCDA
+2314 TEAGEKTYICTRCNA

-2339 HAYSEEWTVDKEA
+2339 HAYSD
-2352 TCEEAGSKSHHCTR
+2352 
-2366 PGCDSKTEV
+2366 
-2375 TEIAALGHE
+2375 
-2384 WGEGTETKAP
+2384 
-2394 TCTEAGEKTYT
+2394 
-2405 CTRCDKTK
+2405 
-2413 TEAIEALGHAYSEEW
+2413 
-2428 TVDKEAS
+2428 
-2435 CEEAGSKSH
+2435 
-2444 HCTRPGCD
+2444 
-2452 SKSDVTVIEA
+2452 
-2462 LGHEWGEGK
+2462 
-2471 ETKAPTCTEAGEKTY
+2471 
-2486 TCTRCD
+2486 
-2492 ATKTE
+2492 
-2497 AIEALGHAY
+2497 
-2506 SEEWTVDKEA
+2506 
-2516 TCEEAGSKSHHCTR
+2516 
-2530 PGCDSKS
+2530 
-2537 DVTVIEA
+2537 
-2544 LGHEWSEGKETKAPT
+2544 
-2559 CTEAGEKTYTCTRC
+2559 
-2573 DKTKTEA
+2573 
-2580 IEALGHAYSEEWTV
+2580 
-2594 DKEATCEEAGSKSHH
+2594 
-2609 CTRQGCDSKTEVTE
+2609 
-2623 IAALGHEWGE
+2623 
-2633 GKETKAPTCTEAG
+2633 
-2646 EKTYTCTRC
+2646 
-2655 DKTKTEAIEAIGHAY
+2655 
-2670 SEEWTVDKEAT
+2670 
-2681 CEEAGSKS
+2681 
-2689 HHCTR
+2689 
-2694 LGCDSKSEVT
+2694 
-2704 EIEALGHEWGEG
+2704 
-2716 KETKAPT
+2716 
-2723 CTEAGEKTY
+2723 
-2732 TCTRCNA
+2732 
-2739 TKTEAIAALG
+2739 
-2749 HNYDTEWTV
+2749 EWTV

-2844 IENKVTDSDKK
+2844 IENKVTESDKK

-2898 IPDNIINKDA
+2898 IPENIINKDA

-2921 GESENISVDYNE
+2921 GESENISVDYNA
-2933 NDNTIIFE
+2933 NDNTITFE

>member
-1 MKKSVMKKGW
+1 MKKSVRKKGW

-133 SDIELDGMQ
+133 SDVELDGMQ
-142 DTTVQAKGNKIYEIT
+142 DTTVQAKGSKIYEIT

-292 KNNISAVDNTKDIL
+292 KNTISAVDNTKDIL

-378 ITSSSAI
+378 ITSASAI

-428 SNPAYIITSGI
+428 SNPAYIITNGI
-439 TSVKVSKE
+439 TSVKISKE

-473 ADEYDVS
+473 ADGYDVS
-480 QLGVSFLTD
+480 QLGVSFLTE
-489 ADREY
+489 ADTEY

-733 GTVEIVSTGGDAYIK
+733 GTVEIVSTAQGKDSAYIK

-855 TELKQIYYKGTSEPV
+855 TELKQVYYKGTSEPV

-892 TDEGLAISITPKGQ
+892 TDEGLAISVTPKGQ
-906 TERQLVYKY
+906 TEQQLVYKY
-915 TSTELFKTDKY
+915 TSTELFKTDKV

-955 LYDQNKCYKAKGT
+955 LYDQNKCYKAEGT

-980 DSREYIDVSW
+980 DTREYIDVSW

-1131 VIAYSHIDCRVD
+1131 VIAYSHIDGRID

-1179 YNTIYDGKLTL
+1179 YNTVYDGKLTL

-1199 VTLKINGTVVDEK
+1199 VTLKINGTAVDEK

-1224 ASLSAGRNDVEL
+1224 VLLSAGRNDVEL

-1331 YDVNELA
+1331 YDVKELA

-1362 TFENTYNYLGDGS
+1362 TFENTYNYLGDGT

-1386 DADNASYINIRI
+1386 DADNASYINVRI

-1534 GPGYAINANRPQ
+1534 GPGYAINANRSQ

-1620 GVTGGGNLL
+1620 SVTGGGNLL

-1634 YYKAGSAEEFL
+1634 YYKAGSAKEFL

-1703 LKLAGMSNLTIYSK
+1703 LKIAGMSNLTIYSK

-1865 TSSKNITVTFAN
+1865 ASSKNITVTFAN

-1946 SGMTNVL
+1946 SGITNVL

-2007 YSDYVLYAADSLST
+2007 YSDYVLYAADRLST
-2021 EVQPYMGAGKLKDLT
+2021 EVQPYTGAGKLKDLT

-2044 YNDLPLVHKE
+2044 YNDSPLVHKE

-2084 KTEEVA
+2084 KTEEIA
-2090 ALGHSYSEEW
+2090 ALGHSYSEEWTVDKEATCEEAGSKSHHCTRPGCDSKSDVTVIEALGHEWGEGKETKAPTCTEAGEKTYTCTRCNATKKEAIEALGHAYSEEWTVDKEATCEEAGSKSHHCTRPGCDSKTDVTVIEVLGHAYSEEWTVDKEATCEEAGSKSHHCTRPGCDSKSEVTEIEALGHEWGEGKETKAPTCTEAGEKTYTCTRCNATKTEEIAALGHSYSEEWTVDKEATCEEAGSKSHHCTRPGCDSKSEVTEIAALGHEWGEGKETKAPTCTEAGEKTYTCTRCNATKTEAIEALGHAYSEEWTVDKEATCEEAGSKSHHCTRQGCDSKSDVTEIAALDHEWGEGAETKAPTCTEVGEKTYTCTRCNATKTEAIEAIGHAYSEEW

-2156 TYTCTRCDKT
+2156 TYTCTRCN
-2166 KTEAIE
+2166 
-2172 ALGHAY
+2172 
-2178 SEEWTVDKE
+2178 
-2187 ATCEE
+2187 
-2192 AGSKSHHCTR
+2192 
-2202 PGCDSKTDVTVIEAL
+2202 
-2217 GHEWG
+2217 
-2222 EGIETKAPKCTE
+2222 
-2234 AGEKTY
+2234 
-2240 TCTRCDKTKTEAIE
+2240 
-2254 ALGHAYSDEWT
+2254 
-2265 VDKEATCEEAG
+2265 
-2276 SKSHHCTRPGCD
+2276 
-2288 SKSDVTVIEALGHEW
+2288 
-2303 GEGKET
+2303 
-2309 KAPTC
+2309 
-2314 TEAGEKTYTCTRCDA
+2314 
-2329 TKTEAIEALG
+2329 
-2339 HAYSEEWTVDKEA
+2339 
-2352 TCEEAGSKSHHCTR
+2352 
-2366 PGCDSKTEV
+2366 
-2375 TEIAALGHE
+2375 
-2384 WGEGTETKAP
+2384 
-2394 TCTEAGEKTYT
+2394 
-2405 CTRCDKTK
+2405 
-2413 TEAIEALGHAYSEEW
+2413 
-2428 TVDKEAS
+2428 
-2435 CEEAGSKSH
+2435 
-2444 HCTRPGCD
+2444 
-2452 SKSDVTVIEA
+2452 
-2462 LGHEWGEGK
+2462 
-2471 ETKAPTCTEAGEKTY
+2471 
-2486 TCTRCD
+2486 

-2544 LGHEWSEGKETKAPT
+2544 LGHEW
-2559 CTEAGEKTYTCTRC
+2559 
-2573 DKTKTEA
+2573 
-2580 IEALGHAYSEEWTV
+2580 
-2594 DKEATCEEAGSKSHH
+2594 
-2609 CTRQGCDSKTEVTE
+2609 
-2623 IAALGHEWGE
+2623 GE
-2633 GKETKAPTCTEAG
+2633 GKETKAPTCTEVG

-2655 DKTKTEAIEAIGHAY
+2655 
-2670 SEEWTVDKEAT
+2670 S
-2681 CEEAGSKS
+2681 
-2689 HHCTR
+2689 
-2694 LGCDSKSEVT
+2694 
-2704 EIEALGHEWGEG
+2704 
-2716 KETKAPT
+2716 
-2723 CTEAGEKTY
+2723 
-2732 TCTRCNA
+2732 A
-2739 TKTEAIAALG
+2739 TKTEEVAALG
-2749 HNYDTEWTV
+2749 HDYSDEWTV

-2778 NKTDVT
+2778 DKTDVT

-2898 IPDNIINKDA
+2898 IPENIINKDA

-2958 TEDNNQSAIPDNNTS
+2958 TEDNNQSVIPDNNTS

>member
-1 MKKSVMKKGW
+1 MKKSVRKKGW

-42 AESMSAIWTYA
+42 AENSSASWSMS
-53 DTNDKMFDSNGNKVT
+53 DKMYKEGDSENTVSELNKAKGTLV
-68 QLQKNSGKLLNSD
+68 NSNNDELILDATSAKITNRNQDFQVNTDLVLTFPLVENARTCTITIQSY
-81 NNELTV
+81 NELTN
-87 DATSGKFAS
+87 D
-96 NGSNAYQTNA
+96 NIEIA
-106 GTLFTF
+106 GMSDYVFT
-112 PIVKGAGRCTIT
+112 T
-124 LKSESTLTA
+124 
-133 SDIELDGMQ
+133 
-142 DTTVQAKGNKIYEIT
+142 DTTTSYKSYIIKGVVNKGVTE
-157 GYVNNGAENVALK
+157 VSVKLK
-170 VGVNTYLYSI
+170 LNTYFNSI
-180 QIDSST
+180 KIDSST
-186 STATTSAAFSDNK
+186 STATTSAAFSADK
-199 LNDFKT
+199 LSGFETGKT
-205 STDKKISAVWDYST
+205 ISAEWNYSNGT
-219 NNTMTAAANN
+219 ISDSGSNTQIYNKT
-229 TTATVIQSGKGT
+229 GK
-241 YTNADGDVL
+241 YTNKDGDVL

-256 GKFYPDASNKRI
+256 ENGAAFKLDSSYSRI
-268 QINTGTKLYVPVIG
+268 QLNKGVEINVPVVG
-282 DKAVITLIVN
+282 DKAVITLLLS
-292 KNNISAVDNTKDIL
+292 KNYTGTTTEDIL
-306 SSYWKVSGRTVR
+306 TDSMISINDNSNLLYKKCTSNEKYDDNYRKIEITCYLSGAEGEITV
-318 KAECIS
+318 IS
-324 NTKLDG
+324 NVAK
-330 SYNTVT
+330 N
-336 IECYLTGD
+336 YLQS
-344 EGDIELESVYNS
+344 LS
-356 STYIQSVS
+356 IQC
-364 VECMELEKT
+364 EELEKT

-489 ADREY
+489 ADTEY

-504 KSYSARVEEG
+504 KSYSARVEKG

-540 DGTLDI
+540 DGVLDI

-557 LNLPDE
+557 LNLPDK

-892 TDEGLAISITPKGQ
+892 TDEGLAISVTPKGQ
-906 TERQLVYKY
+906 TEQQLVYKY
-915 TSTELFKTDKY
+915 TSTELFKTDKA

-980 DSREYIDVSW
+980 DTREYIDVSW

-1022 DTSYRYILKE
+1022 DTSYRYVLKE

-1071 TLSTSDKINVA
+1071 ILSTSDKINVA
-1082 WDKVNGA
+1082 WGKVNEA

-1131 VIAYSHIDCRVD
+1131 VIAYSHIDGNID

-1179 YNTIYDGKLTL
+1179 YNTVYDGKLTL

-1224 ASLSAGRNDVEL
+1224 VLLSAGRNDVEL

-1331 YDVNELA
+1331 YDVKELA

-1362 TFENTYNYLGDGS
+1362 TFENTYNYLGDGT

-1386 DADNASYINIRI
+1386 DADNASYINVRI

-1567 VFSAVGINYAGNVTT
+1567 VFRAVGINYAGNVTT

-1663 ADIALGDKEV
+1663 ADIALGDREV

-2021 EVQPYMGAGKLKDLT
+2021 EVQPYTGAGKLKDLT

-2084 KTEEVA
+2084 KTEEIA

-2127 EVTEIAA
+2127 EVTEIA
-2134 LGHEWGEGKETKAP
+2134 
-2148 TCTEAGEK
+2148 
-2156 TYTCTRCDKT
+2156 
-2166 KTEAIE
+2166 
-2172 ALGHAY
+2172 
-2178 SEEWTVDKE
+2178 
-2187 ATCEE
+2187 
-2192 AGSKSHHCTR
+2192 
-2202 PGCDSKTDVTVIEAL
+2202 
-2217 GHEWG
+2217 
-2222 EGIETKAPKCTE
+2222 
-2234 AGEKTY
+2234 
-2240 TCTRCDKTKTEAIE
+2240 
-2254 ALGHAYSDEWT
+2254 
-2265 VDKEATCEEAG
+2265 
-2276 SKSHHCTRPGCD
+2276 
-2288 SKSDVTVIEALGHEW
+2288 ALGHEW

-2452 SKSDVTVIEA
+2452 SKSEVTEIAA
-2462 LGHEWGEGK
+2462 LGHEWSEGK

-2486 TCTRCD
+2486 TCTRCN

-2544 LGHEWSEGKETKAPT
+2544 LGHEWGEGKETKAPT

-2573 DKTKTEA
+2573 DKTKTEEVA
-2580 IEALGHAYSEEWTV
+2580 ALGHAYSEEWTV
-2594 DKEATCEEAGSKSHH
+2594 DKEASCEEAGSKSHH
-2609 CTRQGCDSKTEVTE
+2609 CTRPGCDSKSDVTIIE
-2623 IAALGHEWGE
+2623 ALGHEWGE

-2655 DKTKTEAIEAIGHAY
+2655 DKTKTE
-2670 SEEWTVDKEAT
+2670 
-2681 CEEAGSKS
+2681 
-2689 HHCTR
+2689 
-2694 LGCDSKSEVT
+2694 EV
-2704 EIEALGHEWGEG
+2704 
-2716 KETKAPT
+2716 
-2723 CTEAGEKTY
+2723 
-2732 TCTRCNA
+2732 
-2739 TKTEAIAALG
+2739 AALG
-2749 HNYDTEWTV
+2749 HDYSDEWTV

-2921 GESENISVDYNE
+2921 GEAENISVDYNE

-2958 TEDNNQSAIPDNNTS
+2958 TEDNNQSVIPDNNTS

>member
-1 MKKSVMKKGW
+1 MKKSVRKKGW

-53 DTNDKMFDSNGNKVT
+53 DTNDKMYDSNGNKVT
-68 QLQKNSGKLLNSD
+68 KLEGNSGKLLNSD

-133 SDIELDGMQ
+133 SNIELDGMQ

-378 ITSSSAI
+378 VTSASAI

-398 GLQYSGIISDNMY
+398 GLQYSGIISDSMY
-411 SVEVP
+411 SVDVP

-428 SNPAYIITSGI
+428 SNPAYIITNGI
-439 TSVKVSKE
+439 TSVKISKE
-447 ASGQVTA
+447 ASSQVTA
-454 DITIMKLSTKMVT
+454 DITIMKLSTKTVT

-480 QLGVSFLTD
+480 HLGVSFLTD
-489 ADREY
+489 ADTEY

-514 VTYNVVL
+514 VTYSVTL

-563 PDLTGKNIIYTYT
+563 PDFTGKNIIYTYT
-576 NKDNSR
+576 NKDDSR

-600 TLTIGGDFIAQPY
+600 TLTIGGDFISQPY
-613 KLKSGADITVKSGE
+613 KLKSGADITVKAGE
-627 VTQKVIFEQI
+627 VTQKVTFEQI

-652 TIQNNTGYYNGLY
+652 TIQNSTGYYNGLY
-665 IDAST
+665 IDASA

-692 TGRCTVSVEAYSGMY
+692 TGRCTVSVEAYSGAY

-733 GTVEIVSTGGDAYIK
+733 GTVEIVSTAQGKDSAYIK

-814 ADINKLSADIIINS
+814 ADNNKLSADIIINS

-845 MIATAGIRKS
+845 KIATAGIRKS

-892 TDEGLAISITPKGQ
+892 TDEGLAISVTPKGQ

-915 TSTELFKTDKY
+915 TSTELFKTDKD

-947 YEAADGTV
+947 YEAADGKV
-955 LYDQNKCYKAKGT
+955 LYDQNKCYKAEGT

-980 DSREYIDVSW
+980 DTREYIDVIW

-1082 WDKVNGA
+1082 WDKVNEA
-1089 DTYELYRYSYDETS
+1089 DTYEVYRYSYDETS

-1111 ISECAYE
+1111 VSECTYE

-1131 VIAYSHIDCRVD
+1131 VIAYSHIDGKID

-1179 YNTIYDGKLTL
+1179 YNTVYDGKLTL

-1270 GEQVNGIPTYKTVQA
+1270 GAEVNGIPTYKTVQA
-1285 AVNSVDKANTK
+1285 AVNSVDKSNTK
-1296 RVVILVKEGDYNE
+1296 RVVILVKEGNYNE

-1331 YDVNELA
+1331 YDVKELA

-1362 TFENTYNYLGDGS
+1362 TFENTYNYLGDGT

-1386 DADNASYINIRI
+1386 DADNASYINVRI

-1686 KNYPIT
+1686 QKYPIT

-1743 ELWEWDDETSGGY
+1743 ELWEWDDETNGGY

-1834 HLLESGMTH
+1834 HLRESGMTH

-1855 THLLGQSDED
+1855 THLLGQSDKD

-2021 EVQPYMGAGKLKDLT
+2021 EVQPYTGAGKLKDLT

-2044 YNDLPLVHKE
+2044 YNDSPIEHKE

-2067 CTEAGEKV
+2067 CTEAGEKI

-2084 KTEEVA
+2084 KTEAIEA
-2090 ALGHSYSEEW
+2090 IGHAYSEEW

-2120 PGCDSKT
+2120 PGCDGKSD
-2127 EVTEIAA
+2127 VTVIEA

-2156 TYTCTRCDKT
+2156 TYTCTRCEKTKTEAIKALGHDYSDEWTVDKEATCEEAGSKSHHCTRPDCDSKSEVTEIAALGHEWSEGKETKAPTCTEAGEKTYTCTRCNATKTEAIEALGHAYSEEWTVDKEATCEEAGSKSHHCTRPDCDGKSEVTEIEALGHEWGEVKETKAPTCTEAGEKTYTCTRCEKT

-2202 PGCDSKTDVTVIEAL
+2202 PGCDSKSEVTEIA
-2217 GHEWG
+2217 
-2222 EGIETKAPKCTE
+2222 
-2234 AGEKTY
+2234 
-2240 TCTRCDKTKTEAIE
+2240 
-2254 ALGHAYSDEWT
+2254 
-2265 VDKEATCEEAG
+2265 
-2276 SKSHHCTRPGCD
+2276 
-2288 SKSDVTVIEALGHEW
+2288 ALGHEW

-2314 TEAGEKTYTCTRCDA
+2314 TEAGEKTYTCTRCN
-2329 TKTEAIEALG
+2329 
-2339 HAYSEEWTVDKEA
+2339 
-2352 TCEEAGSKSHHCTR
+2352 
-2366 PGCDSKTEV
+2366 
-2375 TEIAALGHE
+2375 
-2384 WGEGTETKAP
+2384 
-2394 TCTEAGEKTYT
+2394 
-2405 CTRCDKTK
+2405 
-2413 TEAIEALGHAYSEEW
+2413 
-2428 TVDKEAS
+2428 
-2435 CEEAGSKSH
+2435 
-2444 HCTRPGCD
+2444 
-2452 SKSDVTVIEA
+2452 
-2462 LGHEWGEGK
+2462 
-2471 ETKAPTCTEAGEKTY
+2471 
-2486 TCTRCD
+2486 

-2537 DVTVIEA
+2537 
-2544 LGHEWSEGKETKAPT
+2544 
-2559 CTEAGEKTYTCTRC
+2559 
-2573 DKTKTEA
+2573 
-2580 IEALGHAYSEEWTV
+2580 
-2594 DKEATCEEAGSKSHH
+2594 
-2609 CTRQGCDSKTEVTE
+2609 EVTE
-2623 IAALGHEWGE
+2623 IAALGHEW
-2633 GKETKAPTCTEAG
+2633 
-2646 EKTYTCTRC
+2646 
-2655 DKTKTEAIEAIGHAY
+2655 
-2670 SEEWTVDKEAT
+2670 S
-2681 CEEAGSKS
+2681 
-2689 HHCTR
+2689 
-2694 LGCDSKSEVT
+2694 
-2704 EIEALGHEWGEG
+2704 EG

-2739 TKTEAIAALG
+2739 TKTEAIEALGHEYSEEWTVDKEATCEEAGSKSHHCTRLVCDSKSEVTVIEALGHEWGKGKETKAPTCTEAGEKTYTCTRCDKTKTEEVAALG

-2844 IENKVTDSDKK
+2844 IENKVTESDKK

-2898 IPDNIINKDA
+2898 IPENIINKDA

-2921 GESENISVDYNE
+2921 GESENISVDYNA
-2933 NDNTIIFE
+2933 NDNTITFE
-2941 TDRFSTYA
+2941 TDKFSTYA

>member
-1 MKKSVMKKGW
+1 MKKSVRKKGW

-53 DTNDKMFDSNGNKVT
+53 DTNDKMYDSNGNKVT
-68 QLQKNSGKLLNSD
+68 KLEGNSGKLLNSD

-133 SDIELDGMQ
+133 SNIELDGMQ

-378 ITSSSAI
+378 VTSASAI

-398 GLQYSGIISDNMY
+398 GLQYSGIISDSMY
-411 SVEVP
+411 SVDVP

-428 SNPAYIITSGI
+428 SNPAYIITNGI
-439 TSVKVSKE
+439 TSVKISKE
-447 ASGQVTA
+447 ASSQVTA
-454 DITIMKLSTKMVT
+454 DITIMKLSTKTVT

-489 ADREY
+489 ADTEY

-563 PDLTGKNIIYTYT
+563 PDFTGKNIIYTYT

-582 YTYSFDS
+582 YTYNFDS

-600 TLTIGGDFIAQPY
+600 TLTIGGDFISQPY
-613 KLKSGADITVKSGE
+613 KLKSGADITVKAGE
-627 VTQKVIFEQI
+627 VTQKVTFEQI

-652 TIQNNTGYYNGLY
+652 TIQKSTGYYNGLY
-665 IDAST
+665 IDASA

-733 GTVEIVSTGGDAYIK
+733 GTVEIVSTAQGKDSAYIK

-828 CGNSSSNGLFFG
+828 CGDNSSNGLFFG

-855 TELKQIYYKGTSEPV
+855 TELKQVYYKGTSEPV

-892 TDEGLAISITPKGQ
+892 TDEGLAISVTPKGQ

-915 TSTELFKTDKY
+915 TSTELFKTDKD

-955 LYDQNKCYKAKGT
+955 LYDQNKCYKAEGT

-980 DSREYIDVSW
+980 DTREYIDVSW

-1022 DTSYRYILKE
+1022 DTSYRYVLKE

-1131 VIAYSHIDCRVD
+1131 VIAYSHIDGNID
-1143 NYSNPSDSVWAVPS
+1143 NFSNPSDSVWAVPS

-1179 YNTIYDGKLTL
+1179 YNTVYDGKLTL

-1224 ASLSAGRNDVEL
+1224 VLLSAGRNDVEL

-1270 GEQVNGIPTYKTVQA
+1270 GAEVNGIPTYKTVQA

-1296 RVVILVKEGDYNE
+1296 RVVIFVKEGDYNE

-1331 YDVNELA
+1331 YDVKELA

-1362 TFENTYNYLGDGS
+1362 TFENTYNYLGDGT

-1386 DADNASYINIRI
+1386 DADNASYINVRI

-1686 KNYPIT
+1686 QKYPIT

-1743 ELWEWDDETSGGY
+1743 ELWEWDDETNGGY

-1834 HLLESGMTH
+1834 HLRESGMTH

-1855 THLLGQSDED
+1855 THLLGQSDKD

-2021 EVQPYMGAGKLKDLT
+2021 EVQPYTGAGKLKDLT

-2044 YNDLPLVHKE
+2044 YNDSPIEHKE

-2067 CTEAGEKV
+2067 CTEAGEKI

-2084 KTEEVA
+2084 KTEAIEA
-2090 ALGHSYSEEW
+2090 IGHAYSEEW

-2120 PGCDSKT
+2120 PGCDGKSD
-2127 EVTEIAA
+2127 VTVIEA

-2156 TYTCTRCDKT
+2156 TYTCTRCEKTKTEAIKALGHDYSDEWTVDKEATCEEAGSKSHHCTRPDCDSKSEVTEIAALGHEWSEGKETKAPTCTEAGEKTYTCTRCNATKTEAIEALGHAYSEEWTVDKEATCEEAGSKSHHCTRPDCDGKSEVTEIEALGHEWGEVKETKAPTCTEAGEKTYTCTRCEKT

-2202 PGCDSKTDVTVIEAL
+2202 PGCDSKSEVTEIA
-2217 GHEWG
+2217 
-2222 EGIETKAPKCTE
+2222 
-2234 AGEKTY
+2234 
-2240 TCTRCDKTKTEAIE
+2240 
-2254 ALGHAYSDEWT
+2254 
-2265 VDKEATCEEAG
+2265 
-2276 SKSHHCTRPGCD
+2276 
-2288 SKSDVTVIEALGHEW
+2288 ALGHEW

-2314 TEAGEKTYTCTRCDA
+2314 TEAGEKTYTCTRCN
-2329 TKTEAIEALG
+2329 
-2339 HAYSEEWTVDKEA
+2339 
-2352 TCEEAGSKSHHCTR
+2352 
-2366 PGCDSKTEV
+2366 
-2375 TEIAALGHE
+2375 
-2384 WGEGTETKAP
+2384 
-2394 TCTEAGEKTYT
+2394 
-2405 CTRCDKTK
+2405 
-2413 TEAIEALGHAYSEEW
+2413 
-2428 TVDKEAS
+2428 
-2435 CEEAGSKSH
+2435 
-2444 HCTRPGCD
+2444 
-2452 SKSDVTVIEA
+2452 
-2462 LGHEWGEGK
+2462 
-2471 ETKAPTCTEAGEKTY
+2471 
-2486 TCTRCD
+2486 

-2537 DVTVIEA
+2537 
-2544 LGHEWSEGKETKAPT
+2544 
-2559 CTEAGEKTYTCTRC
+2559 
-2573 DKTKTEA
+2573 
-2580 IEALGHAYSEEWTV
+2580 
-2594 DKEATCEEAGSKSHH
+2594 
-2609 CTRQGCDSKTEVTE
+2609 EVTE
-2623 IAALGHEWGE
+2623 IAALGHEW
-2633 GKETKAPTCTEAG
+2633 
-2646 EKTYTCTRC
+2646 
-2655 DKTKTEAIEAIGHAY
+2655 
-2670 SEEWTVDKEAT
+2670 S
-2681 CEEAGSKS
+2681 
-2689 HHCTR
+2689 
-2694 LGCDSKSEVT
+2694 
-2704 EIEALGHEWGEG
+2704 EG

-2739 TKTEAIAALG
+2739 TKTEAIEALGHEYSEEWTVDKEATCEEAGSKSHHCTRLVCDSKSEVTVIEALGHEWGKGKETKAPTCTEAGEKTYTCTRCDKTKTEEVAALG

-2844 IENKVTDSDKK
+2844 IENKVTESDKK

-2898 IPDNIINKDA
+2898 IPENIINKDA

-2921 GESENISVDYNE
+2921 GESENISVDYNA
-2933 NDNTIIFE
+2933 NDNTITFE
-2941 TDRFSTYA
+2941 TDKFSTYA

>member
-1 MKKSVMKKGW
+1 MKKSVRKKGW

-53 DTNDKMFDSNGNKVT
+53 DTNDKMYDSNGNKVT
-68 QLQKNSGKLLNSD
+68 KLQKNSGKLLNSD

-282 DKAVITLIVN
+282 DKAIITLIVN

-398 GLQYSGIISDNMY
+398 GLQYSGIISDSMY
-411 SVEVP
+411 SVDVP

-428 SNPAYIITSGI
+428 SNPAYIITNGI
-439 TSVKVSKE
+439 TSVKISKE
-447 ASGQVTA
+447 ASSQVTA

-473 ADEYDVS
+473 ADGYDVS
-480 QLGVSFLTD
+480 QLGVSFLTE
-489 ADREY
+489 ADTEY

-514 VTYNVVL
+514 VTYSVTL
-521 TGADDYEITSAHS
+521 TGVDDYEITSAHS
-534 GVSYTE
+534 GISYTE
-540 DGTLDI
+540 DGVLDI

-557 LNLPDE
+557 LNLPDK

-600 TLTIGGDFIAQPY
+600 TLTIGGDFISQPY
-613 KLKSGADITVKSGE
+613 KLKSGADITVKAGE

-675 SGDKAQ
+675 AGNKAQ

-692 TGRCTVSVEAYSGMY
+692 TGRCTVSVEAHSGEY

-733 GTVEIVSTGGDAYIK
+733 GTVEIVSTAQGNASAYIK
-748 SISVVYDAKEV
+748 SISVVYDAREV

-828 CGNSSSNGLFFG
+828 CGNNSSNGLFFG

-855 TELKQIYYKGTSEPV
+855 TELKQVYYKGTSEPV

-892 TDEGLAISITPKGQ
+892 TDEGLAISVTPKGQ
-906 TERQLVYKY
+906 TEQQLVYKY
-915 TSTELFKTDKY
+915 TSTELFKTDKA

-947 YEAADGTV
+947 YEAADGKV

-980 DSREYIDVSW
+980 DTREYIDVSW

-1131 VIAYSHIDCRVD
+1131 VIAYSHIDGKID

-1179 YNTIYDGKLTL
+1179 YNTVYDGKLTL

-1834 HLLESGMTH
+1834 HLRESGMTH

-1946 SGMTNVL
+1946 SGITNVL

-1975 GKQAELKVALNTDK
+1975 GKQAELKVTLNTDK

-2021 EVQPYMGAGKLKDLT
+2021 EVQPYTGAGKLKDLT

-2044 YNDLPLVHKE
+2044 YNDSPLVHKE

-2067 CTEAGEKV
+2067 CTEAGEKI
-2075 YTCKVCGET
+2075 YTCKVCGE
-2084 KTEEVA
+2084 
-2090 ALGHSYSEEW
+2090 
-2100 TVDKEATCE
+2100 
-2109 EAGSKSHHCTR
+2109 
-2120 PGCDSKT
+2120 
-2127 EVTEIAA
+2127 
-2134 LGHEWGEGKETKAP
+2134 
-2148 TCTEAGEK
+2148 
-2156 TYTCTRCDKT
+2156 T

-2202 PGCDSKTDVTVIEAL
+2202 L
-2217 GHEWG
+2217 
-2222 EGIETKAPKCTE
+2222 
-2234 AGEKTY
+2234 
-2240 TCTRCDKTKTEAIE
+2240 
-2254 ALGHAYSDEWT
+2254 
-2265 VDKEATCEEAG
+2265 
-2276 SKSHHCTRPGCD
+2276 GCD
-2288 SKSDVTVIEALGHEW
+2288 SKSEVTEIEALGHEW

-2314 TEAGEKTYTCTRCDA
+2314 TEAGEKTYTCTRCDK

-2413 TEAIEALGHAYSEEW
+2413 TEEVAALGHAYSDEW

-2486 TCTRCD
+2486 TCTRCN

-2506 SEEWTVDKEA
+2506 SD
-2516 TCEEAGSKSHHCTR
+2516 
-2530 PGCDSKS
+2530 
-2537 DVTVIEA
+2537 
-2544 LGHEWSEGKETKAPT
+2544 
-2559 CTEAGEKTYTCTRC
+2559 
-2573 DKTKTEA
+2573 
-2580 IEALGHAYSEEWTV
+2580 
-2594 DKEATCEEAGSKSHH
+2594 
-2609 CTRQGCDSKTEVTE
+2609 
-2623 IAALGHEWGE
+2623 
-2633 GKETKAPTCTEAG
+2633 
-2646 EKTYTCTRC
+2646 
-2655 DKTKTEAIEAIGHAY
+2655 
-2670 SEEWTVDKEAT
+2670 EWTVDKEAT

-2694 LGCDSKSEVT
+2694 LGCDSKTDVT
-2704 EIEALGHEWGEG
+2704 VIEALGHEWGEG

-2921 GESENISVDYNE
+2921 GEAENISVDYNE

-2958 TEDNNQSAIPDNNTS
+2958 TEDNNQSVIPDNNTS

>member
-1 MKKSVMKKGW
+1 MACFRTINYSNARISSVSSITSLYFMPGKGKNMKKSVRKKGW

-68 QLQKNSGKLLNSD
+68 KLEKNSGKLLNSD

-96 NGSNAYQTNA
+96 NGSSAYQTNA
-106 GTLFTF
+106 GTLLTF

-142 DTTVQAKGNKIYEIT
+142 DTTVQAKGSKIYEIT
-157 GYVNNGAENVALK
+157 GYVNSGAENVALK

-205 STDKKISAVWDYST
+205 GTDKRISAVWDYST
-219 NNTMTAAANN
+219 NNKLTAAANN
-229 TTATVIQSGKGT
+229 TTATVVQSGKGT

-292 KNNISAVDNTKDIL
+292 KNNISAVDDTKDIL

-318 KAECIS
+318 KAECTS

-344 EGDIELESVYNS
+344 EGDIELESVYSS

-411 SVEVP
+411 SVDVP

-428 SNPAYIITSGI
+428 SNPAYIVTSGI
-439 TSVKVSKE
+439 TSVKISKE
-447 ASGQVTA
+447 ASSQVTA
-454 DITIMKLSTKMVT
+454 DITIMKLSTKTVT

-489 ADREY
+489 ADTEY

-576 NKDNSR
+576 NKDDSR

-733 GTVEIVSTGGDAYIK
+733 GTVEIVSTAQGKDSAYIK

-759 EYVEQPKMPVIT
+759 EYVKQPKMPVIT

-828 CGNSSSNGLFFG
+828 CGNSSNNGLFFG
-840 AYDGS
+840 AYDS
-845 MIATAGIRKS
+845 SKIATAGIRKS

-892 TDEGLAISITPKGQ
+892 IDDGLAISVTPKGQ

-915 TSTELFKTDKY
+915 TSTELFKTDKD

-955 LYDQNKCYKAKGT
+955 LYDQNKCYKAEGT

-980 DSREYIDVSW
+980 DTREYIDVSW

-1022 DTSYRYILKE
+1022 DTSYRYVLKE
-1032 AGDYKFRVSGKLGVD
+1032 AGDYKFRVSGKLGVN

-1082 WDKVNGA
+1082 WDKVNEA

-1131 VIAYSHIDCRVD
+1131 VIAYSHIDGKID

-1179 YNTIYDGKLTL
+1179 YNTVYDGKLTL

-1199 VTLKINGTVVDEK
+1199 VTLKINGTAVDEK

-1270 GEQVNGIPTYKTVQA
+1270 GAEVNGIPTYKTVQA
-1285 AVNSVDKANTK
+1285 AVNSVDKSNTK
-1296 RVVILVKEGDYNE
+1296 RVVILVKEGNYNE

-1331 YDVNELA
+1331 YDVKELA

-1362 TFENTYNYLGDGS
+1362 TFENTYNYLGDGT

-1386 DADNASYINIRI
+1386 DADNASYINVRI

-1419 AGNVDFIYGNEP
+1419 AGNVDFIYGGEP

-1451 YVCAPKTS
+1451 YVCAPRTS

-1582 KAEQKYVTTQYV
+1582 KAEQKYVITQYV

-1634 YYKAGSAEEFL
+1634 YYKAGSAKEFL

-1717 NGAKITHT
+1717 NGAKITHA

-1962 GYINAFNSIYMLD
+1962 GYINAFNSLYMLD
-1975 GKQAELKVALNTDK
+1975 GKQADLKVTLNTDK

-2021 EVQPYMGAGKLKDLT
+2021 EVQPYTGAGKLKDLT

-2044 YNDLPLVHKE
+2044 YNDSPIVHKE

-2084 KTEEVA
+2084 KTEAV
-2090 ALGHSYSEEW
+2090 
-2100 TVDKEATCE
+2100 
-2109 EAGSKSHHCTR
+2109 
-2120 PGCDSKT
+2120 
-2127 EVTEIAA
+2127 
-2134 LGHEWGEGKETKAP
+2134 
-2148 TCTEAGEK
+2148 
-2156 TYTCTRCDKT
+2156 
-2166 KTEAIE
+2166 E
-2172 ALGHAY
+2172 ALGH
-2178 SEEWTVDKE
+2178 D
-2187 ATCEE
+2187 
-2192 AGSKSHHCTR
+2192 
-2202 PGCDSKTDVTVIEAL
+2202 
-2217 GHEWG
+2217 
-2222 EGIETKAPKCTE
+2222 
-2234 AGEKTY
+2234 
-2240 TCTRCDKTKTEAIE
+2240 
-2254 ALGHAYSDEWT
+2254 YSDEWT

-2288 SKSDVTVIEALGHEW
+2288 SKSEVTEIEALGHEW

-2314 TEAGEKTYTCTRCDA
+2314 TEAGEKTYTCTRCNA

-2366 PGCDSKTEV
+2366 PDCDSKT
-2375 TEIAALGHE
+2375 
-2384 WGEGTETKAP
+2384 
-2394 TCTEAGEKTYT
+2394 
-2405 CTRCDKTK
+2405 
-2413 TEAIEALGHAYSEEW
+2413 
-2428 TVDKEAS
+2428 
-2435 CEEAGSKSH
+2435 
-2444 HCTRPGCD
+2444 
-2452 SKSDVTVIEA
+2452 DVTV
-2462 LGHEWGEGK
+2462 
-2471 ETKAPTCTEAGEKTY
+2471 
-2486 TCTRCD
+2486 
-2492 ATKTE
+2492 
-2497 AIEALGHAY
+2497 
-2506 SEEWTVDKEA
+2506 
-2516 TCEEAGSKSHHCTR
+2516 
-2530 PGCDSKS
+2530 
-2537 DVTVIEA
+2537 
-2544 LGHEWSEGKETKAPT
+2544 
-2559 CTEAGEKTYTCTRC
+2559 
-2573 DKTKTEA
+2573 
-2580 IEALGHAYSEEWTV
+2580 
-2594 DKEATCEEAGSKSHH
+2594 
-2609 CTRQGCDSKTEVTE
+2609 
-2623 IAALGHEWGE
+2623 
-2633 GKETKAPTCTEAG
+2633 
-2646 EKTYTCTRC
+2646 
-2655 DKTKTEAIEAIGHAY
+2655 
-2670 SEEWTVDKEAT
+2670 
-2681 CEEAGSKS
+2681 
-2689 HHCTR
+2689 
-2694 LGCDSKSEVT
+2694 
-2704 EIEALGHEWGEG
+2704 IEALGHEWGEG

-2844 IENKVTDSDKK
+2844 IENKVTESDKK

-2898 IPDNIINKDA
+2898 IPENIINKDA

-2921 GESENISVDYNE
+2921 GESENISVDYNA
-2933 NDNTIIFE
+2933 NDNTITFE

-2958 TEDNNQSAIPDNNTS
+2958 TEDNNQSAISDNNTS

>member
-1 MKKSVMKKGW
+1 MKKSVRKKGW

-42 AESMSAIWTYA
+42 AENSSASWSMS
-53 DTNDKMFDSNGNKVT
+53 DKMYKEGDSENTVSELNKAKGTLV
-68 QLQKNSGKLLNSD
+68 NSNNDELILDATSAKITNRNQDFQVNTDLVLTFPLVENARTCTITIQSY
-81 NNELTV
+81 NELTN
-87 DATSGKFAS
+87 D
-96 NGSNAYQTNA
+96 NIEIA
-106 GTLFTF
+106 GMSDYVFT
-112 PIVKGAGRCTIT
+112 T
-124 LKSESTLTA
+124 
-133 SDIELDGMQ
+133 
-142 DTTVQAKGNKIYEIT
+142 DTTTSYKSYIIKGVVNKGVTE
-157 GYVNNGAENVALK
+157 VSVKLK
-170 VGVNTYLYSI
+170 LNTYFNSI
-180 QIDSST
+180 KIDSST
-186 STATTSAAFSDNK
+186 STATTSAAFSADK
-199 LNDFKT
+199 LSGFETGKT
-205 STDKKISAVWDYST
+205 ISAEWNYSNGT
-219 NNTMTAAANN
+219 ISDSGSNTQIYNKT
-229 TTATVIQSGKGT
+229 GK
-241 YTNADGDVL
+241 YTNKDGDVL

-256 GKFYPDASNKRI
+256 ENGAAFKLDSSYSRI
-268 QINTGTKLYVPVIG
+268 QLNKGVEINVPVVG
-282 DKAVITLIVN
+282 DKAVITLLLS
-292 KNNISAVDNTKDIL
+292 KNYTGTTTEDIL
-306 SSYWKVSGRTVR
+306 TDSMISINDNSNLLYKKCTSNEKYDDNYRKIEITCYLSGAEGEITV
-318 KAECIS
+318 IS
-324 NTKLDG
+324 NVAK
-330 SYNTVT
+330 N
-336 IECYLTGD
+336 YLQS
-344 EGDIELESVYNS
+344 LS
-356 STYIQSVS
+356 IQC
-364 VECMELEKT
+364 EELEKT

-378 ITSSSAI
+378 ITSASAI

-398 GLQYSGIISDNMY
+398 GQQYSGIISDSMY
-411 SVEVP
+411 SVDVP

-489 ADREY
+489 ADTEY

-504 KSYSARVEEG
+504 KSYSARVEKG

-540 DGTLDI
+540 DGVLDI

-557 LNLPDE
+557 LNLPDK

-892 TDEGLAISITPKGQ
+892 TDEGLAISVTPKGQ

-915 TSTELFKTDKY
+915 TSTELFKTDKA

-947 YEAADGTV
+947 YEAADGKV

-980 DSREYIDVSW
+980 DTREYIDVSW

-1131 VIAYSHIDCRVD
+1131 VIAYSHIDGKID

-1179 YNTIYDGKLTL
+1179 YNTVYDGKLTL

-1224 ASLSAGRNDVEL
+1224 VLLSAGRNDVEL

-1296 RVVILVKEGDYNE
+1296 RVVILVKEGNYNE

-1331 YDVNELA
+1331 YDVKELA
-1338 GGDMDK
+1338 GGDMAK

-1362 TFENTYNYLGDGS
+1362 TFENTYNYLGDGT

-1386 DADNASYINIRI
+1386 DADNASYINVRI

-1419 AGNVDFIYGNEP
+1419 AGNVDFIYGGEP

-1451 YVCAPKTS
+1451 YVCAPRTS

-1469 KCQVLSEDGCSGN
+1469 KCQVLSEDGCSGS

-1609 KYNVEGYAASA
+1609 KYNVEGYAASV

-1634 YYKAGSAEEFL
+1634 YYKAGSAKEFL

-1686 KNYPIT
+1686 KNYPVT

-2007 YSDYVLYAADSLST
+2007 YSDYVLYAADRLST
-2021 EVQPYMGAGKLKDLT
+2021 EVQPYTGAGKLKDLT

-2044 YNDLPLVHKE
+2044 YNDSPLVHKE

-2084 KTEEVA
+2084 KTEEIA
-2090 ALGHSYSEEW
+2090 ALGHSYSE
-2100 TVDKEATCE
+2100 
-2109 EAGSKSHHCTR
+2109 
-2120 PGCDSKT
+2120 
-2127 EVTEIAA
+2127 
-2134 LGHEWGEGKETKAP
+2134 
-2148 TCTEAGEK
+2148 
-2156 TYTCTRCDKT
+2156 
-2166 KTEAIE
+2166 
-2172 ALGHAY
+2172 
-2178 SEEWTVDKE
+2178 
-2187 ATCEE
+2187 
-2192 AGSKSHHCTR
+2192 
-2202 PGCDSKTDVTVIEAL
+2202 
-2217 GHEWG
+2217 
-2222 EGIETKAPKCTE
+2222 
-2234 AGEKTY
+2234 
-2240 TCTRCDKTKTEAIE
+2240 
-2254 ALGHAYSDEWT
+2254 EWT

-2314 TEAGEKTYTCTRCDA
+2314 TEAGEKTYTCTRCDK

-2339 HAYSEEWTVDKEA
+2339 HTYSEEWTVDKEA

-2366 PGCDSKTEV
+2366 PGCDSKSEV

-2405 CTRCDKTK
+2405 CTRCN
-2413 TEAIEALGHAYSEEW
+2413 A
-2428 TVDKEAS
+2428 
-2435 CEEAGSKSH
+2435 
-2444 HCTRPGCD
+2444 
-2452 SKSDVTVIEA
+2452 
-2462 LGHEWGEGK
+2462 
-2471 ETKAPTCTEAGEKTY
+2471 
-2486 TCTRCD
+2486 
-2492 ATKTE
+2492 
-2497 AIEALGHAY
+2497 
-2506 SEEWTVDKEA
+2506 
-2516 TCEEAGSKSHHCTR
+2516 
-2530 PGCDSKS
+2530 
-2537 DVTVIEA
+2537 
-2544 LGHEWSEGKETKAPT
+2544 
-2559 CTEAGEKTYTCTRC
+2559 
-2573 DKTKTEA
+2573 
-2580 IEALGHAYSEEWTV
+2580 
-2594 DKEATCEEAGSKSHH
+2594 
-2609 CTRQGCDSKTEVTE
+2609 
-2623 IAALGHEWGE
+2623 
-2633 GKETKAPTCTEAG
+2633 
-2646 EKTYTCTRC
+2646 
-2655 DKTKTEAIEAIGHAY
+2655 TKTEAIEAIGHAY

-2716 KETKAPT
+2716 KETKSPT

-2739 TKTEAIAALG
+2739 TKKEAIEALGHAYSDEWTVDREATCEEAGSKSHHCTRPGCDSKSDVTIIEALGHEWSEGKETKAPTCTEAGEKTYTCTRCSATKTEEVAALG
-2749 HNYDTEWTV
+2749 HDYSDEWTV

-2778 NKTDVT
+2778 DKTDVT

-2898 IPDNIINKDA
+2898 IPENIINKDA

-2958 TEDNNQSAIPDNNTS
+2958 TEDNNQSVIPDNNTS

>member
-1 MKKSVMKKGW
+1 MKKSVRKKGW

-53 DTNDKMFDSNGNKVT
+53 DTNDKMYDSNGNKVT
-68 QLQKNSGKLLNSD
+68 KLEGNSGKLLNSD

-133 SDIELDGMQ
+133 SNIELDGMQ

-186 STATTSAAFSDNK
+186 STATTSASFSDNK

-205 STDKKISAVWDYST
+205 GTDKKISAVWDYST

-364 VECMELEKT
+364 VECMEFEKT

-378 ITSSSAI
+378 ITSASAI

-398 GLQYSGIISDNMY
+398 GMQYSGIISDSMY
-411 SVEVP
+411 SVDVP

-428 SNPAYIITSGI
+428 SNPAYIITNGI
-439 TSVKVSKE
+439 TSVKISKE
-447 ASGQVTA
+447 ASSQVTA
-454 DITIMKLSTKMVT
+454 DITIMKLSTKTVT

-489 ADREY
+489 ADTEY

-733 GTVEIVSTGGDAYIK
+733 GTVEIVSTAQGKDSAYIK

-840 AYDGS
+840 AYDS
-845 MIATAGIRKS
+845 SKIATAGIRKS

-892 TDEGLAISITPKGQ
+892 TDEGLAISVTPKGQ

-915 TSTELFKTDKY
+915 TSTELFKTDKD

-947 YEAADGTV
+947 YEAADGKV
-955 LYDQNKCYKAKGT
+955 LYDQNKCYKAEGT

-980 DSREYIDVSW
+980 DTREYIDVSW

-1022 DTSYRYILKE
+1022 DTSYRYVLKE

-1082 WDKVNGA
+1082 WDKVNEA
-1089 DTYELYRYSYDETS
+1089 DTYEVYRYSYDETS

-1111 ISECAYE
+1111 ISECTYE

-1131 VIAYSHIDCRVD
+1131 VIAYSHIDGKID

-1167 DSSAGLTITRRS
+1167 DSSVGLTITRRS
-1179 YNTIYDGKLTL
+1179 YNTVYDGKLTL

-1199 VTLKINGTVVDEK
+1199 VTLKINGNVADEQTVG
-1212 SVAVKG
+1212 VKG
-1218 TFAFTD
+1218 TFTFSD
-1224 ASLSAGRNDVEL
+1224 EELLAGRNDVEL
-1236 LIKAKDGSVTR
+1236 LITDKDGNVTR

-1255 TNYDKVVDSAYDGTD
+1255 TNYNKVVDASYKGTD
-1270 GEQVNGIPTYKTVQA
+1270 GDEVNGIPTYKTVQA

-1296 RVVILVKEGDYNE
+1296 RVVILVKEGNYNE

-1331 YDVNELA
+1331 YDVKELA

-1386 DADNASYINIRI
+1386 DADNASYINVRI

-1834 HLLESGMTH
+1834 HLRESGMTH

-1946 SGMTNVL
+1946 SGITNVL

-2007 YSDYVLYAADSLST
+2007 YRNYVLYAADSLST
-2021 EVQPYMGAGKLKDLT
+2021 EVQPYTGAGKLKDLT

-2044 YNDLPLVHKE
+2044 YNDTSIEHTE
-2054 HVWNDGEISKDST
+2054 HVWNDGEISKEAT
-2067 CTEAGEKV
+2067 CAEAGEKI
-2075 YTCKVCGET
+2075 YTCKVCGE
-2084 KTEEVA
+2084 
-2090 ALGHSYSEEW
+2090 
-2100 TVDKEATCE
+2100 
-2109 EAGSKSHHCTR
+2109 
-2120 PGCDSKT
+2120 
-2127 EVTEIAA
+2127 
-2134 LGHEWGEGKETKAP
+2134 
-2148 TCTEAGEK
+2148 
-2156 TYTCTRCDKT
+2156 
-2166 KTEAIE
+2166 
-2172 ALGHAY
+2172 
-2178 SEEWTVDKE
+2178 
-2187 ATCEE
+2187 
-2192 AGSKSHHCTR
+2192 
-2202 PGCDSKTDVTVIEAL
+2202 
-2217 GHEWG
+2217 
-2222 EGIETKAPKCTE
+2222 
-2234 AGEKTY
+2234 
-2240 TCTRCDKTKTEAIE
+2240 
-2254 ALGHAYSDEWT
+2254 
-2265 VDKEATCEEAG
+2265 
-2276 SKSHHCTRPGCD
+2276 
-2288 SKSDVTVIEALGHEW
+2288 
-2303 GEGKET
+2303 
-2309 KAPTC
+2309 
-2314 TEAGEKTYTCTRCDA
+2314 
-2329 TKTEAIEALG
+2329 
-2339 HAYSEEWTVDKEA
+2339 
-2352 TCEEAGSKSHHCTR
+2352 
-2366 PGCDSKTEV
+2366 
-2375 TEIAALGHE
+2375 
-2384 WGEGTETKAP
+2384 
-2394 TCTEAGEKTYT
+2394 
-2405 CTRCDKTK
+2405 
-2413 TEAIEALGHAYSEEW
+2413 
-2428 TVDKEAS
+2428 
-2435 CEEAGSKSH
+2435 
-2444 HCTRPGCD
+2444 
-2452 SKSDVTVIEA
+2452 
-2462 LGHEWGEGK
+2462 
-2471 ETKAPTCTEAGEKTY
+2471 
-2486 TCTRCD
+2486 
-2492 ATKTE
+2492 TKTE

-2537 DVTVIEA
+2537 EVTEIAALGHEWGEGKETKAPTCTKAGEKTYTCTRCEKTKTEAIEALGHDYSDEWTVDKEATCEEAGSKSHHCTRPGCDSKADVTVIEA

-2573 DKTKTEA
+2573 NATKTEA
-2580 IEALGHAYSEEWTV
+2580 IEALGHNYDTEWTV

-2609 CTRQGCDSKTEVTE
+2609 CTRLGCDSKSEVTE

-2655 DKTKTEAIEAIGHAY
+2655 NATKTEAIAALGHAY

-2694 LGCDSKSEVT
+2694 PDCDSKSDITV
-2704 EIEALGHEWGEG
+2704 IEALGHEWGEG

-2844 IENKVTDSDKK
+2844 IENKVTESDKK

-2898 IPDNIINKDA
+2898 IPENIINKDA

-2921 GESENISVDYNE
+2921 GESENIPVDYNA
-2933 NDNTIIFE
+2933 NDNTITFE

>member
-1 MKKSVMKKGW
+1 MKKSVRKKGW

-42 AESMSAIWTYA
+42 AENSSASWSMS
-53 DTNDKMFDSNGNKVT
+53 DKMYKEGDSENTVSELNKAKGTLV
-68 QLQKNSGKLLNSD
+68 NSNNDELILDATSAKITNRNQDFQVNTDLVLTFPLVENARTCTITIQSY
-81 NNELTV
+81 NELTN
-87 DATSGKFAS
+87 D
-96 NGSNAYQTNA
+96 NIEIA
-106 GTLFTF
+106 GMSDYVFT
-112 PIVKGAGRCTIT
+112 T
-124 LKSESTLTA
+124 
-133 SDIELDGMQ
+133 
-142 DTTVQAKGNKIYEIT
+142 DTTTSYKSYIIKGVVNKGVTE
-157 GYVNNGAENVALK
+157 VSVKLK
-170 VGVNTYLYSI
+170 LNTYFNSI
-180 QIDSST
+180 KIDSST
-186 STATTSAAFSDNK
+186 STATTSAAFSADK
-199 LNDFKT
+199 LSGFETGKT
-205 STDKKISAVWDYST
+205 ISAEWNYSNGT
-219 NNTMTAAANN
+219 ISDSGSNTQIYNKT
-229 TTATVIQSGKGT
+229 GK
-241 YTNADGDVL
+241 YTNKDGDVL

-256 GKFYPDASNKRI
+256 ENGAAFKLDSSYSRI
-268 QINTGTKLYVPVIG
+268 QLNKGVEINVPVVG
-282 DKAVITLIVN
+282 DKAVITLLLS
-292 KNNISAVDNTKDIL
+292 KNYTGTTTEDIL
-306 SSYWKVSGRTVR
+306 TDSMISINDNSNLLYKKCTSNEKYDDNYRKIEITCYLSGAEGEITV
-318 KAECIS
+318 IS
-324 NTKLDG
+324 NVAK
-330 SYNTVT
+330 N
-336 IECYLTGD
+336 YLQS
-344 EGDIELESVYNS
+344 LS
-356 STYIQSVS
+356 IQC
-364 VECMELEKT
+364 EELEKT

-489 ADREY
+489 ADTEY

-504 KSYSARVEEG
+504 KSYSARVEKG

-540 DGTLDI
+540 DGVLDI

-557 LNLPDE
+557 LNLPDK

-892 TDEGLAISITPKGQ
+892 TDEGLAISVTPKGQ
-906 TERQLVYKY
+906 TEQQLVYKY
-915 TSTELFKTDKY
+915 TSTELFKTDKA
-926 ATAVSYGFVLAGVE
+926 ATTVSYGFVLAGVE

-955 LYDQNKCYKAKGT
+955 LYDQNKCYKAEGT

-1022 DTSYRYILKE
+1022 DTSYRYVLKE

-1082 WDKVNGA
+1082 WDKVNEA
-1089 DTYELYRYSYDETS
+1089 DTYEVYRYSYDETS

-1111 ISECAYE
+1111 ISECTYE

-1131 VIAYSHIDCRVD
+1131 VIAYSHIDGRID

-1179 YNTIYDGKLTL
+1179 YNTVYDGKLTL

-1270 GEQVNGIPTYKTVQA
+1270 GEEVNGIPTYKTVQA
-1285 AVNSVDKANTK
+1285 AVNSVDKSNTK

-1331 YDVNELA
+1331 YDVKELA

-1362 TFENTYNYLGDGS
+1362 TFENTYNYLGDGT

-1386 DADNASYINIRI
+1386 DADNASYINVRI

-1609 KYNVEGYAASA
+1609 KYNVEGYAASV

-1634 YYKAGSAEEFL
+1634 YYKAGSAKEFL

-1686 KNYPIT
+1686 KNYPVT
-1692 HPDLISSGVSM
+1692 HPDLISSGVYM

-1946 SGMTNVL
+1946 LGMTNVL

-2007 YSDYVLYAADSLST
+2007 YSDYVLYAADRLST
-2021 EVQPYMGAGKLKDLT
+2021 EVQPYTGAGKLKDLT

-2084 KTEEVA
+2084 KTEEIA

-2127 EVTEIAA
+2127 DVTEIAA

-2156 TYTCTRCDKT
+2156 TYTCTRCNAT
-2166 KTEAIE
+2166 KTEEIA
-2172 ALGHAY
+2172 ALGHSY

-2202 PGCDSKTDVTVIEAL
+2202 PGCDSKTDVTEIAAL

-2222 EGIETKAPKCTE
+2222 EGKETKAPTCTE

-2240 TCTRCDKTKTEAIE
+2240 TCTRCNATKTEEIAALGHSYSEEWTVDKEATCEEAGSKSHHCTRPGCDSKSEVTVIEALGHEWGEGKETKAPTCTEAGEKTYTCTRCNATKTEEVAALGHAYSDEWTVDKEATCEEAGSKSHHCTRPGCDSKSDVTIIEALGHEWGEGKETKAPTCTEAGEKTYTCTRCNATKTEAIE
-2254 ALGHAYSDEWT
+2254 ALGHAYSEEWTVDREATCEEAGSKSHHCTRPGCDSKSDVTEIAALDHEWGEGTETKAPTCTEAGEKTYTCTRCNATKTEEVAALGHAYSDEWT

-2314 TEAGEKTYTCTRCDA
+2314 TEAGEKTYTCTRCSA
-2329 TKTEAIEALG
+2329 TKTE
-2339 HAYSEEWTVDKEA
+2339 
-2352 TCEEAGSKSHHCTR
+2352 
-2366 PGCDSKTEV
+2366 EV
-2375 TEIAALGHE
+2375 AALGH
-2384 WGEGTETKAP
+2384 
-2394 TCTEAGEKTYT
+2394 
-2405 CTRCDKTK
+2405 D
-2413 TEAIEALGHAYSEEW
+2413 YS
-2428 TVDKEAS
+2428 D
-2435 CEEAGSKSH
+2435 
-2444 HCTRPGCD
+2444 
-2452 SKSDVTVIEA
+2452 
-2462 LGHEWGEGK
+2462 
-2471 ETKAPTCTEAGEKTY
+2471 
-2486 TCTRCD
+2486 
-2492 ATKTE
+2492 
-2497 AIEALGHAY
+2497 
-2506 SEEWTVDKEA
+2506 
-2516 TCEEAGSKSHHCTR
+2516 
-2530 PGCDSKS
+2530 
-2537 DVTVIEA
+2537 
-2544 LGHEWSEGKETKAPT
+2544 
-2559 CTEAGEKTYTCTRC
+2559 
-2573 DKTKTEA
+2573 
-2580 IEALGHAYSEEWTV
+2580 
-2594 DKEATCEEAGSKSHH
+2594 
-2609 CTRQGCDSKTEVTE
+2609 
-2623 IAALGHEWGE
+2623 
-2633 GKETKAPTCTEAG
+2633 
-2646 EKTYTCTRC
+2646 
-2655 DKTKTEAIEAIGHAY
+2655 
-2670 SEEWTVDKEAT
+2670 
-2681 CEEAGSKS
+2681 
-2689 HHCTR
+2689 
-2694 LGCDSKSEVT
+2694 
-2704 EIEALGHEWGEG
+2704 
-2716 KETKAPT
+2716 
-2723 CTEAGEKTY
+2723 
-2732 TCTRCNA
+2732 
-2739 TKTEAIAALG
+2739 
-2749 HNYDTEWTV
+2749 EWTV

-2898 IPDNIINKDA
+2898 IPENIINKDA

-2921 GESENISVDYNE
+2921 GESENIPVDYNA

-2958 TEDNNQSAIPDNNTS
+2958 TEDNNQSVIPDNNTS

>member
-1 MKKSVMKKGW
+1 MKKSVRKKGW

-68 QLQKNSGKLLNSD
+68 KLEKNSGKLLNSD

-96 NGSNAYQTNA
+96 NGSSAYQTNA
-106 GTLFTF
+106 GTLLTF

-133 SDIELDGMQ
+133 SDIELYGMQ
-142 DTTVQAKGNKIYEIT
+142 DTTVQAKGSKIYEIT
-157 GYVNNGAENVALK
+157 GYVDNGAENVALK
-170 VGVNTYLYSI
+170 IGVSTYLYSI

-186 STATTSAAFSDNK
+186 SIAATSAAFSDNK
-199 LNDFKT
+199 LNGFKIG
-205 STDKKISAVWDYST
+205 TDKKISAVWDYST
-219 NNTMTAAANN
+219 NNKLTAAANN
-229 TTATVIQSGKGT
+229 TTATVVQSGKGT

-256 GKFYPDASNKRI
+256 GKFYPDASNTRI

-292 KNNISAVDNTKDIL
+292 KNTISAVDNTKDVL

-318 KAECIS
+318 KAECTS

-344 EGDIELESVYNS
+344 EGDIELESIYNS

-428 SNPAYIITSGI
+428 SNPAYIITNGI
-439 TSVKVSKE
+439 TSVKISKE

-473 ADEYDVS
+473 ADGYDVS

-489 ADREY
+489 ADTEY

-563 PDLTGKNIIYTYT
+563 PDLTGENIIYTYT

-600 TLTIGGDFIAQPY
+600 TLTFGGDFISQPY
-613 KLKSGADITVKSGE
+613 KLKSGADITVKAGDVS
-627 VTQKVIFEQI
+627 QKVTFEQI

-675 SGDKAQ
+675 AGNKAQ

-692 TGRCTVSVEAYSGMY
+692 TGRCTVSVEAHSGEY

-733 GTVEIVSTGGDAYIK
+733 GTVEIVSTAQGNASAYIK
-748 SISVVYDAKEV
+748 SISVVYDAREV

-828 CGNSSSNGLFFG
+828 CGNNSSNGLFFG

-855 TELKQIYYKGTSEPV
+855 TELKQVYYKGTSEPV

-892 TDEGLAISITPKGQ
+892 TDEGLAISVTPKGQ
-906 TERQLVYKY
+906 TEQQLVYKY
-915 TSTELFKTDKY
+915 TSTELFKTDKA

-980 DSREYIDVSW
+980 DTREYIDVSW

-1022 DTSYRYILKE
+1022 DTSYRYVLKE

-1071 TLSTSDKINVA
+1071 ILSTSDKINVA
-1082 WDKVNGA
+1082 WGKVNEA

-1131 VIAYSHIDCRVD
+1131 VIAYSHIDGRID

-1179 YNTIYDGKLTL
+1179 YNTVYDGKLTL

-1199 VTLKINGTVVDEK
+1199 VTLKINGTAVDEK

-1331 YDVNELA
+1331 YDVKELA
-1338 GGDMDK
+1338 GGDMAK

-1362 TFENTYNYLGDGS
+1362 TFENTYNYLGDGT

-1386 DADNASYINIRI
+1386 DADNASYINVRI

-1419 AGNVDFIYGNEP
+1419 AGNVDFIYGGEP

-1451 YVCAPKTS
+1451 YVCAPRTS

-1582 KAEQKYVTTQYV
+1582 KAEQKYVITQYV

-1634 YYKAGSAEEFL
+1634 YYKAGSAKEFL

-1946 SGMTNVL
+1946 SGITNVL

-2021 EVQPYMGAGKLKDLT
+2021 EVQPYTGAGKLKDLT

-2044 YNDLPLVHKE
+2044 YNDSPLVHKE

-2120 PGCDSKT
+2120 PGCDSKS
-2127 EVTEIAA
+2127 EVTVIEA

-2202 PGCDSKTDVTVIEAL
+2202 L
-2217 GHEWG
+2217 
-2222 EGIETKAPKCTE
+2222 
-2234 AGEKTY
+2234 
-2240 TCTRCDKTKTEAIE
+2240 
-2254 ALGHAYSDEWT
+2254 
-2265 VDKEATCEEAG
+2265 
-2276 SKSHHCTRPGCD
+2276 GCD
-2288 SKSDVTVIEALGHEW
+2288 SKSEVTEIEALGHEW

-2314 TEAGEKTYTCTRCDA
+2314 TEAGEKTYTCTRCNA

-2366 PGCDSKTEV
+2366 PGCDSKSEVTEIAALGHEWGEGKETKAPTCTEAGEKTYTCTRCNATKTEAIEALGHAYSEEWTVDKEATCEEAGSKSHHCTRPGCDSKSEVTEIAALGHEWGEGKETKAPTCTEAGEKTYTCTRCNATKTEEVAALGHAYSEEWTVDKEASCEEAGSKSHHCTRSGCDSKTEV

-2452 SKSDVTVIEA
+2452 SKTDVTV
-2462 LGHEWGEGK
+2462 
-2471 ETKAPTCTEAGEKTY
+2471 
-2486 TCTRCD
+2486 
-2492 ATKTE
+2492 
-2497 AIEALGHAY
+2497 
-2506 SEEWTVDKEA
+2506 
-2516 TCEEAGSKSHHCTR
+2516 
-2530 PGCDSKS
+2530 
-2537 DVTVIEA
+2537 
-2544 LGHEWSEGKETKAPT
+2544 
-2559 CTEAGEKTYTCTRC
+2559 
-2573 DKTKTEA
+2573 
-2580 IEALGHAYSEEWTV
+2580 
-2594 DKEATCEEAGSKSHH
+2594 
-2609 CTRQGCDSKTEVTE
+2609 
-2623 IAALGHEWGE
+2623 
-2633 GKETKAPTCTEAG
+2633 
-2646 EKTYTCTRC
+2646 
-2655 DKTKTEAIEAIGHAY
+2655 
-2670 SEEWTVDKEAT
+2670 
-2681 CEEAGSKS
+2681 
-2689 HHCTR
+2689 
-2694 LGCDSKSEVT
+2694 
-2704 EIEALGHEWGEG
+2704 IEALGHEWGEG

-2739 TKTEAIAALG
+2739 TKTEAIEALGHAYSEEWTVDKEASCEEAGSKSHHCTRPGCDSKTDVTVIEALGHEWGEGKETKAPTCTEAGEKTYTCTRCNATKTEEVAALG
-2749 HNYDTEWTV
+2749 HDYSDEWTV

-2778 NKTDVT
+2778 DKTDVT

-2790 ADVSINVEVVKKE
+2790 ANVSINVEVVKKE

-2921 GESENISVDYNE
+2921 GEAENISVDYNE

-2958 TEDNNQSAIPDNNTS
+2958 TEDNNQSVIPDNNTS

-2997 AISSG
+2997 AISTG

>member
-1 MKKSVMKKGW
+1 MKKSVRKKGW

-42 AESMSAIWTYA
+42 AENSSASWSMS
-53 DTNDKMFDSNGNKVT
+53 DKMYKEGDSENTVSELNKAKGTLV
-68 QLQKNSGKLLNSD
+68 NSNNDELILDATSAKITNRNQDFQVNTDLVLTFPLVENARTCTITIQSY
-81 NNELTV
+81 NELTN
-87 DATSGKFAS
+87 D
-96 NGSNAYQTNA
+96 NIEIA
-106 GTLFTF
+106 GMSDYVFT
-112 PIVKGAGRCTIT
+112 T
-124 LKSESTLTA
+124 
-133 SDIELDGMQ
+133 
-142 DTTVQAKGNKIYEIT
+142 DTTTSYKSYIIKGVVNKGVTE
-157 GYVNNGAENVALK
+157 VSVKLK
-170 VGVNTYLYSI
+170 LNTYFNSI
-180 QIDSST
+180 KIDSST
-186 STATTSAAFSDNK
+186 STATTSAAFSADK
-199 LNDFKT
+199 LSGFETGKT
-205 STDKKISAVWDYST
+205 ISAEWNYSNGT
-219 NNTMTAAANN
+219 ISDSGSNTQIYNKT
-229 TTATVIQSGKGT
+229 GK
-241 YTNADGDVL
+241 YTNKDGDVL

-256 GKFYPDASNKRI
+256 ENGAAFKLDSSYSRI
-268 QINTGTKLYVPVIG
+268 QLNKGVEINVPVVG
-282 DKAVITLIVN
+282 DKAVITLLLS
-292 KNNISAVDNTKDIL
+292 KNYTGTTTEDIL
-306 SSYWKVSGRTVR
+306 TDSMISINDNSNLLYKKCTSNEKYDDNYRKIEITCYLSGAEGEITV
-318 KAECIS
+318 IS
-324 NTKLDG
+324 NVAK
-330 SYNTVT
+330 N
-336 IECYLTGD
+336 YLQS
-344 EGDIELESVYNS
+344 LS
-356 STYIQSVS
+356 IQC
-364 VECMELEKT
+364 EELEKT

-489 ADREY
+489 ADTEY

-504 KSYSARVEEG
+504 KSYSARVEKG

-540 DGTLDI
+540 DGVLDI

-557 LNLPDE
+557 LNLPDK

-627 VTQKVIFEQI
+627 VTQKVILEQI

-892 TDEGLAISITPKGQ
+892 TDEGLAISVTPKGQ
-906 TERQLVYKY
+906 TEQQLVYKY
-915 TSTELFKTDKY
+915 TSTELFKTDKA
-926 ATAVSYGFVLAGVE
+926 ATAVSYGFVLTGVE

-947 YEAADGTV
+947 YEAADGKV
-955 LYDQNKCYKAKGT
+955 LYDQNKCYKAEGT

-980 DSREYIDVSW
+980 DTREYIDVSW

-1131 VIAYSHIDCRVD
+1131 VIAYSHIDGRID

-1179 YNTIYDGKLTL
+1179 YNTVYDGKLTL

-1331 YDVNELA
+1331 YDVKELA

-1362 TFENTYNYLGDGS
+1362 TFENTYNYLGDGT

-1386 DADNASYINIRI
+1386 DADNASYINVRI

-1534 GPGYAINANRPQ
+1534 GPGYAINANRSQ

-1634 YYKAGSAEEFL
+1634 YYKAGSAKEFL

-1898 NCIMDAQNLRNYRL
+1898 NCIMDAQNLRNYRQ

-1946 SGMTNVL
+1946 SGMTNAL

-2021 EVQPYMGAGKLKDLT
+2021 EVQPYTGAGKLKDLT

-2044 YNDLPLVHKE
+2044 YNDSPLVHKE

-2084 KTEEVA
+2084 KTEEIA

-2120 PGCDSKT
+2120 PGCDSK
-2127 EVTEIAA
+2127 
-2134 LGHEWGEGKETKAP
+2134 
-2148 TCTEAGEK
+2148 
-2156 TYTCTRCDKT
+2156 
-2166 KTEAIE
+2166 
-2172 ALGHAY
+2172 
-2178 SEEWTVDKE
+2178 SE
-2187 ATCEE
+2187 
-2192 AGSKSHHCTR
+2192 
-2202 PGCDSKTDVTVIEAL
+2202 
-2217 GHEWG
+2217 
-2222 EGIETKAPKCTE
+2222 
-2234 AGEKTY
+2234 
-2240 TCTRCDKTKTEAIE
+2240 
-2254 ALGHAYSDEWT
+2254 
-2265 VDKEATCEEAG
+2265 
-2276 SKSHHCTRPGCD
+2276 
-2288 SKSDVTVIEALGHEW
+2288 VTVIEALGHEW

-2366 PGCDSKTEV
+2366 LGCDSKT
-2375 TEIAALGHE
+2375 
-2384 WGEGTETKAP
+2384 
-2394 TCTEAGEKTYT
+2394 
-2405 CTRCDKTK
+2405 
-2413 TEAIEALGHAYSEEW
+2413 
-2428 TVDKEAS
+2428 
-2435 CEEAGSKSH
+2435 
-2444 HCTRPGCD
+2444 
-2452 SKSDVTVIEA
+2452 DVTVIEA
-2462 LGHEWGEGK
+2462 LVHEWGEGK

-2486 TCTRCD
+2486 TCTRCNKTKTEAIEALGHAYSD
-2492 ATKTE
+2492 EWTVDKEATCEEAGSKSHHCTRPGCDSKTDVTVIEALGHEWSEGTETKAPTCTEAGEKTYTCTRCEKTKTE

-2537 DVTVIEA
+2537 EVTVIEA
-2544 LGHEWSEGKETKAPT
+2544 LGHEWGEGKETKSPT

-2573 DKTKTEA
+2573 NATKKEA
-2580 IEALGHAYSEEWTV
+2580 IEALGHAYSDEWTV

-2609 CTRQGCDSKTEVTE
+2609 CTRPGCDGKSDVT
-2623 IAALGHEWGE
+2623 
-2633 GKETKAPTCTEAG
+2633 
-2646 EKTYTCTRC
+2646 
-2655 DKTKTEAIEAIGHAY
+2655 
-2670 SEEWTVDKEAT
+2670 V
-2681 CEEAGSKS
+2681 
-2689 HHCTR
+2689 
-2694 LGCDSKSEVT
+2694 
-2704 EIEALGHEWGEG
+2704 IEALGHEWGEG

-2732 TCTRCNA
+2732 TCTRCSA
-2739 TKTEAIAALG
+2739 TKTEEVAALG
-2749 HNYDTEWTV
+2749 HDYSDEWTV

-2778 NKTDVT
+2778 DKTDVT

-2891 AIKLKVA
+2891 DIKLKVA
-2898 IPDNIINKDA
+2898 IPENIINKDA

-2958 TEDNNQSAIPDNNTS
+2958 TEDNNQSVIPDNNTS

>member
-1 MKKSVMKKGW
+1 MKKSVRKKGW

-42 AESMSAIWTYA
+42 AENSSASWSMS
-53 DTNDKMFDSNGNKVT
+53 DKMYKEGDSENTVSELNKAKGTLV
-68 QLQKNSGKLLNSD
+68 NSNNDELILDATSAKITNRNQDFQVNTDLVLTFPLVENARTCTITIQSY
-81 NNELTV
+81 NELTN
-87 DATSGKFAS
+87 D
-96 NGSNAYQTNA
+96 NIEIA
-106 GTLFTF
+106 GMSDYVFT
-112 PIVKGAGRCTIT
+112 T
-124 LKSESTLTA
+124 
-133 SDIELDGMQ
+133 
-142 DTTVQAKGNKIYEIT
+142 DTTTSYKSYIIKGVVNKGVTE
-157 GYVNNGAENVALK
+157 VSVKLK
-170 VGVNTYLYSI
+170 LNTYFNSI
-180 QIDSST
+180 KIDSST
-186 STATTSAAFSDNK
+186 STATTSAAFSADK
-199 LNDFKT
+199 LSGFETGKT
-205 STDKKISAVWDYST
+205 ISAEWNYSNGT
-219 NNTMTAAANN
+219 ISDSGSNTQIYNKT
-229 TTATVIQSGKGT
+229 GK
-241 YTNADGDVL
+241 YTNKDGDVL

-256 GKFYPDASNKRI
+256 ENGAAFKLDSSYSRI
-268 QINTGTKLYVPVIG
+268 QLNKGVEINVPVVG
-282 DKAVITLIVN
+282 DKAVITLLLS
-292 KNNISAVDNTKDIL
+292 KNYTGTTTEDIL
-306 SSYWKVSGRTVR
+306 TDSMISINDNSNLLYKKCTSNEKYDDNYRKIEITCYLSGAEGEITV
-318 KAECIS
+318 IS
-324 NTKLDG
+324 NVAK
-330 SYNTVT
+330 N
-336 IECYLTGD
+336 YLQS
-344 EGDIELESVYNS
+344 LS
-356 STYIQSVS
+356 IQC
-364 VECMELEKT
+364 EELEKT

-378 ITSSSAI
+378 ITSASAI

-398 GLQYSGIISDNMY
+398 GQQYSGIISDSMY
-411 SVEVP
+411 SVDVP

-489 ADREY
+489 ADTEY

-504 KSYSARVEEG
+504 KSYSARVEKG

-540 DGTLDI
+540 DGVLDI

-557 LNLPDE
+557 LNLPDK

-892 TDEGLAISITPKGQ
+892 TDEGLAISVTPKGQ
-906 TERQLVYKY
+906 TEQQLVYKY
-915 TSTELFKTDKY
+915 TSTELFKTDKV

-955 LYDQNKCYKAKGT
+955 LYDQNKCYKAEGT

-980 DSREYIDVSW
+980 DTREYIDVSW

-1131 VIAYSHIDCRVD
+1131 VIAYSHIDGKID

-1179 YNTIYDGKLTL
+1179 YNTVYDGKLTL

-1469 KCQVLSEDGCSGN
+1469 KCQVLSEDGCSGS

-1898 NCIMDAQNLRNYRL
+1898 NCIMDAQNLRNYRQ

-1946 SGMTNVL
+1946 SGMTNAL

-2007 YSDYVLYAADSLST
+2007 YSDYVLYAADRLST
-2021 EVQPYMGAGKLKDLT
+2021 EVQPYTGAGKLKDLT

-2044 YNDLPLVHKE
+2044 YNDSPLVHKE

-2084 KTEEVA
+2084 KTEEIA

-2120 PGCDSKT
+2120 PGCDSKSD
-2127 EVTEIAA
+2127 VTVIEA

-2202 PGCDSKTDVTVIEAL
+2202 PGCDSKSE
-2217 GHEWG
+2217 
-2222 EGIETKAPKCTE
+2222 
-2234 AGEKTY
+2234 
-2240 TCTRCDKTKTEAIE
+2240 
-2254 ALGHAYSDEWT
+2254 
-2265 VDKEATCEEAG
+2265 
-2276 SKSHHCTRPGCD
+2276 
-2288 SKSDVTVIEALGHEW
+2288 VTVIEALGHEW

-2366 PGCDSKTEV
+2366 LGCDSKT
-2375 TEIAALGHE
+2375 
-2384 WGEGTETKAP
+2384 
-2394 TCTEAGEKTYT
+2394 
-2405 CTRCDKTK
+2405 
-2413 TEAIEALGHAYSEEW
+2413 
-2428 TVDKEAS
+2428 
-2435 CEEAGSKSH
+2435 
-2444 HCTRPGCD
+2444 
-2452 SKSDVTVIEA
+2452 DVTVIEA
-2462 LGHEWGEGK
+2462 LVHEWGEGK

-2486 TCTRCD
+2486 TCTRCNK
-2492 ATKTE
+2492 TKTE

-2506 SEEWTVDKEA
+2506 SDEWTVDKEA

-2530 PGCDSKS
+2530 PGCDSKT

-2544 LGHEWSEGKETKAPT
+2544 LGHEWSEGTETKAPT
-2559 CTEAGEKTYTCTRC
+2559 CTEVGEKTYTCTRC
-2573 DKTKTEA
+2573 NA
-2580 IEALGHAYSEEWTV
+2580 
-2594 DKEATCEEAGSKSHH
+2594 
-2609 CTRQGCDSKTEVTE
+2609 
-2623 IAALGHEWGE
+2623 
-2633 GKETKAPTCTEAG
+2633 
-2646 EKTYTCTRC
+2646 
-2655 DKTKTEAIEAIGHAY
+2655 TKTEAIEAIGHAY

-2716 KETKAPT
+2716 KETKSPT

-2739 TKTEAIAALG
+2739 TKKEAIEALGHAYSDEWTVDREATCEEAGSKSHHCTRPGCDSKSDVTIIEALGHEWSEGKETKAPTCTEAGEKTYTCTRCSATKTEEVAALG
-2749 HNYDTEWTV
+2749 HDYSDEWTV

-2778 NKTDVT
+2778 DKTDVT

-2898 IPDNIINKDA
+2898 IPENIINKDA

-2958 TEDNNQSAIPDNNTS
+2958 TEDNNQSVIPDNNTS

>member
-1 MKKSVMKKGW
+1 MKKSVRKKGW

-42 AESMSAIWTYA
+42 AENSSASWSMS
-53 DTNDKMFDSNGNKVT
+53 DKMYKEGDSENTVSELNKAKGTLV
-68 QLQKNSGKLLNSD
+68 NSNNDELILDATSAKITNRNQDFQVNTDLVLTFPLVENARTCTITIQSY
-81 NNELTV
+81 NELTN
-87 DATSGKFAS
+87 D
-96 NGSNAYQTNA
+96 NIEIA
-106 GTLFTF
+106 GMSDYVFT
-112 PIVKGAGRCTIT
+112 T
-124 LKSESTLTA
+124 
-133 SDIELDGMQ
+133 
-142 DTTVQAKGNKIYEIT
+142 DTTTSYKSYIIKGVVNKGVTE
-157 GYVNNGAENVALK
+157 VSVKLK
-170 VGVNTYLYSI
+170 LNTYFNSI
-180 QIDSST
+180 KIDSST
-186 STATTSAAFSDNK
+186 STATTSAAFSADK
-199 LNDFKT
+199 LSGFETGKT
-205 STDKKISAVWDYST
+205 ISAEWNYSNGT
-219 NNTMTAAANN
+219 ISDSGSNTQIYNKT
-229 TTATVIQSGKGT
+229 GK
-241 YTNADGDVL
+241 YTNKDGDVL

-256 GKFYPDASNKRI
+256 ENGAAFKLDSSYSRI
-268 QINTGTKLYVPVIG
+268 QLNKGVEINVPVVG
-282 DKAVITLIVN
+282 DKAVITLLLS
-292 KNNISAVDNTKDIL
+292 KNYTGTTTEDIL
-306 SSYWKVSGRTVR
+306 TDSMISINDNSNLLYKKCTSNEKYDDNYRKIEITCYLSGAEGEITV
-318 KAECIS
+318 IS
-324 NTKLDG
+324 NVAK
-330 SYNTVT
+330 N
-336 IECYLTGD
+336 YLQS
-344 EGDIELESVYNS
+344 LS
-356 STYIQSVS
+356 IQC
-364 VECMELEKT
+364 EELEKT

-489 ADREY
+489 ADTEY

-504 KSYSARVEEG
+504 KSYSARVEKG

-540 DGTLDI
+540 DGVLDI

-557 LNLPDE
+557 LNLPDK

-882 GTMVHFEMVK
+882 GTMVNFEMVK
-892 TDEGLAISITPKGQ
+892 TDEGLAISVTPKGQ
-906 TERQLVYKY
+906 TEQQLVYKY
-915 TSTELFKTDKY
+915 TSTELFKTDKA
-926 ATAVSYGFVLAGVE
+926 ATTVSYGFVLAGVE

-955 LYDQNKCYKAKGT
+955 LYDQNKCYKAEGT

-1022 DTSYRYILKE
+1022 DTSYRYVLKE

-1082 WDKVNGA
+1082 WDKVNEA
-1089 DTYELYRYSYDETS
+1089 DTYEVYRYSYDETS

-1111 ISECAYE
+1111 ISECTYE

-1131 VIAYSHIDCRVD
+1131 VIAYSHIDGRID

-1179 YNTIYDGKLTL
+1179 YNTVYDGKLTL

-1270 GEQVNGIPTYKTVQA
+1270 GEEVNGIPTYKTVQA
-1285 AVNSVDKANTK
+1285 AVNSVDKSNTK

-1331 YDVNELA
+1331 YDVKELA

-1362 TFENTYNYLGDGS
+1362 TFENTYNYLGDGT

-1386 DADNASYINIRI
+1386 DADNASYINVRI

-1609 KYNVEGYAASA
+1609 KYNVEGYAASV

-1634 YYKAGSAEEFL
+1634 YYKAGSAKEFL

-1686 KNYPIT
+1686 KNYPVT

-1946 SGMTNVL
+1946 LGMTNVL

-2007 YSDYVLYAADSLST
+2007 YSDYVLYAADRLST
-2021 EVQPYMGAGKLKDLT
+2021 EVQPYTGAGKLKDLT

-2084 KTEEVA
+2084 KTEEIA

-2127 EVTEIAA
+2127 DVTEIAA

-2156 TYTCTRCDKT
+2156 TYTCTRCNAT
-2166 KTEAIE
+2166 KTEEIA
-2172 ALGHAY
+2172 ALGHSY

-2202 PGCDSKTDVTVIEAL
+2202 PGCDSKTDVTEIAAL

-2222 EGIETKAPKCTE
+2222 EGKETKSPTCTE

-2240 TCTRCDKTKTEAIE
+2240 TCTRCNATKTEEIAALGHSYSEEWTVDKEATCEEAGSKSHHCTRPGCDSKSEVTVIEALGHEWGEGKETKAPTCTEAGEKTYTCTRCNATKTEAIE
-2254 ALGHAYSDEWT
+2254 ALGHAYSEEWT

-2314 TEAGEKTYTCTRCDA
+2314 TEAGEKTYTCTRCSA
-2329 TKTEAIEALG
+2329 TKTE
-2339 HAYSEEWTVDKEA
+2339 
-2352 TCEEAGSKSHHCTR
+2352 
-2366 PGCDSKTEV
+2366 EV
-2375 TEIAALGHE
+2375 AALGH
-2384 WGEGTETKAP
+2384 
-2394 TCTEAGEKTYT
+2394 
-2405 CTRCDKTK
+2405 D
-2413 TEAIEALGHAYSEEW
+2413 YS
-2428 TVDKEAS
+2428 D
-2435 CEEAGSKSH
+2435 
-2444 HCTRPGCD
+2444 
-2452 SKSDVTVIEA
+2452 
-2462 LGHEWGEGK
+2462 
-2471 ETKAPTCTEAGEKTY
+2471 
-2486 TCTRCD
+2486 
-2492 ATKTE
+2492 
-2497 AIEALGHAY
+2497 
-2506 SEEWTVDKEA
+2506 
-2516 TCEEAGSKSHHCTR
+2516 
-2530 PGCDSKS
+2530 
-2537 DVTVIEA
+2537 
-2544 LGHEWSEGKETKAPT
+2544 
-2559 CTEAGEKTYTCTRC
+2559 
-2573 DKTKTEA
+2573 
-2580 IEALGHAYSEEWTV
+2580 
-2594 DKEATCEEAGSKSHH
+2594 
-2609 CTRQGCDSKTEVTE
+2609 
-2623 IAALGHEWGE
+2623 
-2633 GKETKAPTCTEAG
+2633 
-2646 EKTYTCTRC
+2646 
-2655 DKTKTEAIEAIGHAY
+2655 
-2670 SEEWTVDKEAT
+2670 
-2681 CEEAGSKS
+2681 
-2689 HHCTR
+2689 
-2694 LGCDSKSEVT
+2694 
-2704 EIEALGHEWGEG
+2704 
-2716 KETKAPT
+2716 
-2723 CTEAGEKTY
+2723 
-2732 TCTRCNA
+2732 
-2739 TKTEAIAALG
+2739 
-2749 HNYDTEWTV
+2749 EWTV

-2898 IPDNIINKDA
+2898 IPENIINKDA

-2921 GESENISVDYNE
+2921 GESENIPVDYNA

-2958 TEDNNQSAIPDNNTS
+2958 TEDNNQSVIPDNNTS

>member
-42 AESMSAIWTYA
+42 AENSSASWSMS
-53 DTNDKMFDSNGNKVT
+53 DKMYKEGDSENTVSELNKAKGTLV
-68 QLQKNSGKLLNSD
+68 NSNNDELILDATSAKITNRNQDFQVNTDLVLTFPLVENARTCTITIQSY
-81 NNELTV
+81 NELTN
-87 DATSGKFAS
+87 D
-96 NGSNAYQTNA
+96 NIEIA
-106 GTLFTF
+106 GMSDYVFT
-112 PIVKGAGRCTIT
+112 T
-124 LKSESTLTA
+124 
-133 SDIELDGMQ
+133 
-142 DTTVQAKGNKIYEIT
+142 DTTTSYKSYIIKGVVNKGVTE
-157 GYVNNGAENVALK
+157 VSVKLK
-170 VGVNTYLYSI
+170 LNTYFNSI
-180 QIDSST
+180 KIDSST
-186 STATTSAAFSDNK
+186 STATTSAAFSADK
-199 LNDFKT
+199 LSGFETGKT
-205 STDKKISAVWDYST
+205 ISAEWNYSNGT
-219 NNTMTAAANN
+219 ISDSGSNTQIYNKT
-229 TTATVIQSGKGT
+229 GK
-241 YTNADGDVL
+241 YTNKDGDVL

-256 GKFYPDASNKRI
+256 ENGAAFKLDSSYSRI
-268 QINTGTKLYVPVIG
+268 QLNKGVEINVPVVG
-282 DKAVITLIVN
+282 DKAVITLLLS
-292 KNNISAVDNTKDIL
+292 KNYTGTTTEDIL
-306 SSYWKVSGRTVR
+306 TDSMISINDNSNLLYKKCTSNEKYDDNYRKIEITCYLSGAEGEITV
-318 KAECIS
+318 IS
-324 NTKLDG
+324 NVAK
-330 SYNTVT
+330 N
-336 IECYLTGD
+336 YLQS
-344 EGDIELESVYNS
+344 LS
-356 STYIQSVS
+356 IQC
-364 VECMELEKT
+364 EELEKT

-489 ADREY
+489 ADTEY

-504 KSYSARVEEG
+504 KSYSARVEKG

-540 DGTLDI
+540 DGVLDI

-557 LNLPDE
+557 LNLPDK

-892 TDEGLAISITPKGQ
+892 TDEGLAISVTPKGQ
-906 TERQLVYKY
+906 TEQQLVYKY
-915 TSTELFKTDKY
+915 TSTELFKTDKA

-947 YEAADGTV
+947 YEAADGKV
-955 LYDQNKCYKAKGT
+955 LYDQNKCYKAEGT

-980 DSREYIDVSW
+980 DTREYIDVSW

-1131 VIAYSHIDCRVD
+1131 VIAYSHIDGNID
-1143 NYSNPSDSVWAVPS
+1143 NYSNPSDSVWVVPS

-1179 YNTIYDGKLTL
+1179 YNTVYDGKLTL

-1224 ASLSAGRNDVEL
+1224 VLLSAGRNDVEL

-1331 YDVNELA
+1331 YDVKELA

-1362 TFENTYNYLGDGS
+1362 TFENTYNYLGDGT

-1386 DADNASYINIRI
+1386 DADNASYINVRI

-1534 GPGYAINANRPQ
+1534 GPGYAINANRSQ

-1582 KAEQKYVTTQYV
+1582 KAEQKYVITQYI

-1663 ADIALGDKEV
+1663 ADIALGDREV

-1692 HPDLISSGVSM
+1692 HPDLIRSGVSM

-1834 HLLESGMTH
+1834 HLRESGMTH

-1946 SGMTNVL
+1946 SGITNVL

-1975 GKQAELKVALNTDK
+1975 GKQADLKVTLNTDK

-2021 EVQPYMGAGKLKDLT
+2021 EVQPYTGAGKLKDLT

-2044 YNDLPLVHKE
+2044 YNDSPLVHKE

-2120 PGCDSKT
+2120 PDCDSKS

-2156 TYTCTRCDKT
+2156 TYTCTRCN
-2166 KTEAIE
+2166 
-2172 ALGHAY
+2172 
-2178 SEEWTVDKE
+2178 
-2187 ATCEE
+2187 
-2192 AGSKSHHCTR
+2192 
-2202 PGCDSKTDVTVIEAL
+2202 
-2217 GHEWG
+2217 
-2222 EGIETKAPKCTE
+2222 
-2234 AGEKTY
+2234 
-2240 TCTRCDKTKTEAIE
+2240 
-2254 ALGHAYSDEWT
+2254 
-2265 VDKEATCEEAG
+2265 
-2276 SKSHHCTRPGCD
+2276 
-2288 SKSDVTVIEALGHEW
+2288 
-2303 GEGKET
+2303 
-2309 KAPTC
+2309 
-2314 TEAGEKTYTCTRCDA
+2314 
-2329 TKTEAIEALG
+2329 
-2339 HAYSEEWTVDKEA
+2339 
-2352 TCEEAGSKSHHCTR
+2352 
-2366 PGCDSKTEV
+2366 
-2375 TEIAALGHE
+2375 
-2384 WGEGTETKAP
+2384 
-2394 TCTEAGEKTYT
+2394 
-2405 CTRCDKTK
+2405 
-2413 TEAIEALGHAYSEEW
+2413 
-2428 TVDKEAS
+2428 
-2435 CEEAGSKSH
+2435 
-2444 HCTRPGCD
+2444 
-2452 SKSDVTVIEA
+2452 
-2462 LGHEWGEGK
+2462 
-2471 ETKAPTCTEAGEKTY
+2471 
-2486 TCTRCD
+2486 

-2537 DVTVIEA
+2537 EVTEIEALGHEWGEGKETKAPTCTEAGEKTYTCTRCNATKTEAIEALGHAYSEEWTVDKEATCEETGSKSHHCTRPGCDSKSDVTIIEA

-2609 CTRQGCDSKTEVTE
+2609 CTRPGCDSKKDVTVIEALGHEWGKGKETKAPTCTEVGEKTYTCTRCNATKTEAIEALGHSYSDEWTVDKEATCEEAGSKSHHCTRSGCDSKSEVTEIEALGHEWGEGKETKAPTCTEAGEKTYTCTRCDKTKTEEVAALGHAYSDEWTVDKEASCEEAGSKSHHCTRPGCDSKTEVTE

-2655 DKTKTEAIEAIGHAY
+2655 NATKTEAIEALGHAY

-2694 LGCDSKSEVT
+2694 PGCDSKSDVT
-2704 EIEALGHEWGEG
+2704 VIEALGHEWGEG

-2732 TCTRCNA
+2732 TCTRCSA
-2739 TKTEAIAALG
+2739 TKTEEVAALG
-2749 HNYDTEWTV
+2749 HDYSDEWTV

-2778 NKTDVT
+2778 DKTDVT

-2898 IPDNIINKDA
+2898 IPENIINKDA

-2958 TEDNNQSAIPDNNTS
+2958 TEDNNQSVIPDNNTS

>member
-1 MKKSVMKKGW
+1 MKKSVRKKGW

-42 AESMSAIWTYA
+42 AENSSASWSMS
-53 DTNDKMFDSNGNKVT
+53 DKMYKEGDSENTVSELNKAKGTLV
-68 QLQKNSGKLLNSD
+68 NSNNDELILDATSAKITNRNQDFQVNTDLVLTFPLVENARTCTITIQSY
-81 NNELTV
+81 NELTN
-87 DATSGKFAS
+87 D
-96 NGSNAYQTNA
+96 NIEIA
-106 GTLFTF
+106 GMSDYVFT
-112 PIVKGAGRCTIT
+112 T
-124 LKSESTLTA
+124 
-133 SDIELDGMQ
+133 
-142 DTTVQAKGNKIYEIT
+142 DTTTSYKSYIIKGVVNKGVTE
-157 GYVNNGAENVALK
+157 VSVKLK
-170 VGVNTYLYSI
+170 LNTYFNSI
-180 QIDSST
+180 KIDSST
-186 STATTSAAFSDNK
+186 STATTSAAFSADK
-199 LNDFKT
+199 LSGFETGKT
-205 STDKKISAVWDYST
+205 ISAEWNYSNGT
-219 NNTMTAAANN
+219 ISDSGSNTQIYNKT
-229 TTATVIQSGKGT
+229 GK
-241 YTNADGDVL
+241 YTNKDGDVL

-256 GKFYPDASNKRI
+256 ENGAAFKLDSSYSRI
-268 QINTGTKLYVPVIG
+268 QLNKGVEINVPVVG
-282 DKAVITLIVN
+282 DKAVITLLLS
-292 KNNISAVDNTKDIL
+292 KNYTGTTTEDIL
-306 SSYWKVSGRTVR
+306 TDSMISINDNSNLLYKKCTSNEKYDDNYRKIEITCYLSGAEGEITV
-318 KAECIS
+318 IS
-324 NTKLDG
+324 NVAK
-330 SYNTVT
+330 N
-336 IECYLTGD
+336 YLQS
-344 EGDIELESVYNS
+344 LS
-356 STYIQSVS
+356 IQC
-364 VECMELEKT
+364 EELEKT

-489 ADREY
+489 ADTEY

-504 KSYSARVEEG
+504 KSYSARVEKG

-540 DGTLDI
+540 DGVLDI

-557 LNLPDE
+557 LNLPDK

-828 CGNSSSNGLFFG
+828 CGNNSSNGLFFG

-855 TELKQIYYKGTSEPV
+855 TELKQVYYKGTSEPV

-892 TDEGLAISITPKGQ
+892 TDEGLAISVTPKGQ
-906 TERQLVYKY
+906 TEQQLVYKY
-915 TSTELFKTDKY
+915 TSTELFKTDKA

-947 YEAADGTV
+947 YEAADGKV

-980 DSREYIDVSW
+980 DTREYIDVSW

-1131 VIAYSHIDCRVD
+1131 VIAYSHIDGRID

-1179 YNTIYDGKLTL
+1179 YNTVYDGKLTL

-1199 VTLKINGTVVDEK
+1199 VTLKINGTAVDEK

-1224 ASLSAGRNDVEL
+1224 VLLSAGRNDVEL

-2007 YSDYVLYAADSLST
+2007 YSDYVLYAADRLST
-2021 EVQPYMGAGKLKDLT
+2021 EVQPYTGAGKLKDLT

-2084 KTEEVA
+2084 KTEEIA
-2090 ALGHSYSEEW
+2090 ALGHSYSEEWTVDKEATCEEAGSKSHHCTRLGCDSKTEVTEIAALDHEWGEGKETKAPTCTEAGEKTYTCTRCDKTKTEAIEALGHAYSEEWTVDKEATCEEAGSKSHHCTRPGCDSKSEVTVIEALGHEWGEGKETKAPTCTEAGEKTYTCTRCNATKTEAIEALGHAYSEEW

-2127 EVTEIAA
+2127 DVTVIEA

-2202 PGCDSKTDVTVIEAL
+2202 PGCDSKSEVTEIEAL

-2222 EGIETKAPKCTE
+2222 EGKETKAPTCTE

-2240 TCTRCDKTKTEAIE
+2240 TCTRCSATKTEEVAALGHAYSEEWTVDREATCEEAGSKSHHCTRPGCDSKTDVTEIAALGHEWGEGKETKAPTCTEAGEKTYTCTRCNATKTEAIE
-2254 ALGHAYSDEWT
+2254 ALGHAYSEEWT

-2314 TEAGEKTYTCTRCDA
+2314 TEAGEKTYTCTRCDK

-2352 TCEEAGSKSHHCTR
+2352 T
-2366 PGCDSKTEV
+2366 
-2375 TEIAALGHE
+2375 
-2384 WGEGTETKAP
+2384 
-2394 TCTEAGEKTYT
+2394 
-2405 CTRCDKTK
+2405 
-2413 TEAIEALGHAYSEEW
+2413 
-2428 TVDKEAS
+2428 

-2486 TCTRCD
+2486 TCTRCS

-2497 AIEALGHAY
+2497 
-2506 SEEWTVDKEA
+2506 
-2516 TCEEAGSKSHHCTR
+2516 
-2530 PGCDSKS
+2530 
-2537 DVTVIEA
+2537 
-2544 LGHEWSEGKETKAPT
+2544 
-2559 CTEAGEKTYTCTRC
+2559 
-2573 DKTKTEA
+2573 
-2580 IEALGHAYSEEWTV
+2580 
-2594 DKEATCEEAGSKSHH
+2594 
-2609 CTRQGCDSKTEVTE
+2609 EV
-2623 IAALGHEWGE
+2623 AALGH
-2633 GKETKAPTCTEAG
+2633 
-2646 EKTYTCTRC
+2646 
-2655 DKTKTEAIEAIGHAY
+2655 DY
-2670 SEEWTVDKEAT
+2670 SD
-2681 CEEAGSKS
+2681 
-2689 HHCTR
+2689 
-2694 LGCDSKSEVT
+2694 
-2704 EIEALGHEWGEG
+2704 
-2716 KETKAPT
+2716 
-2723 CTEAGEKTY
+2723 
-2732 TCTRCNA
+2732 
-2739 TKTEAIAALG
+2739 
-2749 HNYDTEWTV
+2749 EWTV

-2778 NKTDVT
+2778 DKTDVT

-2898 IPDNIINKDA
+2898 IPENIINKDA

-2921 GESENISVDYNE
+2921 GESENISVDYNA
-2933 NDNTIIFE
+2933 NDNTITFE

>member
-1 MKKSVMKKGW
+1 MKKSVRKKGW

-42 AESMSAIWTYA
+42 AENSSASWSMS
-53 DTNDKMFDSNGNKVT
+53 DKMYKEGDSENTVSELNKAKGTLV
-68 QLQKNSGKLLNSD
+68 NSNNDELILDATSAKITNRNQDFQVNTDLVLTFPLVENARTCTITIQSY
-81 NNELTV
+81 NELTN
-87 DATSGKFAS
+87 D
-96 NGSNAYQTNA
+96 NIEIA
-106 GTLFTF
+106 GMSDYVFT
-112 PIVKGAGRCTIT
+112 T
-124 LKSESTLTA
+124 
-133 SDIELDGMQ
+133 
-142 DTTVQAKGNKIYEIT
+142 DTTTSYKSYIIKGVVNKGVTE
-157 GYVNNGAENVALK
+157 VSVKLK
-170 VGVNTYLYSI
+170 LNTYFNSI
-180 QIDSST
+180 KIDSST
-186 STATTSAAFSDNK
+186 STATTSAALSADK
-199 LNDFKT
+199 LSGFETGKT
-205 STDKKISAVWDYST
+205 ISAEWNYSNGT
-219 NNTMTAAANN
+219 ISDSGSNTQIYNKT
-229 TTATVIQSGKGT
+229 GK
-241 YTNADGDVL
+241 YTNKDGDVL

-256 GKFYPDASNKRI
+256 ENGAAFKLDSSYSRI
-268 QINTGTKLYVPVIG
+268 QLNKGVEINVPVVG
-282 DKAVITLIVN
+282 DKAVITLLLS
-292 KNNISAVDNTKDIL
+292 KNYTGTTTEDIL
-306 SSYWKVSGRTVR
+306 TDSMISINDNSNLLYKKCTSNEKYDDNYRKIEITCYLSGAEGEITV
-318 KAECIS
+318 IS
-324 NTKLDG
+324 NVAK
-330 SYNTVT
+330 N
-336 IECYLTGD
+336 YLQS
-344 EGDIELESVYNS
+344 LS
-356 STYIQSVS
+356 IQC
-364 VECMELEKT
+364 EELEKT

-398 GLQYSGIISDNMY
+398 GLQYSGIISDSMY
-411 SVEVP
+411 SVDVP

-428 SNPAYIITSGI
+428 SNPAYIITNGI
-439 TSVKVSKE
+439 TSVKISKE
-447 ASGQVTA
+447 ASSQVTA
-454 DITIMKLSTKMVT
+454 DITIMKLSTKTVT

-489 ADREY
+489 ADTEY

-514 VTYNVVL
+514 VTYSVTL
-521 TGADDYEITSAHS
+521 TGVDDYEITSAHS
-534 GVSYTE
+534 GISYTE
-540 DGTLDI
+540 DGVLDI

-557 LNLPDE
+557 LNLPDK

-892 TDEGLAISITPKGQ
+892 TDEGLAISVTPKGQ
-906 TERQLVYKY
+906 TEQQLVYKY
-915 TSTELFKTDKY
+915 TSTELFKTDKV

-955 LYDQNKCYKAKGT
+955 LYDQNKCYKAEGT

-980 DSREYIDVSW
+980 DTREYIDVSW

-1131 VIAYSHIDCRVD
+1131 VIAYSHIDGRID

-1179 YNTIYDGKLTL
+1179 YNTVYDGKLTL

-1199 VTLKINGTVVDEK
+1199 VTLKINGTAVDEK

-1224 ASLSAGRNDVEL
+1224 VLLSAGRNDVEL

-1331 YDVNELA
+1331 YDVKELA
-1338 GGDMDK
+1338 GGDMAK

-1362 TFENTYNYLGDGS
+1362 TFENTYNYLGDGT

-1386 DADNASYINIRI
+1386 DADNASYINVRI

-1419 AGNVDFIYGNEP
+1419 AGNVDFIYGGEP

-1451 YVCAPKTS
+1451 YVCAPRTS

-1469 KCQVLSEDGCSGN
+1469 KCQVLSEDGCSGS

-1582 KAEQKYVTTQYV
+1582 KAEQKYVITQYV
-1594 SDTYNENDGDDTGLY
+1594 SDTYNENDGNDTGLY

-1634 YYKAGSAEEFL
+1634 YYKAGSAKEFL

-1686 KNYPIT
+1686 QKYPIT

-1743 ELWEWDDETSGGY
+1743 ELWEWDDESNGGY

-1827 DGYAYYK
+1827 DRYAYYK

-1843 EQICNYAYGQKK
+1843 EQIRNYAYGQKK

-1865 TSSKNITVTFAN
+1865 TSAKNITVTFAN

-1898 NCIMDAQNLRNYRL
+1898 NCIMDAQNLRNYRQ

-1946 SGMTNVL
+1946 SGMTNAL

-1975 GKQAELKVALNTDK
+1975 GKRAELKVALNTDK

-2007 YSDYVLYAADSLST
+2007 YSDYVLYEADRLST
-2021 EVQPYMGAGKLKDLT
+2021 EVQPYTGAGKLKDLT

-2044 YNDLPLVHKE
+2044 YNDSPIEHKE

-2084 KTEEVA
+2084 KTEEIA

-2127 EVTEIAA
+2127 DVTEIAA
-2134 LGHEWGEGKETKAP
+2134 LGHEWG
-2148 TCTEAGEK
+2148 
-2156 TYTCTRCDKT
+2156 
-2166 KTEAIE
+2166 
-2172 ALGHAY
+2172 
-2178 SEEWTVDKE
+2178 
-2187 ATCEE
+2187 
-2192 AGSKSHHCTR
+2192 
-2202 PGCDSKTDVTVIEAL
+2202 
-2217 GHEWG
+2217 
-2222 EGIETKAPKCTE
+2222 
-2234 AGEKTY
+2234 
-2240 TCTRCDKTKTEAIE
+2240 
-2254 ALGHAYSDEWT
+2254 
-2265 VDKEATCEEAG
+2265 
-2276 SKSHHCTRPGCD
+2276 
-2288 SKSDVTVIEALGHEW
+2288 
-2303 GEGKET
+2303 
-2309 KAPTC
+2309 
-2314 TEAGEKTYTCTRCDA
+2314 
-2329 TKTEAIEALG
+2329 
-2339 HAYSEEWTVDKEA
+2339 
-2352 TCEEAGSKSHHCTR
+2352 
-2366 PGCDSKTEV
+2366 
-2375 TEIAALGHE
+2375 
-2384 WGEGTETKAP
+2384 
-2394 TCTEAGEKTYT
+2394 
-2405 CTRCDKTK
+2405 
-2413 TEAIEALGHAYSEEW
+2413 
-2428 TVDKEAS
+2428 
-2435 CEEAGSKSH
+2435 
-2444 HCTRPGCD
+2444 
-2452 SKSDVTVIEA
+2452 
-2462 LGHEWGEGK
+2462 
-2471 ETKAPTCTEAGEKTY
+2471 
-2486 TCTRCD
+2486 
-2492 ATKTE
+2492 
-2497 AIEALGHAY
+2497 
-2506 SEEWTVDKEA
+2506 
-2516 TCEEAGSKSHHCTR
+2516 
-2530 PGCDSKS
+2530 
-2537 DVTVIEA
+2537 
-2544 LGHEWSEGKETKAPT
+2544 EGKETKAPT

-2623 IAALGHEWGE
+2623 IAALGHEWSE

-2655 DKTKTEAIEAIGHAY
+2655 NATKTEAIEALGHAY

-2694 LGCDSKSEVT
+2694 PGCDSKTEVTEIAALGHEWGEGKETKAPTCTEAGEKTYTCTRCNATKTEAIEALGHAYSDEWTVDKEATCEEAGSKSHHCTRPDCDSKSEVT

-2732 TCTRCNA
+2732 TCTRCDK
-2739 TKTEAIAALG
+2739 TKTEAIEALGHAYSEEWTVDKEATCEETGSKSHHCTRPGCDSKTDVTVIEALGHEWSEGKETKAPTCTEAGEKTYTCTRCSATKTEEVAALG
-2749 HNYDTEWTV
+2749 HDYSDEWTV

-2778 NKTDVT
+2778 DKTDVT

-2898 IPDNIINKDA
+2898 IPENIINKDA

-2921 GESENISVDYNE
+2921 GESENIPVDYNA
-2933 NDNTIIFE
+2933 NDNTITFE

-2958 TEDNNQSAIPDNNTS
+2958 TEDNNQSVIPDNNTS

-2988 AAGTVWLLF
+2988 AAGIVWLLF

>member
-1 MKKSVMKKGW
+1 MKKSVRKKGW

-42 AESMSAIWTYA
+42 AENSSASWSMS
-53 DTNDKMFDSNGNKVT
+53 DKMYKEGDSENTVSELNKAKGTLV
-68 QLQKNSGKLLNSD
+68 NSNNDELILDATSAKITNRNQDFQVNTDLVLTFPLVENARTCTITIQSY
-81 NNELTV
+81 NELTN
-87 DATSGKFAS
+87 D
-96 NGSNAYQTNA
+96 NIEIA
-106 GTLFTF
+106 GMSDYVFT
-112 PIVKGAGRCTIT
+112 T
-124 LKSESTLTA
+124 
-133 SDIELDGMQ
+133 
-142 DTTVQAKGNKIYEIT
+142 DTTTSYKSYIIKGVVNKGVTE
-157 GYVNNGAENVALK
+157 VSVKLK
-170 VGVNTYLYSI
+170 LNTYFNSI
-180 QIDSST
+180 KIDSST
-186 STATTSAAFSDNK
+186 STATTSAAFSADK
-199 LNDFKT
+199 LSGFETGKT
-205 STDKKISAVWDYST
+205 ISAEWNYSNGT
-219 NNTMTAAANN
+219 ISDSGSNTQIYNKT
-229 TTATVIQSGKGT
+229 GK
-241 YTNADGDVL
+241 YTNKDGDVL

-256 GKFYPDASNKRI
+256 ENGAAFKLDSSYSRI
-268 QINTGTKLYVPVIG
+268 QLNKGVEINVPVVG
-282 DKAVITLIVN
+282 DKAVITLLLS
-292 KNNISAVDNTKDIL
+292 KNYTGTTTEDIL
-306 SSYWKVSGRTVR
+306 TDSMISINDNSNLLYKKCTSNEKYDDNYRKIEITCYLSGAEGEITV
-318 KAECIS
+318 IS
-324 NTKLDG
+324 NVAK
-330 SYNTVT
+330 N
-336 IECYLTGD
+336 YLQS
-344 EGDIELESVYNS
+344 LS
-356 STYIQSVS
+356 IQC
-364 VECMELEKT
+364 EELEKT

-378 ITSSSAI
+378 ITSASAI

-398 GLQYSGIISDNMY
+398 GQQYSGIISDSMY
-411 SVEVP
+411 SVDVP

-428 SNPAYIITSGI
+428 SNPAYIITNGI
-439 TSVKVSKE
+439 TSVKISKE
-447 ASGQVTA
+447 ASSQVTA

-473 ADEYDVS
+473 ADGYDVS
-480 QLGVSFLTD
+480 QLGVSFLTE
-489 ADREY
+489 ADTEY

-504 KSYSARVEEG
+504 KSYSARVEER

-600 TLTIGGDFIAQPY
+600 TLTIGGDFISQPY

-718 TTTAVSSYRYDSKEA
+718 TTTAVSSYRYDSKKA

-892 TDEGLAISITPKGQ
+892 TDEGLAISVTPKGQ
-906 TERQLVYKY
+906 TEQQLVYKY
-915 TSTELFKTDKY
+915 TSTELFKTDKV

-955 LYDQNKCYKAKGT
+955 LYDQNKCYKAEGT

-980 DSREYIDVSW
+980 DTREYIDVSW

-1131 VIAYSHIDCRVD
+1131 VIAYSHIDGKID

-1179 YNTIYDGKLTL
+1179 YNTVYDGKLTL

-1331 YDVNELA
+1331 YDVKELA

-1362 TFENTYNYLGDGS
+1362 TFENTYNYLGDGT

-1386 DADNASYINIRI
+1386 DADNASYINVRI

-1534 GPGYAINANRPQ
+1534 GPGYAINANRSQ

-1634 YYKAGSAEEFL
+1634 YYKAGSAKEFL

-1898 NCIMDAQNLRNYRL
+1898 NCIMDAQNLRNYRQ

-1975 GKQAELKVALNTDK
+1975 GKQADLKVTLNTDK

-2021 EVQPYMGAGKLKDLT
+2021 EVQPYTGAGKLKDLT

-2044 YNDLPLVHKE
+2044 YNDSPLVHKE

-2084 KTEEVA
+2084 KTEEIA

-2222 EGIETKAPKCTE
+2222 EG
-2234 AGEKTY
+2234 
-2240 TCTRCDKTKTEAIE
+2240 
-2254 ALGHAYSDEWT
+2254 
-2265 VDKEATCEEAG
+2265 
-2276 SKSHHCTRPGCD
+2276 
-2288 SKSDVTVIEALGHEW
+2288 
-2303 GEGKET
+2303 KET

-2314 TEAGEKTYTCTRCDA
+2314 TEAGEKTYTCTRCNA

-2366 PGCDSKTEV
+2366 PGCDSKSDVTEIAALGHEWGEGKETKAPTCTEAGEKTYTCTRCNATKTEAIEALGHAYSEEWTVDKEATCEEAGSKSHHCTRPDCDSKSDVTVIEALGHEWGEGKETKAPTCTEAGEKTYTCTRCSATKTEAIEALGHAYSEEWTVDKEATCEEAGSKSHHCTRPGCDSKSEV

-2428 TVDKEAS
+2428 TVDKEA
-2435 CEEAGSKSH
+2435 
-2444 HCTRPGCD
+2444 
-2452 SKSDVTVIEA
+2452 
-2462 LGHEWGEGK
+2462 
-2471 ETKAPTCTEAGEKTY
+2471 
-2486 TCTRCD
+2486 
-2492 ATKTE
+2492 
-2497 AIEALGHAY
+2497 
-2506 SEEWTVDKEA
+2506 

-2537 DVTVIEA
+2537 D
-2544 LGHEWSEGKETKAPT
+2544 
-2559 CTEAGEKTYTCTRC
+2559 
-2573 DKTKTEA
+2573 
-2580 IEALGHAYSEEWTV
+2580 
-2594 DKEATCEEAGSKSHH
+2594 
-2609 CTRQGCDSKTEVTE
+2609 VTE

-2655 DKTKTEAIEAIGHAY
+2655 SATKTEEVAALGHAY
-2670 SEEWTVDKEAT
+2670 SDEWTVDKEAT

>member
-1 MKKSVMKKGW
+1 MKKSVRKKGW

-53 DTNDKMFDSNGNKVT
+53 DTNDKMYDSNGNKVT
-68 QLQKNSGKLLNSD
+68 KLQKNSGKLLNSD

-282 DKAVITLIVN
+282 DKAIITLIVN

-398 GLQYSGIISDNMY
+398 GLQYSGIISDSMY
-411 SVEVP
+411 SVDVP

-428 SNPAYIITSGI
+428 SNPAYIITNGI
-439 TSVKVSKE
+439 TSVKISKE
-447 ASGQVTA
+447 ASSQVTA

-473 ADEYDVS
+473 ADGYDVS
-480 QLGVSFLTD
+480 QLGVSFLTE
-489 ADREY
+489 ADTEY

-514 VTYNVVL
+514 VTYSVTL
-521 TGADDYEITSAHS
+521 TGVDDYEITSAHS
-534 GVSYTE
+534 GISYTE
-540 DGTLDI
+540 DGVLDI

-557 LNLPDE
+557 LNLPDK

-600 TLTIGGDFIAQPY
+600 TLTIGGDFISQPY
-613 KLKSGADITVKSGE
+613 KLKSGADITVKAGE

-675 SGDKAQ
+675 AGNKAQ

-692 TGRCTVSVEAYSGMY
+692 TGRCTVSVEAHSGEY

-733 GTVEIVSTGGDAYIK
+733 GTVEIVSTAQGNASAYIK
-748 SISVVYDAKEV
+748 SISVVYDAREV

-828 CGNSSSNGLFFG
+828 CGNNSSNGLFFG

-855 TELKQIYYKGTSEPV
+855 TELKQVYYKGTSEPV

-892 TDEGLAISITPKGQ
+892 TDEGLAISVTPKGQ
-906 TERQLVYKY
+906 TEQQLVYKY
-915 TSTELFKTDKY
+915 TSTELFKTDKA

-947 YEAADGTV
+947 YEAADGKV

-980 DSREYIDVSW
+980 DTREYIDVSW

-1131 VIAYSHIDCRVD
+1131 VIAYSHIDGKID

-1179 YNTIYDGKLTL
+1179 YNTVYDGKLTL

-1834 HLLESGMTH
+1834 HLRESGMTH

-1946 SGMTNVL
+1946 SGITNVL

-1975 GKQAELKVALNTDK
+1975 GKQAELKVTLNTDK

-2021 EVQPYMGAGKLKDLT
+2021 EVQPYTGAGKLKDLT

-2044 YNDLPLVHKE
+2044 YNDSPLVHKE

-2067 CTEAGEKV
+2067 CTEAGEKI

-2084 KTEEVA
+2084 KTEAIE
-2090 ALGHSYSEEW
+2090 ALGHAYSEEW

-2120 PGCDSKT
+2120 LGCDSKS
-2127 EVTEIAA
+2127 EVTEIEA

-2172 ALGHAY
+2172 ALGH
-2178 SEEWTVDKE
+2178 S
-2187 ATCEE
+2187 
-2192 AGSKSHHCTR
+2192 
-2202 PGCDSKTDVTVIEAL
+2202 
-2217 GHEWG
+2217 
-2222 EGIETKAPKCTE
+2222 
-2234 AGEKTY
+2234 
-2240 TCTRCDKTKTEAIE
+2240 
-2254 ALGHAYSDEWT
+2254 YSDEWT

-2276 SKSHHCTRPGCD
+2276 SKSHHCTRSGCD
-2288 SKSDVTVIEALGHEW
+2288 SKS
-2303 GEGKET
+2303 
-2309 KAPTC
+2309 
-2314 TEAGEKTYTCTRCDA
+2314 
-2329 TKTEAIEALG
+2329 
-2339 HAYSEEWTVDKEA
+2339 
-2352 TCEEAGSKSHHCTR
+2352 
-2366 PGCDSKTEV
+2366 EV
-2375 TEIAALGHE
+2375 TEIE
-2384 WGEGTETKAP
+2384 
-2394 TCTEAGEKTYT
+2394 
-2405 CTRCDKTK
+2405 
-2413 TEAIEALGHAYSEEW
+2413 
-2428 TVDKEAS
+2428 
-2435 CEEAGSKSH
+2435 
-2444 HCTRPGCD
+2444 
-2452 SKSDVTVIEA
+2452 
-2462 LGHEWGEGK
+2462 
-2471 ETKAPTCTEAGEKTY
+2471 
-2486 TCTRCD
+2486 
-2492 ATKTE
+2492 
-2497 AIEALGHAY
+2497 
-2506 SEEWTVDKEA
+2506 
-2516 TCEEAGSKSHHCTR
+2516 
-2530 PGCDSKS
+2530 
-2537 DVTVIEA
+2537 
-2544 LGHEWSEGKETKAPT
+2544 
-2559 CTEAGEKTYTCTRC
+2559 
-2573 DKTKTEA
+2573 
-2580 IEALGHAYSEEWTV
+2580 
-2594 DKEATCEEAGSKSHH
+2594 
-2609 CTRQGCDSKTEVTE
+2609 
-2623 IAALGHEWGE
+2623 ALGHEWGE

-2655 DKTKTEAIEAIGHAY
+2655 DKTKTEEVAALGHAY
-2670 SEEWTVDKEAT
+2670 SDEWTVDKEAS

-2694 LGCDSKSEVT
+2694 PGCDSKSDVT
-2704 EIEALGHEWGEG
+2704 VIEALGHEWGEG

-2921 GESENISVDYNE
+2921 GEAENISVDYNE

-2958 TEDNNQSAIPDNNTS
+2958 TEDNNQSVIPDNNTS

>member
-378 ITSSSAI
+378 ITSASAI

-398 GLQYSGIISDNMY
+398 GLQYSGIISDSMY
-411 SVEVP
+411 SVDVP

-447 ASGQVTA
+447 ASSQVTA
-454 DITIMKLSTKMVT
+454 DITIMKLSTKTVT

-489 ADREY
+489 ADKEY

-563 PDLTGKNIIYTYT
+563 PDFTGKNIIYTYT

-613 KLKSGADITVKSGE
+613 KLKSGADITVKAGE

-733 GTVEIVSTGGDAYIK
+733 GTVEIVSTAQGKDSAYIK

-892 TDEGLAISITPKGQ
+892 TDEGLAISVTPKGQ

-915 TSTELFKTDKY
+915 TSTELFKTDKA

-947 YEAADGTV
+947 YEAADGKV

-980 DSREYIDVSW
+980 DTREYIDVSW

-1131 VIAYSHIDCRVD
+1131 VIAYSHIDGKID

-1179 YNTIYDGKLTL
+1179 YNTVYDGKLTL

-1331 YDVNELA
+1331 YDVKELA

-1362 TFENTYNYLGDGS
+1362 TFENTYNYLGDGT

-1386 DADNASYINIRI
+1386 DADNASYINVRI

-1534 GPGYAINANRPQ
+1534 GPGYAINANRSQ

-1634 YYKAGSAEEFL
+1634 YYKAGSAKEFL

-1865 TSSKNITVTFAN
+1865 ASSKNITVTFAN

-1946 SGMTNVL
+1946 SGMTNAL

-2021 EVQPYMGAGKLKDLT
+2021 EVQPYTGAGKLKDLT

-2084 KTEEVA
+2084 KTE
-2090 ALGHSYSEEW
+2090 
-2100 TVDKEATCE
+2100 
-2109 EAGSKSHHCTR
+2109 
-2120 PGCDSKT
+2120 
-2127 EVTEIAA
+2127 
-2134 LGHEWGEGKETKAP
+2134 
-2148 TCTEAGEK
+2148 
-2156 TYTCTRCDKT
+2156 
-2166 KTEAIE
+2166 AIE
-2172 ALGHAY
+2172 ALDHAY
-2178 SEEWTVDKE
+2178 SE
-2187 ATCEE
+2187 
-2192 AGSKSHHCTR
+2192 
-2202 PGCDSKTDVTVIEAL
+2202 
-2217 GHEWG
+2217 
-2222 EGIETKAPKCTE
+2222 
-2234 AGEKTY
+2234 
-2240 TCTRCDKTKTEAIE
+2240 
-2254 ALGHAYSDEWT
+2254 EWT

-2288 SKSDVTVIEALGHEW
+2288 SKSDVTVIE
-2303 GEGKET
+2303 
-2309 KAPTC
+2309 
-2314 TEAGEKTYTCTRCDA
+2314 
-2329 TKTEAIEALG
+2329 
-2339 HAYSEEWTVDKEA
+2339 
-2352 TCEEAGSKSHHCTR
+2352 
-2366 PGCDSKTEV
+2366 
-2375 TEIAALGHE
+2375 ALGHE

-2452 SKSDVTVIEA
+2452 SKTEVTEIAA
-2462 LGHEWGEGK
+2462 LGHEWGEGT

-2486 TCTRCD
+2486 TCTRCN

-2516 TCEEAGSKSHHCTR
+2516 SCEEAGSKSHHCTR
-2530 PGCDSKS
+2530 P
-2537 DVTVIEA
+2537 
-2544 LGHEWSEGKETKAPT
+2544 
-2559 CTEAGEKTYTCTRC
+2559 
-2573 DKTKTEA
+2573 
-2580 IEALGHAYSEEWTV
+2580 
-2594 DKEATCEEAGSKSHH
+2594 
-2609 CTRQGCDSKTEVTE
+2609 GCDSKTEVTE

-2655 DKTKTEAIEAIGHAY
+2655 DKTKTEAIEALGHAYSDEWTVDKEATCEEAGSKSHHCTRSGCDSKSEVTEIEALGHEWGEGKETKAPTCTEAGEKTYTCTRCDKTKTEAIEALGHAYSEEWTVDKEASCEEAGSKSHHCTRPGCDSKSEVTVIEALGHEWGEGKETKAPTCTEAGEKTYTCTRCNATKTEAIEALGHAY

-2694 LGCDSKSEVT
+2694 PGCDSKSEVT
-2704 EIEALGHEWGEG
+2704 VIEALGHEWGEGKETKAPTCTEAGEKTYTCTRCNATKTEAIEALGHAYSEEWTVDKEATCEEAGSKSHHCTRPGCDSKSDVTVIEALGHEWGEG